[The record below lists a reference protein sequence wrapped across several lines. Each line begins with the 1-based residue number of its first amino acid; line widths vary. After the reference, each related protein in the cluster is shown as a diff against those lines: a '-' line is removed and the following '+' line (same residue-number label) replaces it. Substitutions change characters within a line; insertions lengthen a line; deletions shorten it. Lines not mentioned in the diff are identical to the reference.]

1 MNKQTDVKSG
11 ELRTGAQAA
20 AEKVELHE
28 MTIAQR
34 ELWLGENISKE
45 LSFNIWGYGQ
55 VDGPLDVKLL
65 RQVIDAIVEETPAL
79 QAHFV
84 EKDGE
89 LYQYRAPR
97 THEPLFTLDL
107 SKEPDPLQAARRWM
121 VADAALPRRAT
132 GEEPFSFYVITLAPQ
147 RYVLYRRF
155 HHMITDGRSAEEVM
169 RRIAAYYNALASG
182 GVIPEFANCN
192 FSLLYENDIKYRDS
206 SRFSSDQAF
215 WREYTA
221 AAPQSLSRRAI
232 LTPDAAMNRNTQLLE
247 KEALDQLQQQADNIG
262 VHRAH
267 ILAAA
272 VALCFYS
279 LTGSEYL
286 NFSMPVTGTRERN
299 SIGMTSN
306 VVPLIIK
313 VEPQLSL
320 AEFIQKVAAEIA
332 KVVRHQ
338 LYRGEDIR
346 RDNGATDSAWFGP
359 SINIVSF
366 DHGDPF
372 WGCRTRWYYGGNIP
386 SGDLQIMLYEDQQ
399 ANELDVTFSDADYAN
414 SLGDLD
420 VLQRRFQFILRA
432 LNASTAG
439 TIEALDRQ
447 VAALAD
453 AEAGGSFYTNR
464 RQPPA
469 GGIIRWDRP
478 AEALQRLV
486 SSLSH
491 GAGCAA
497 KMLLAERVLGV
508 TALQAVSDERQAEP
522 GTLLHV
528 EADGW
533 VIAANPGVVRVG
545 PFLRADGSAQ
555 PGDALAQACGLSV
568 GLVLPTINAAEA
580 SLLGAAYGAS
590 ADSAAFWQPR
600 LTRYYPAPFPPGP
613 GRQTDLPARWQAT
626 AWQRLEKIA
635 GEQVLAAATLYL
647 ARMCNE
653 TDFQLGWITPDDRN
667 WGRWAHLSARVL
679 PLQVS
684 VDHTGN
690 FQQALAAL
698 EQEYSQLRAHAD
710 YHPALLTRDAD
721 LRAPQT
727 WPTAVSIVSRR
738 SAQGLQPEDEGVAAI
753 MASGSRAVLQICKAD
768 SAFRWVYDAASVA
781 DEQMLRA
788 TQHLLMLL
796 NDAVRAG
803 SHRRTVGELSL
814 VSEEERAQL
823 LQGLNHT
830 VASHSPTACL
840 HRLFEA
846 QVKRTPEAI
855 AVTYGDDSLT
865 YAELNTQANRW
876 AHRLVQL
883 GVQPDSLVALCAG
896 RGLPMLVGLLGILK
910 AGGAYVPLDP
920 AYSGERLQY
929 ILADSAP
936 VLLLADELGR
946 QALGDCEVPV
956 LALEQPLRGESDD
969 LQDVGVRPAH
979 LAYVIYTS
987 GSTGKP
993 KGVMVEHRQVAR
1005 LFSATN
1011 AWFNFSAADRWCLFH
1026 SFAFDF
1032 SVWEIW
1038 GAWLYGGQLFI
1049 VPQAIARSA
1058 PDFYH
1063 FVCRSGITVL
1073 NQTPSAFKA
1082 FIQAQAHSEARQQ
1095 LREIVFG
1102 GEMLKPC
1109 DLAPWFARPENRQ
1122 TRLINMYGITETTV
1136 HVTYRPLSAQDTA
1149 ITTSPIGSRIPD
1161 LRLYLLG
1168 ADGEPVPMGAIGE
1181 LFVGGEGVAR
1191 GYLNRPELT
1200 AERFL
1205 DDPFNR
1211 APGARMYRTG
1221 DLARY
1226 LPGGDIEYL
1235 GRNDQQVKIR
1245 GFRIEC
1251 GEVEA
1256 QLSTDPRVRS
1266 VAVDAIDDGDGGKR
1280 LVAWVVP
1287 APEAERA
1294 TLATGLR
1301 QHLQARLPDYMV
1313 PVAYVWLEA
1322 LPLTGNGK
1330 LDKRALPVPQVDAYV
1345 REAYAP
1351 PQGEA
1356 ENLLAAIWRELL
1368 GIERVGRYDHFFE
1381 LGGHS
1386 LMAVRLANRVQQAGW
1401 QLPLQALFA
1410 SPVLHVLAQALEV
1423 APAQEPLP
1431 ILPVARDGDLPLSFA
1446 QQRLWFLTQL
1456 EGMSET
1462 YHIPLA
1468 LRLHGRLDRQALQHS
1483 LDALYARH
1491 ESLRSRF
1498 ITREDRPQVQILPA
1512 NGLPL
1517 AFHDLRRHPAQADKL
1532 CRQAATQPFDLT
1544 QGPLVRA
1551 ALIRLADEEH
1561 LFLLTCHHIISDGW
1575 STGILLRE
1583 LGALYGALRRGDADP
1598 LPPLTLQY
1606 PDYAAWQRR
1615 YLTPERLA
1623 AQAQYWRETLIGA
1636 PALLTLP
1643 TDRPRPTVQSF
1654 SGGEVPIAIDAELTQ
1669 ALRQFSRQHGGTLF
1683 MTVLAAWSLVL
1694 ARMAGQQELV
1704 IGTPEANRG
1713 RLETE
1718 SLVGFFVSTLALRID
1733 LRDDPDLPTLI
1744 ARIRHTVLTAQENR
1758 DLPFEQV
1765 VELVNP
1771 PRHLGYTPLFQVMLA
1786 WQDGSV
1792 RDIPLPG
1799 MQAELAGLEY
1809 SAAKFDLTLDLAD
1822 TGEGI
1827 SGTLNFAT
1835 ALFDRAT
1842 AERYGVYLVQALRAM
1857 TLNSPRSVSHID
1869 LLPPAEREHLLHGW
1883 NRTERDYP
1891 LDQTLAALFEQQVRR
1906 TPHATA
1912 LVSGTESLSYAQLNA
1927 RANRLAH
1934 ALIARG
1940 VGPDSRVAV
1949 CAERGLNMVTALFGI
1964 LKAGGAY
1971 VPLDPAYPGERLQY
1985 ILQDADP
1992 VLLLADAAGRAAL
2005 GEPATPQL
2013 ALEAV
2018 LPETLSAENPAP
2030 RAQASHLA
2038 YVIYTSGSTGKP
2050 KGAMNEHRGVVNRLV
2065 WMQEAYGLT
2074 AADTVLQKTP
2084 FGFDVSVW
2092 EFFWPL
2098 MVGARLVMAKP
2109 EGHKDPDYLSRAIE
2123 QYGVTTLHFVPS
2135 MLQSFLADGQAAT
2148 RCGQVVRVMCSGEAL
2163 PAALVAEFYRRLPQ
2177 AELHNLYG
2185 PTEAAVDVTAWHCSR
2200 EAERVSVPIGR
2211 PIANTRIYLL
2221 DERGQPVPLGAV
2233 GELYIGGVQVA
2244 RGYLNRPEL
2253 TAERF
2258 LSDPFAPGGRMYRT
2272 GDVARYLANG
2282 DIEYLGRNDQQVKI
2296 RGFRIEC
2303 GEIEAALA
2311 THPAVREAV
2320 VDARAV
2326 GDDKRLVAWVV
2337 PAADVAEETLAG
2349 ALRQHVSAALP
2360 DYMVPSAWVVVAA
2373 LPLSPNGKLD
2383 RRALPEPQGAQSQAA
2398 YEAPQGEHETL
2409 LAAIWRELLN
2419 VERVGRHDNFFEL
2432 GGHSLLA
2439 VKLMAQLR
2447 RAGWGANVQTLFS
2460 TPTLSALAQA
2470 MSAQGEV
2477 DIPENRILPGG
2488 ASITPEMLPLATLSQ
2503 PEIDTVVAQV
2513 PGGVANV
2520 QDIYALS
2527 PLQEGILFHHL
2538 LAERGDP
2545 YQLSAVLRFDS
2556 RARLDAWL
2564 AAVQQVI
2571 ERHDILRT
2579 AFITQGM
2586 SSPVQVVW
2594 RKAELALSE
2603 RRFDPADGPIWRQL
2617 AASFDPLQQRQDLT
2631 RAPLLNFTVTQE
2643 EDGSWCAL
2651 QQWHHL
2657 IGDHSTL
2664 AFMEQEIGEILAGR
2678 GAQLGVAQPFRN
2690 AVAQARL
2697 ALSEAEHESFFRDML
2712 ADISEPVLP
2721 FGLSDVHGEGR
2732 QIACRYQA
2740 LSSALNLRLRRQARR
2755 LGVSLASL
2763 CHLAWAQVLASV
2775 SGRDAVVFGTVL
2787 LGRLQGGEGAERAL
2801 GLFINTLPLRLDI
2814 DRRGVETAAR
2824 EAHVRL
2830 SGLLAHEHAPLAL
2843 AQRCSGVSPGAP
2855 LFSALL
2861 NYRHNNGEAVALP
2874 EGVSLLSAEERT
2886 NYPFV
2891 LSVEDGGDSLGV
2903 TAQVTETVDAQRV
2916 CDYMVQALSSLAQ
2929 ALEQAPET
2937 PVCSLAVVPEAE
2949 RELLLHGWNRTE
2961 RDYPL
2966 DQTLAALFEQQV
2978 RRTPNATALVSGAE
2992 SLSYAQL
2999 NARANRLAHA
3009 LIARGVG
3016 PDSRVAVCAER
3027 GLNMVTALFGI
3038 LKAGGA
3044 YVPLDPAYPGERLQ
3058 YILQDADP
3066 VLLLADAAGRAA
3078 LGEPVTPQLALEAAL
3093 PETLSAEN
3101 PAPRAQASHL
3111 AYVIY
3116 TSGSTGKPKGAM
3128 NEHRGVVNRL
3138 VWMQEAYGLT
3148 AADTVLQK
3156 TPFGFDVSVW
3166 EFFWPLMVGARL
3178 VMAKPEGHK
3187 DPDYLSRAIEQYG
3200 VTTLHFV
3207 PSMLQSFLADGQ
3219 AATRC
3224 GQVVRVMCSGEALP
3238 AALVAE
3244 FYRRLPQAE
3253 LHNLYG
3259 PTEAAVDVTAWHCS
3273 READRVSVP
3282 IGRPIA
3288 NTRIYLLDE
3297 RGQPVPLGAVG
3308 ELYIGG
3314 VQVARG
3320 YLNRPELTAERFL
3333 SDPFAPGG
3341 RMYRTGDVA
3350 RYLANGDIEYLGRN
3364 DQQVKIRGFR
3374 IECGE
3379 IEAAL
3384 ATHPAVREAV
3394 VDARAV
3400 GDDKRLVAWVVPAAD
3415 VAEETLAGAL
3425 RQHVSAALPDY
3436 MVPSAWVVVAA
3447 LPLSPNGKLD
3457 RRALPEPQGAQ
3468 SQAAYEAPQGEHETL
3483 LAAIWRELLNVE
3495 RVGRHDNF
3503 FELGGHSLLAVR
3515 LTNRLQQM
3523 EWQLPLQVLF
3533 ANPTLLAL
3541 AQQLRRTDEALPP
3554 IEAMPRGAA
3563 LPLSF
3568 AQQRLWFLTQLEG
3581 LSETYHIPLALSL
3594 RGELDLPAWRQSLDA
3609 LYARHEALR
3618 SRFVTV
3624 EGQPQAH
3631 ILPADAL
3638 PLTVHDLRGRQD
3650 AQSQARQLAQRLTEA
3665 PFDLTQGPLV
3675 RAALIR
3681 LADEE
3686 HLFLLTC
3693 HHIISDGWS
3702 TGILLRDLGALYGAL
3717 RRGDADPLPPLPPL
3731 TLQYAD
3737 YAAWQRRY
3745 LTPERL
3751 AAQAQYWRETLSDA
3765 PALLTLPTD
3774 RPRPTVQSFSGGE
3787 VPIAIDAELTQALRQ
3802 FSRQHGGT
3810 LFMTVLAAWSLVLAR
3825 MAGQQELVIGTPEA
3839 NRGRL
3844 ETESLV
3850 GFFVSTLALRI
3861 DLRDDPDLPTLIARI
3876 RHAVLAAR
3884 ENRDLPFEQVVEL
3897 VNPPR
3902 HLGYTPL
3909 FQVMLAWQDGS
3920 VRDISLPGLQAE
3932 SAELGYQIA
3941 KYDLTLDLAERDE
3954 QISGTLNFA
3963 TALFDRATAERYGV
3977 YLVQVLRAMATNA
3990 TQPASH
3996 LDLLPAAEREL
4007 LLYGWNRTAEVYPAQ
4022 SCAHVLFEQWVQ
4034 RTPDAVAV
4042 VNDRDSL
4049 SYAQL
4054 NAHANQLA
4062 HQLIA
4067 QGVRPGDR
4075 VATSLERSV
4084 SLVIAQLAILKAGAA
4099 YVPLDP
4105 HLPVARQAW
4114 IIGDSGASLI
4124 LCDRDIDRE
4133 IAGEIACLRIDRL
4146 RQNPTHDPAVPR
4158 AGGAPAYIMYTS
4170 GSTGTPK
4177 GVMVTHQGILRLAIN
4192 NRFASFERGD
4202 RFAFAANPAFDASTL
4217 EMWGALLNG
4226 ASLAIIAPEVLTEAE
4241 ALAAALARQGI
4252 NVLFLTTSL
4261 FNQYAHS
4268 IAATLAQ
4275 LKYLLSGGE
4284 AADPHA
4290 FARMLKE
4297 AGPVWLINAYGPT
4310 ECTVFATT
4318 ATIERVDPW
4327 QRLPIGRPIGN
4338 TRIYLLDEHGQ
4349 PVPLGATGEIYI
4361 AGPGVALGYLNRA
4374 ELTAERFLADPFNPG
4389 ERMYRTGDL
4398 ARYLADGNI
4407 DYLGRNDRQVKIRGF
4422 RIECGEIEARVAGH
4436 PAVREAVVDVL
4447 GEADN
4452 KRLVAWVVP
4461 EADADRQTLAV
4472 TLRQYLAGML
4482 PEFMLPAAWVALDTL
4497 PLTPN
4502 GKLDRR
4508 ALPEPQEDAYVR
4520 EVYAEPEGELETLL
4534 AGIWRELLGIER
4546 VGRHD
4551 NFFELGGHSLL
4562 AVKLMAQ
4569 LRRVG
4574 LSAGVKTLF
4583 TAPTL
4588 STLAQ
4593 TLVTQQEVSVPANGI
4608 LPGCVAITPEMLP
4621 LATLSQPEIDAVVA
4635 QVPGGVANVQDI
4647 YALSPLQEGILF
4659 HHLLAERGDPY
4670 QLSAVLRFDSRARL
4684 DAWLAA
4690 MQQVIDRHDILRTAF
4705 ITQGVSSP
4713 VQVVWRKAELSLR
4726 ELRLNPEEGEI
4737 GSRLTAL
4744 FDPRRVRPDLTRAP
4758 LLSFVA
4764 AQGEEGSWCVLQQWH
4779 HLIGDH
4785 STLAVMQEEINLIL
4799 AGRGDELAKA
4809 PPFRN
4814 AVAQA
4819 RLGVSKAEHE
4829 RFFRTMLADIDEPS
4843 LPFGLSD
4850 VHGEGRDI
4858 STAHLALP
4866 PALNQ
4871 QLRRQARRLGVSLA
4885 SLCHLAWAQVLARAT
4900 GRDEVVFGTV
4910 LLGRMQAGDGAER
4923 ALGLFINTLP
4933 LRLDVNEV
4941 GAESAVLQAHI
4952 RLSGLLAHEHAPL
4965 ALAQRCSGVAA
4976 GTPLFSALLNY
4987 RHNSGEDTAL
4997 PTGVTLLDSQER
5009 TNYPFVLS
5017 VEDGG
5022 DSLGLTA
5029 QVRQPIEAQ
5038 RVCGYMAQALSALAQ
5053 ALEQAPQ
5060 TPVCELEVMP
5070 DEEYALQL
5078 CRWNHTAEAY
5088 PADTC
5093 VHELFEQQARLTPQA
5108 IALIQDAQRLSYA
5121 QLNARANR
5129 LAHRLIE
5136 RGVQP
5141 GDRVAV
5147 RLARSIELVCA
5158 QLAVIKA
5165 GAAYVPIDPQLPA
5178 ARQAWIADDSG
5189 ACLML
5194 TDAIGDEEIPQLT
5207 VEDREAEDHNG
5218 NPALRVSS
5226 GATAY
5231 IMYTSGSTGTP
5242 KGVMTPHQGITR
5254 LVRNNRYAA
5263 FDADDRIA
5271 FAANPAFDAS
5281 TMEVWAALLNGG
5293 ALVVIAPEVMMEAER
5308 LAAELQRHR
5317 ITTLFLTTALF
5328 NQYVHSISG
5337 ALAQLKYLISG
5348 GEKEDP
5354 GAYARLL
5361 QERGP
5366 VHLIHAYGPTETTT
5380 FATTAR
5386 IERAEGEARL
5396 PIGKPIGNTRAYL
5409 LDARGRPVPMGAVGE
5424 LHIGGVG
5431 VALGYLNRPEL
5442 TAQRFLSDPF
5452 NPVGGGR
5459 MYRTGDLARYLPDG
5473 SLEYQGRCDQQIK
5486 LRGFRIEPGEIEVQL
5501 AASPWVREAV
5511 VQVCSTEHHP
5521 RLVAWIVPTADVD
5534 RSALQGQLRAY
5545 LSERLP
5551 EYMVPSAY
5559 VWLDALPLTAN
5570 GKLDRRALPEP
5581 ERAAVGTREYV
5592 APQGETETT
5601 LARVWCELL
5610 EIGQIGR
5617 HDNFFELGGHSLL
5630 AVRLS
5635 SQLRQQGI
5643 TLPVQAI
5650 FNHPILAEL
5659 AERIDRRTAEAPMRK
5674 AVPARSSGSRPPLFF
5689 VPTGFGDHSY
5699 VFELAKEIDK
5709 TFPVYAVPWP
5719 AMEEKPATMSD
5730 MAASAV
5736 ALIREVQPQGP
5747 YHLAGYSSGG
5757 VLAYAIAEQLQSAG
5771 EAVAFLGLIDTLRP
5785 VEAMHS
5791 PVQLLLNWVESTQER
5806 PDPQFC
5812 QQLAE
5817 LPLPEAIA
5825 AVQRA
5830 GIKTQREEVA
5840 DEAALWQQRHHYAKL
5855 VEATLVQPASLK
5867 IHLFKAKQEQVSVNS
5882 QNAQFQAYWQRIK
5895 QAGYCREDAS
5905 ALGWDKLLPPAT
5917 VRVSQVN
5924 GDHVSMMEHPVHRR
5938 ELGQHFNLALR
5949 ELGQA

>member
-65 RQVIDAIVEETPAL
+65 RQAIDAIVEETPAL

-453 AEAGGSFYTNR
+453 TEAGGSFYTNR

-568 GLVLPTINAAEA
+568 GSVLPTINAAEA

-613 GRQTDLPARWQAT
+613 GRQADLPARWQAT

-653 TDFQLGWITPDDRN
+653 TDFQLGWITPGDRN

-721 LRAPQT
+721 LRASQT

-768 SAFRWVYDAASVA
+768 GAFRWVYDAASVA

-946 QALGDCEVPV
+946 QSLGGCEVPV
-956 LALEQPLRGESDD
+956 LALEQPLTGESDD

-1181 LFVGGEGVAR
+1181 LYVGGEGVAR

-1431 ILPVARDGDLPLSFA
+1431 ILPVARDGELPLSFA

-1517 AFHDLRRHPAQADKL
+1517 AFHDLRRHPAQADTL

-1623 AQAQYWRETLIGA
+1623 AQAQYWRETLSGA

-1799 MQAELAGLEY
+1799 LQAELAGLEY
-1809 SAAKFDLTLDLAD
+1809 SAAKFDMTLDLAD

-1912 LVSGTESLSYAQLNA
+1912 LVSGAESLSYAQLNA

-2013 ALEAV
+2013 ALEAALPETLSAENPAPRAQASHLAYV
-2018 LPETLSAENPAP
+2018 IYTSGSTGKPKGAMNEHRGVVNRLVWMQEAYGLTAADTVLQKTPFGFDVSVWEFFWPLMVGARLVMAKPEGHKDPDYLSRAIEQYGVTTLHFVPSMLQSFLADGQAATRCGQVVRVMCSGEALPAALVAEFYRRLPQAELHNLYGPTEAAVDVTAWHCSREAERVSVPIGRPIANTRIYLLDERGQPVPLGAVGELYIGGVQVARGYLNRPELTAERFLSDPFAPGGRMYRTGDVARYLANGDIEYLGRNDQQVKIRGFRIECGEIEAVLATHPAVREAVVDARAVGDDKRLVAWVVPAADVAEETLAGALRQHLSAALPDYMVPSAWVVVAALPLSPNGKLDRRALPEPQGAQSQAAYEAPQGEHETLLAAIWRELLNVERVGRHDNFFELGGHSLLAVKLMAQLRRAGWGANVQTLFSTPTLSALAQAMSAQGEVDIPENRILPGGASITPEMLPLATLSQPEIDAVVAQVPGGVANVQDIYALSPLQEGILFHHLLAERGDPYQLSAVLRFDSRARLDAWLAAMQQVIDRHDILRTAFITQGMSSPVQVVWRKAELALSERRFDPADGPIWRQLAASFDPLQQRQDLTRAPLLNFTVTQEEDGSWCALQQWHHLIGDHSTLAFMEQEIGEILAGRGAQLGVAQPFRNAVAQARLALSEAEHESFFRDMLADIREPVLPFGLSDVHGEGRQIACRYQALSSALNLRLRRQARRLGVSLASLCHLAWAQVLASVSGRDAVVFGTVLLGRLQGGEGAERALGLFINTLPLRLDIDRRGVETAAREAHVRLSGLLAHEHAPLALAQRCSGVSPGAPLFSALLNYRHNNGEAVALPEGVSLLSAEERTNYPFVLSVEDGGDSLGLTAQVTETVDAQRVCDYMVQALSSLAQALEQAPETPVCSLAVVPEAERELLLHGWNRTERDYPLDQTLAALFEQQVHRTPDATALVSGAESLSYAQLNARANRLAHALIARGVGPDSRVAVCAERGLNMVTALFGILKAGGAYVPLDPAYPGERLQYILQDADPVLLLADAAGRAALGEPVTPQLALEAALPETLSAENPAP

-2337 PAADVAEETLAG
+2337 PAAGVAEETLAG
-2349 ALRQHVSAALP
+2349 ALRQHVSAALS

-2409 LAAIWRELLN
+2409 LAAIW
-2419 VERVGRHDNFFEL
+2419 
-2432 GGHSLLA
+2432 
-2439 VKLMAQLR
+2439 
-2447 RAGWGANVQTLFS
+2447 
-2460 TPTLSALAQA
+2460 
-2470 MSAQGEV
+2470 
-2477 DIPENRILPGG
+2477 
-2488 ASITPEMLPLATLSQ
+2488 
-2503 PEIDTVVAQV
+2503 
-2513 PGGVANV
+2513 
-2520 QDIYALS
+2520 
-2527 PLQEGILFHHL
+2527 
-2538 LAERGDP
+2538 
-2545 YQLSAVLRFDS
+2545 
-2556 RARLDAWL
+2556 
-2564 AAVQQVI
+2564 
-2571 ERHDILRT
+2571 
-2579 AFITQGM
+2579 
-2586 SSPVQVVW
+2586 
-2594 RKAELALSE
+2594 
-2603 RRFDPADGPIWRQL
+2603 
-2617 AASFDPLQQRQDLT
+2617 
-2631 RAPLLNFTVTQE
+2631 
-2643 EDGSWCAL
+2643 C
-2651 QQWHHL
+2651 
-2657 IGDHSTL
+2657 
-2664 AFMEQEIGEILAGR
+2664 
-2678 GAQLGVAQPFRN
+2678 
-2690 AVAQARL
+2690 
-2697 ALSEAEHESFFRDML
+2697 
-2712 ADISEPVLP
+2712 
-2721 FGLSDVHGEGR
+2721 
-2732 QIACRYQA
+2732 
-2740 LSSALNLRLRRQARR
+2740 
-2755 LGVSLASL
+2755 
-2763 CHLAWAQVLASV
+2763 
-2775 SGRDAVVFGTVL
+2775 
-2787 LGRLQGGEGAERAL
+2787 
-2801 GLFINTLPLRLDI
+2801 
-2814 DRRGVETAAR
+2814 
-2824 EAHVRL
+2824 
-2830 SGLLAHEHAPLAL
+2830 
-2843 AQRCSGVSPGAP
+2843 
-2855 LFSALL
+2855 
-2861 NYRHNNGEAVALP
+2861 
-2874 EGVSLLSAEERT
+2874 
-2886 NYPFV
+2886 
-2891 LSVEDGGDSLGV
+2891 
-2903 TAQVTETVDAQRV
+2903 
-2916 CDYMVQALSSLAQ
+2916 
-2929 ALEQAPET
+2929 
-2937 PVCSLAVVPEAE
+2937 
-2949 RELLLHGWNRTE
+2949 
-2961 RDYPL
+2961 
-2966 DQTLAALFEQQV
+2966 
-2978 RRTPNATALVSGAE
+2978 
-2992 SLSYAQL
+2992 
-2999 NARANRLAHA
+2999 
-3009 LIARGVG
+3009 
-3016 PDSRVAVCAER
+3016 
-3027 GLNMVTALFGI
+3027 
-3038 LKAGGA
+3038 
-3044 YVPLDPAYPGERLQ
+3044 
-3058 YILQDADP
+3058 
-3066 VLLLADAAGRAA
+3066 
-3078 LGEPVTPQLALEAAL
+3078 
-3093 PETLSAEN
+3093 
-3101 PAPRAQASHL
+3101 
-3111 AYVIY
+3111 
-3116 TSGSTGKPKGAM
+3116 
-3128 NEHRGVVNRL
+3128 
-3138 VWMQEAYGLT
+3138 
-3148 AADTVLQK
+3148 
-3156 TPFGFDVSVW
+3156 
-3166 EFFWPLMVGARL
+3166 
-3178 VMAKPEGHK
+3178 
-3187 DPDYLSRAIEQYG
+3187 
-3200 VTTLHFV
+3200 
-3207 PSMLQSFLADGQ
+3207 
-3219 AATRC
+3219 
-3224 GQVVRVMCSGEALP
+3224 
-3238 AALVAE
+3238 
-3244 FYRRLPQAE
+3244 
-3253 LHNLYG
+3253 
-3259 PTEAAVDVTAWHCS
+3259 
-3273 READRVSVP
+3273 
-3282 IGRPIA
+3282 
-3288 NTRIYLLDE
+3288 
-3297 RGQPVPLGAVG
+3297 
-3308 ELYIGG
+3308 
-3314 VQVARG
+3314 
-3320 YLNRPELTAERFL
+3320 
-3333 SDPFAPGG
+3333 
-3341 RMYRTGDVA
+3341 
-3350 RYLANGDIEYLGRN
+3350 
-3364 DQQVKIRGFR
+3364 
-3374 IECGE
+3374 
-3379 IEAAL
+3379 
-3384 ATHPAVREAV
+3384 
-3394 VDARAV
+3394 
-3400 GDDKRLVAWVVPAAD
+3400 
-3415 VAEETLAGAL
+3415 
-3425 RQHVSAALPDY
+3425 
-3436 MVPSAWVVVAA
+3436 
-3447 LPLSPNGKLD
+3447 
-3457 RRALPEPQGAQ
+3457 
-3468 SQAAYEAPQGEHETL
+3468 
-3483 LAAIWRELLNVE
+3483 ELLNVE

-3702 TGILLRDLGALYGAL
+3702 TGILLRELGALYGAL
-3717 RRGDADPLPPLPPL
+3717 RRGDADPLPPLP
-3731 TLQYAD
+3731 LQYPD

-4022 SCAHVLFEQWVQ
+4022 SSAHVLFEQWAQ

-4241 ALAAALARQGI
+4241 ALAAALVRQGI

-4297 AGPVWLINAYGPT
+4297 AGPVRLINAYGPT

-4398 ARYLADGNI
+4398 ARYLPDGNI

-4436 PAVREAVVDVL
+4436 SAVREAVVDVL

-4461 EADADRQTLAV
+4461 EADAERQTLAV

-4574 LSAGVKTLF
+4574 LSAGVQTLF

-4726 ELRLNPEEGEI
+4726 ELRLNPAEGEI

-4941 GAESAVLQAHI
+4941 GAESVVLQAHI

-5581 ERAAVGTREYV
+5581 ERAAVGIREYA

-5650 FNHPILAEL
+5650 FNHPILTEL
-5659 AERIDRRTAEAPMRK
+5659 AERIDRRTAEAPLRK

-5699 VFELAKEIDK
+5699 VFELAKEIDE

-5719 AMEEKPATMSD
+5719 AVEEKPATMSD

>member
-11 ELRTGAQAA
+11 EFRTDAQAA

-45 LSFNIWGYGQ
+45 LSFNIWGYGL

-65 RQVIDAIVEETPAL
+65 RQAIDAIVEETPAL

-132 GEEPFSFYVITLAPQ
+132 GEEPFSFHVITLAPQ

-320 AEFIQKVAAEIA
+320 AEFIQKVADEIA

-399 ANELDVTFSDADYAN
+399 ANELDVTFSDAAYAN

-497 KMLLAERVLGV
+497 KILLADRVLGV
-508 TALQAVSDERQAEP
+508 TALQAVSDERQAHP

-533 VIAANPGVVRVG
+533 VIAASPGVVHVG
-545 PFLRADGSAQ
+545 PFLRADGSTQ

-568 GLVLPTINAAEA
+568 GSVLPTINAAEA

-613 GRQTDLPARWQAT
+613 GRQADLPARWQAT

-653 TDFQLGWITPDDRN
+653 TDFQLGWISPDDRN

-679 PLQVS
+679 PLQIS
-684 VDHTGN
+684 VDHTSN

-727 WPTAVSIVSRR
+727 WPAAVSIVSRR

-768 SAFRWVYDAASVA
+768 GAFRWVYDAASVA

-830 VASHSPTACL
+830 VASHTPAACL

-846 QVKRTPEAI
+846 QVRRTPEAI

-946 QALGDCEVPV
+946 QALGDCEVPL
-956 LALEQPLRGESDD
+956 LALEQPLTGEGDD

-1102 GEMLKPC
+1102 GEMLKPS

-1181 LFVGGEGVAR
+1181 LYVGGEGVAR

-1368 GIERVGRYDHFFE
+1368 GVERVGRYDHFFE

-1431 ILPVARDGDLPLSFA
+1431 ILPVARDGELPLSFA

-1517 AFHDLRRHPAQADKL
+1517 AFHDLRRHPAQADTL

-1561 LFLLTCHHIISDGW
+1561 LFLLTCHHIVSDGW

-1583 LGALYGALRRGDADP
+1583 LGALYGAFRRGDADP
-1598 LPPLTLQY
+1598 LPLPTLQY

-1623 AQAQYWRETLIGA
+1623 AQAQYWRETLSDA

-1733 LRDDPDLPTLI
+1733 LRDDPDLPTLLE
-1744 ARIRHTVLTAQENR
+1744 RVRHTVLAAQENR

-1799 MQAELAGLEY
+1799 LQAELAGLEY

-1857 TLNSPRSVSHID
+1857 TLNNPRSVSHID
-1869 LLPPAEREHLLHGW
+1869 LLPLAEREHLLHGW

-1906 TPHATA
+1906 TPDATA
-1912 LVSGTESLSYAQLNA
+1912 LVSGAESLSYAQLNA

-1949 CAERGLNMVTALFGI
+1949 CAERGLHMVTALFGI

-2013 ALEAV
+2013 ALEAA
-2018 LPETLSAENPAP
+2018 LPDTLSAENPER

-2135 MLQSFLADGQAAT
+2135 MLQSFLADGQAAS

-2200 EAERVSVPIGR
+2200 EADRVSVPIGR

-2221 DERGQPVPLGAV
+2221 DDHGQPVPLGAV

-2303 GEIEAALA
+2303 GEIEAVLA

-2383 RRALPEPQGAQSQAA
+2383 RRALPEPQGTQSQAA

-2419 VERVGRHDNFFEL
+2419 VEQVGRHDNFFEL

-2447 RAGWGANVQTLFS
+2447 RAGWGTNVQTLFS

-2470 MSAQGEV
+2470 MSAPGEV

-2503 PEIDTVVAQV
+2503 PEIDAVVAQV

-2564 AAVQQVI
+2564 AAMQQVI
-2571 ERHDILRT
+2571 DRHDILRT

-2603 RRFDPADGPIWRQL
+2603 RRFDPADGPIWQQL

-2712 ADISEPVLP
+2712 ADIREPVLP

-2978 RRTPNATALVSGAE
+2978 RRTPDATALVSGAE

-3027 GLNMVTALFGI
+3027 GLHMVTALFGI

-3078 LGEPVTPQLALEAAL
+3078 LGEPATPQLALEAAL
-3093 PETLSAEN
+3093 PDTLSAEN
-3101 PAPRAQASHL
+3101 PERRAQASHL

-3288 NTRIYLLDE
+3288 NTRIYLLDDH
-3297 RGQPVPLGAVG
+3297 GQPVPLGAVG

-3379 IEAAL
+3379 IEAVL

-3483 LAAIWRELLNVE
+3483 LAGIWRELLNVE
-3495 RVGRHDNF
+3495 QVGRHDNF

-3515 LTNRLQQM
+3515 LTNRLQQV
-3523 EWQLPLQVLF
+3523 EWQLPLQTLF

-3581 LSETYHIPLALSL
+3581 LSETYHIPLALNL

-3609 LYARHEALR
+3609 LYVRHEALR

-3638 PLTVHDLRGRQD
+3638 PLTVHDLRGQQD

-3686 HLFLLTC
+3686 HLFLLIC

-3702 TGILLRDLGALYGAL
+3702 TGILLRELGALYGAF
-3717 RRGDADPLPPLPPL
+3717 RRSDADPLPPL
-3731 TLQYAD
+3731 TLQYPD

-3876 RHAVLAAR
+3876 RHTVLAAR

-4022 SCAHVLFEQWVQ
+4022 SSAHVLFEQWAQ

-4124 LCDRDIDRE
+4124 LCDRDLDRE

-4158 AGGAPAYIMYTS
+4158 AGDAPAYIMYTS

-4192 NRFASFERGD
+4192 NRFASFERDD

-4241 ALAAALARQGI
+4241 ALATALVRQRI

-4261 FNQYAHS
+4261 FNQYVHS

-4297 AGPVWLINAYGPT
+4297 AGPVRLINGYGPT
-4310 ECTVFATT
+4310 ESTVFATT

-4338 TRIYLLDEHGQ
+4338 TRIYLLDAHGQ

-4398 ARYLADGNI
+4398 ARYLPDGNI

-4461 EADADRQTLAV
+4461 EADADRQALAV

-4534 AGIWRELLGIER
+4534 AGIWRELLGLER

-4574 LSAGVKTLF
+4574 LSAGVQTLF

-4726 ELRLNPEEGEI
+4726 ELRLNPAEGEI
-4737 GSRLTAL
+4737 GSRLTAV

-4829 RFFRTMLADIDEPS
+4829 QFFRTMLADIDEPS

-4866 PALNQ
+4866 HALNQ

-5093 VHELFEQQARLTPQA
+5093 VHELFEQQARQTPQA

-5178 ARQAWIADDSG
+5178 ARQA
-5189 ACLML
+5189 
-5194 TDAIGDEEIPQLT
+5194 
-5207 VEDREAEDHNG
+5207 
-5218 NPALRVSS
+5218 
-5226 GATAY
+5226 
-5231 IMYTSGSTGTP
+5231 
-5242 KGVMTPHQGITR
+5242 
-5254 LVRNNRYAA
+5254 
-5263 FDADDRIA
+5263 
-5271 FAANPAFDAS
+5271 
-5281 TMEVWAALLNGG
+5281 
-5293 ALVVIAPEVMMEAER
+5293 
-5308 LAAELQRHR
+5308 
-5317 ITTLFLTTALF
+5317 
-5328 NQYVHSISG
+5328 
-5337 ALAQLKYLISG
+5337 
-5348 GEKEDP
+5348 
-5354 GAYARLL
+5354 
-5361 QERGP
+5361 
-5366 VHLIHAYGPTETTT
+5366 
-5380 FATTAR
+5380 
-5386 IERAEGEARL
+5386 
-5396 PIGKPIGNTRAYL
+5396 
-5409 LDARGRPVPMGAVGE
+5409 
-5424 LHIGGVG
+5424 
-5431 VALGYLNRPEL
+5431 
-5442 TAQRFLSDPF
+5442 
-5452 NPVGGGR
+5452 
-5459 MYRTGDLARYLPDG
+5459 
-5473 SLEYQGRCDQQIK
+5473 
-5486 LRGFRIEPGEIEVQL
+5486 
-5501 AASPWVREAV
+5501 
-5511 VQVCSTEHHP
+5511 
-5521 RLVAWIVPTADVD
+5521 
-5534 RSALQGQLRAY
+5534 
-5545 LSERLP
+5545 
-5551 EYMVPSAY
+5551 
-5559 VWLDALPLTAN
+5559 
-5570 GKLDRRALPEP
+5570 
-5581 ERAAVGTREYV
+5581 
-5592 APQGETETT
+5592 
-5601 LARVWCELL
+5601 
-5610 EIGQIGR
+5610 
-5617 HDNFFELGGHSLL
+5617 
-5630 AVRLS
+5630 
-5635 SQLRQQGI
+5635 
-5643 TLPVQAI
+5643 
-5650 FNHPILAEL
+5650 
-5659 AERIDRRTAEAPMRK
+5659 
-5674 AVPARSSGSRPPLFF
+5674 
-5689 VPTGFGDHSY
+5689 
-5699 VFELAKEIDK
+5699 
-5709 TFPVYAVPWP
+5709 
-5719 AMEEKPATMSD
+5719 
-5730 MAASAV
+5730 
-5736 ALIREVQPQGP
+5736 
-5747 YHLAGYSSGG
+5747 
-5757 VLAYAIAEQLQSAG
+5757 
-5771 EAVAFLGLIDTLRP
+5771 
-5785 VEAMHS
+5785 
-5791 PVQLLLNWVESTQER
+5791 
-5806 PDPQFC
+5806 
-5812 QQLAE
+5812 
-5817 LPLPEAIA
+5817 
-5825 AVQRA
+5825 
-5830 GIKTQREEVA
+5830 
-5840 DEAALWQQRHHYAKL
+5840 
-5855 VEATLVQPASLK
+5855 
-5867 IHLFKAKQEQVSVNS
+5867 
-5882 QNAQFQAYWQRIK
+5882 
-5895 QAGYCREDAS
+5895 
-5905 ALGWDKLLPPAT
+5905 
-5917 VRVSQVN
+5917 
-5924 GDHVSMMEHPVHRR
+5924 
-5938 ELGQHFNLALR
+5938 
-5949 ELGQA
+5949 

>member
-11 ELRTGAQAA
+11 EFRTDAQAA

-45 LSFNIWGYGQ
+45 LSFNIWGYGL

-65 RQVIDAIVEETPAL
+65 RQAIDAIVEETPAL

-132 GEEPFSFYVITLAPQ
+132 GEEPFSFHVITLAPQ

-399 ANELDVTFSDADYAN
+399 ANELDVTFSDAAYAN

-497 KMLLAERVLGV
+497 KILLADRVLGV
-508 TALQAVSDERQAEP
+508 TALQAVSDERQAHP

-533 VIAANPGVVRVG
+533 VIAASPGVVHVG
-545 PFLRADGSAQ
+545 PFLRADGSTQ

-568 GLVLPTINAAEA
+568 GSVLPTINAAEA

-613 GRQTDLPARWQAT
+613 GRQADLPARWQAT

-653 TDFQLGWITPDDRN
+653 TDFQLGWISPDDRN

-679 PLQVS
+679 PLQIS
-684 VDHTGN
+684 VDHTSN

-768 SAFRWVYDAASVA
+768 GAFRWVYDAASVA

-830 VASHSPTACL
+830 VASHTPAACL

-846 QVKRTPEAI
+846 QVRRTPEAI

-946 QALGDCEVPV
+946 QALGDCEVPL
-956 LALEQPLRGESDD
+956 LALEQPLTGEGDD

-1102 GEMLKPC
+1102 GEMLKPS

-1181 LFVGGEGVAR
+1181 LYVGGEGVAR

-1368 GIERVGRYDHFFE
+1368 GVERVGRYDHFFE

-1431 ILPVARDGDLPLSFA
+1431 ILPVARDGELPLSFA

-1498 ITREDRPQVQILPA
+1498 ITWEDRPQVQILPA

-1517 AFHDLRRHPAQADKL
+1517 AFHDLRRHPAQADTL

-1561 LFLLTCHHIISDGW
+1561 LFLLTCHHIVSDGW

-1583 LGALYGALRRGDADP
+1583 LGALYGAFRRGDADP
-1598 LPPLTLQY
+1598 LPLPTLQY

-1623 AQAQYWRETLIGA
+1623 AQAQYWRETLSDA

-1733 LRDDPDLPTLI
+1733 LRDDPDLPTLLE
-1744 ARIRHTVLTAQENR
+1744 RVRHTVLAAQENR

-1799 MQAELAGLEY
+1799 LQAELAGLEY

-1857 TLNSPRSVSHID
+1857 TLNNPRSVSHID
-1869 LLPPAEREHLLHGW
+1869 LLPLAEREHLLHGW

-1906 TPHATA
+1906 TPDATA
-1912 LVSGTESLSYAQLNA
+1912 LVSGAESLSYAQLNA

-1949 CAERGLNMVTALFGI
+1949 CAERGLHMVTALFGI

-2013 ALEAV
+2013 ALEAA
-2018 LPETLSAENPAP
+2018 LPDTLSAENPER

-2200 EAERVSVPIGR
+2200 EADRVSVPIGR

-2221 DERGQPVPLGAV
+2221 DDHGQPVPLGAV

-2303 GEIEAALA
+2303 GEIEAVLA

-2383 RRALPEPQGAQSQAA
+2383 RRALPEPQGTQSQAA

-2409 LAAIWRELLN
+2409 LAGIWRELLN
-2419 VERVGRHDNFFEL
+2419 VEQVGRHDNFFEL

-2447 RAGWGANVQTLFS
+2447 RAGWGTNVQTLFS

-2503 PEIDTVVAQV
+2503 PEIDAVVAQV

-2564 AAVQQVI
+2564 AAMQQVI
-2571 ERHDILRT
+2571 DRHDILRT
-2579 AFITQGM
+2579 AFITQGV

-2603 RRFDPADGPIWRQL
+2603 RRFDPADGPIWQQL

-2712 ADISEPVLP
+2712 ADIREPVLP

-2978 RRTPNATALVSGAE
+2978 RRTPDATALVSGAE

-3027 GLNMVTALFGI
+3027 GLHMVTALFGI

-3078 LGEPVTPQLALEAAL
+3078 LGEPATPQLALEAAL
-3093 PETLSAEN
+3093 PDTLSAEN
-3101 PAPRAQASHL
+3101 PERRAQASHL

-3288 NTRIYLLDE
+3288 NTRIYLLDDH
-3297 RGQPVPLGAVG
+3297 GQPVPLGAVG

-3333 SDPFAPGG
+3333 ADPFAPGG

-3379 IEAAL
+3379 IEAVL

-3483 LAAIWRELLNVE
+3483 LAGIWRELLNVE
-3495 RVGRHDNF
+3495 QVGRHDNF

-3515 LTNRLQQM
+3515 LTNRLQQV
-3523 EWQLPLQVLF
+3523 EWQLPLQTLF

-3581 LSETYHIPLALSL
+3581 LSETYHIPLALNL

-3609 LYARHEALR
+3609 LYVRHEALR

-3638 PLTVHDLRGRQD
+3638 PLTVHDLRGQQD

-3686 HLFLLTC
+3686 HLFLLIC

-3702 TGILLRDLGALYGAL
+3702 TGILLRELGALYGAF
-3717 RRGDADPLPPLPPL
+3717 RRSDADPLPPL
-3731 TLQYAD
+3731 TLQYPD

-3774 RPRPTVQSFSGGE
+3774 RPRPTVQSFNGGE

-3876 RHAVLAAR
+3876 RHTVLAAQ

-4022 SCAHVLFEQWVQ
+4022 SSAHVLFEQWAQ

-4124 LCDRDIDRE
+4124 LCDRDLDRE

-4146 RQNPTHDPAVPR
+4146 RQNPTHDPALPR
-4158 AGGAPAYIMYTS
+4158 AGDAPAYIMYTS

-4192 NRFASFERGD
+4192 NRFASFERDD

-4241 ALAAALARQGI
+4241 ALATALVRQRI

-4261 FNQYAHS
+4261 FNQYVHS

-4297 AGPVWLINAYGPT
+4297 AGPVRLINGYGPT
-4310 ECTVFATT
+4310 ESTVFATT

-4338 TRIYLLDEHGQ
+4338 TRIYLLDAHGQ

-4398 ARYLADGNI
+4398 ARYLPDGNI

-4461 EADADRQTLAV
+4461 EADADRQALAV

-4534 AGIWRELLGIER
+4534 AGIWRELLGLER

-4574 LSAGVKTLF
+4574 LSAGVQTLF

-4593 TLVTQQEVSVPANGI
+4593 TLVTQQEVSVPANAI

-4726 ELRLNPEEGEI
+4726 ELRLNPAEGEI
-4737 GSRLTAL
+4737 GSRLTAV

-4829 RFFRTMLADIDEPS
+4829 QFFRTMLADIDEPS

-4866 PALNQ
+4866 HALNQ

-5093 VHELFEQQARLTPQA
+5093 VHELFEQQARQTPQA

-5178 ARQAWIADDSG
+5178 VRQAWIADDSG

-5194 TDAIGDEEIPQLT
+5194 TDAVGDEGIPQLT
-5207 VEDREAEDHNG
+5207 VEDREAEGHDG

-5409 LDARGRPVPMGAVGE
+5409 LDARGRPVPMGAVGNCTSAAW
-5424 LHIGGVG
+5424 GGVG
-5431 VALGYLNRPEL
+5431 
-5442 TAQRFLSDPF
+5442 
-5452 NPVGGGR
+5452 
-5459 MYRTGDLARYLPDG
+5459 
-5473 SLEYQGRCDQQIK
+5473 
-5486 LRGFRIEPGEIEVQL
+5486 
-5501 AASPWVREAV
+5501 
-5511 VQVCSTEHHP
+5511 
-5521 RLVAWIVPTADVD
+5521 
-5534 RSALQGQLRAY
+5534 
-5545 LSERLP
+5545 LP
-5551 EYMVPSAY
+5551 EPTGT
-5559 VWLDALPLTAN
+5559 DGT
-5570 GKLDRRALPEP
+5570 ALPE
-5581 ERAAVGTREYV
+5581 RSV
-5592 APQGETETT
+5592 QS
-5601 LARVWCELL
+5601 
-5610 EIGQIGR
+5610 GR
-5617 HDNFFELGGHSLL
+5617 WRPHVSHRRSGALL
-5630 AVRLS
+5630 AG
-5635 SQLRQQGI
+5635 RQ
-5643 TLPVQAI
+5643 
-5650 FNHPILAEL
+5650 
-5659 AERIDRRTAEAPMRK
+5659 
-5674 AVPARSSGSRPPLFF
+5674 S
-5689 VPTGFGDHSY
+5689 
-5699 VFELAKEIDK
+5699 
-5709 TFPVYAVPWP
+5709 
-5719 AMEEKPATMSD
+5719 
-5730 MAASAV
+5730 
-5736 ALIREVQPQGP
+5736 
-5747 YHLAGYSSGG
+5747 
-5757 VLAYAIAEQLQSAG
+5757 
-5771 EAVAFLGLIDTLRP
+5771 
-5785 VEAMHS
+5785 
-5791 PVQLLLNWVESTQER
+5791 
-5806 PDPQFC
+5806 
-5812 QQLAE
+5812 
-5817 LPLPEAIA
+5817 
-5825 AVQRA
+5825 
-5830 GIKTQREEVA
+5830 
-5840 DEAALWQQRHHYAKL
+5840 
-5855 VEATLVQPASLK
+5855 
-5867 IHLFKAKQEQVSVNS
+5867 
-5882 QNAQFQAYWQRIK
+5882 
-5895 QAGYCREDAS
+5895 
-5905 ALGWDKLLPPAT
+5905 
-5917 VRVSQVN
+5917 
-5924 GDHVSMMEHPVHRR
+5924 
-5938 ELGQHFNLALR
+5938 
-5949 ELGQA
+5949 

>member
-11 ELRTGAQAA
+11 EFRTGAQAA

-65 RQVIDAIVEETPAL
+65 RQAIDAIVEETPAL

-399 ANELDVTFSDADYAN
+399 ANELDVTFSDAAYAN

-497 KMLLAERVLGV
+497 KILLAERVLGV
-508 TALQAVSDERQAEP
+508 TALQAVNDERQAEP

-545 PFLRADGSAQ
+545 PFLRADGSVQ

-568 GLVLPTINAAEA
+568 GSVLPTINAAEA

-613 GRQTDLPARWQAT
+613 GRQAELPARWQAT

-710 YHPALLTRDAD
+710 YHPALLMRDAD

-768 SAFRWVYDAASVA
+768 GAFRWVYDAASVA

-830 VASHSPTACL
+830 VASHSPAACL

-846 QVKRTPEAI
+846 QVRRTPEAI

-956 LALEQPLRGESDD
+956 LALEQPLTGESDD

-1102 GEMLKPC
+1102 GEMLKPS

-1181 LFVGGEGVAR
+1181 LYVGGEGVAR

-1266 VAVDAIDDGDGGKR
+1266 VAVDAIDDGDGDKR

-1368 GIERVGRYDHFFE
+1368 GVERVGRYDHFFE

-1401 QLPLQALFA
+1401 LLPLQALFA

-1431 ILPVARDGDLPLSFA
+1431 ILPVARDGELPLSFA

-1517 AFHDLRRHPAQADKL
+1517 AFHDLRRHPAQADTL

-1561 LFLLTCHHIISDGW
+1561 LFLLTCHHIVSDGW

-1583 LGALYGALRRGDADP
+1583 LGALYGAFRRGDADP
-1598 LPPLTLQY
+1598 LPLPTLQY

-1623 AQAQYWRETLIGA
+1623 AQAQYWRETLSGA

-1744 ARIRHTVLTAQENR
+1744 ARIRHTVLTARENR

-1799 MQAELAGLEY
+1799 LQAELAGLEY

-1842 AERYGVYLVQALRAM
+1842 AERYGVYLIQALRAM
-1857 TLNSPRSVSHID
+1857 TLNNPRSVSHID
-1869 LLPPAEREHLLHGW
+1869 LLPLAEREHLLHGW

-1906 TPHATA
+1906 TPDAIA
-1912 LVSGTESLSYAQLNA
+1912 LVSGTESLSYVQLNA

-1940 VGPDSRVAV
+1940 VGPDRRVAV

-2013 ALEAV
+2013 ALEAA
-2018 LPETLSAENPAP
+2018 LPETLSAENPER

-2148 RCGQVVRVMCSGEAL
+2148 RCDKVVRVMCSGEAL

-2200 EAERVSVPIGR
+2200 EADRVSVPIGR

-2221 DERGQPVPLGAV
+2221 DDHGQPVPLGAV

-2349 ALRQHVSAALP
+2349 VLRQHLSAALP

-2383 RRALPEPQGAQSQAA
+2383 RRALPEPQGTQSQAA

-2409 LAAIWRELLN
+2409 LAAIWRDLLN

-2470 MSAQGEV
+2470 MSAQGEIE
-2477 DIPENRILPGG
+2477 IPENRILPGG

-2503 PEIDTVVAQV
+2503 AEIDAVVAQV

-2538 LAERGDP
+2538 LAEQGDP

-2564 AAVQQVI
+2564 AAMQQVI
-2571 ERHDILRT
+2571 DRHDILRT
-2579 AFITQGM
+2579 AFITQGV

-2603 RRFDPADGPIWRQL
+2603 RRFDPADGPIWQQL

-2712 ADISEPVLP
+2712 ADIREPVLP

-2978 RRTPNATALVSGAE
+2978 RRTPDATALVSGAE

-3078 LGEPVTPQLALEAAL
+3078 LGEPATPQLALEAAL
-3093 PETLSAEN
+3093 PDTLSAEN
-3101 PAPRAQASHL
+3101 PERRAQASHL

-3282 IGRPIA
+3282 IGRPIT

-3297 RGQPVPLGAVG
+3297 HGQPVPLGAVG

-3415 VAEETLAGAL
+3415 VEEETLAGAL

-3447 LPLSPNGKLD
+3447 LPLSPNGKLE
-3457 RRALPEPQGAQ
+3457 RRALPEPQGVQ

-3495 RVGRHDNF
+3495 QVGRHDNF

-3515 LTNRLQQM
+3515 LTNRLQQV
-3523 EWQLPLQVLF
+3523 EWQLPLQTLF

-3554 IEAMPRGAA
+3554 IEAMPRGAE

-3693 HHIISDGWS
+3693 HHIVSDGWS
-3702 TGILLRDLGALYGAL
+3702 TGILLRELGALYGAF
-3717 RRGDADPLPPLPPL
+3717 RRSDGDPLPPL
-3731 TLQYAD
+3731 TLQYPD

-4022 SCAHVLFEQWVQ
+4022 SSAHVLFEQWAQ

-4124 LCDRDIDRE
+4124 LCDRDLDRE

-4158 AGGAPAYIMYTS
+4158 AGDAPAYIMYTS

-4241 ALAAALARQGI
+4241 ALAAALVRQGI

-4261 FNQYAHS
+4261 FNQYVHS

-4297 AGPVWLINAYGPT
+4297 AGPVRLINGYGPT

-4338 TRIYLLDEHGQ
+4338 TRIYLLDAHGQ

-4398 ARYLADGNI
+4398 ARYLPDGNI

-4447 GEADN
+4447 GEADT

-4534 AGIWRELLGIER
+4534 AGIWRELLGLER

-4574 LSAGVKTLF
+4574 LSAGVQTLF

-4726 ELRLNPEEGEI
+4726 ELRLNPAEGEI

-4764 AQGEEGSWCVLQQWH
+4764 AQEEEGSWCVLQQWH

-4829 RFFRTMLADIDEPS
+4829 QFFRTMLADIDEPS

-4866 PALNQ
+4866 HTLNQ

-5093 VHELFEQQARLTPQA
+5093 VHELFEQQARQTPQA

-5194 TDAIGDEEIPQLT
+5194 TDAVGDEGIPQLT
-5207 VEDREAEDHNG
+5207 VEDREAEGHVG

-5581 ERAAVGTREYV
+5581 ERAAVGTREYA

-5659 AERIDRRTAEAPMRK
+5659 AERIDRRTAEAPLRK

-5699 VFELAKEIDK
+5699 VFELAKEIDE

-5719 AMEEKPATMSD
+5719 AVEEKPATMSD

-5785 VEAMHS
+5785 VAAMHS

-5882 QNAQFQAYWQRIK
+5882 QNAQFQAYWQKIK

>member
-65 RQVIDAIVEETPAL
+65 RQAIDAIVEETPAL

-147 RYVLYRRF
+147 CYVLYRRF

-508 TALQAVSDERQAEP
+508 TALQAVSDEPQAEP

-568 GLVLPTINAAEA
+568 GSVLPTINAAEA

-613 GRQTDLPARWQAT
+613 GRQADLPARWQAT

-721 LRAPQT
+721 LRASQT

-768 SAFRWVYDAASVA
+768 GAFRWVYDAASVA

-876 AHRLVQL
+876 AHWLVQL

-956 LALEQPLRGESDD
+956 LALEQPLTGESDD

-1181 LFVGGEGVAR
+1181 LYVGGEGVAR

-1256 QLSTDPRVRS
+1256 QLSTDLRVRS

-1368 GIERVGRYDHFFE
+1368 GVERVGRYDHFFE

-1410 SPVLHVLAQALEV
+1410 SPVLHVLAQTLEV

-1431 ILPVARDGDLPLSFA
+1431 ILPVARDGELPLSFA

-1456 EGMSET
+1456 KGMSET

-1517 AFHDLRRHPAQADKL
+1517 AFHDLRRHPAQADTL

-1561 LFLLTCHHIISDGW
+1561 LFLLTCHHIVSDGW

-1606 PDYAAWQRR
+1606 ADYAAWQRR

-1623 AQAQYWRETLIGA
+1623 AQAQYWRETLSDA

-1744 ARIRHTVLTAQENR
+1744 ARIRHAVLAARENR

-1799 MQAELAGLEY
+1799 LQAELAGLEY

-1906 TPHATA
+1906 TPDATA
-1912 LVSGTESLSYAQLNA
+1912 LVSGAESLSYAQLNA

-2013 ALEAV
+2013 ALEAA

-2503 PEIDTVVAQV
+2503 PEIDAVVAQV

-2564 AAVQQVI
+2564 AAMQQVI
-2571 ERHDILRT
+2571 DRHDILRT

-2775 SGRDAVVFGTVL
+2775 SGRDSVVFGTVL

-2891 LSVEDGGDSLGV
+2891 LSVEDGGDSLGL

-2978 RRTPNATALVSGAE
+2978 RRTPDATALVSGAE

-3078 LGEPVTPQLALEAAL
+3078 LGEPATPQLALEAAL

-3273 READRVSVP
+3273 REAERVSVP

-3594 RGELDLPAWRQSLDA
+3594 RGELALPAWRQSLDV

-3665 PFDLTQGPLV
+3665 PFDLTQGLLV

-3702 TGILLRDLGALYGAL
+3702 TGILLRELGALYGAL
-3717 RRGDADPLPPLPPL
+3717 RRGDADPLPPL

-3996 LDLLPAAEREL
+3996 LDLLPVAEREL

-4022 SCAHVLFEQWVQ
+4022 SSAHVLFEQWAQ

-4114 IIGDSGASLI
+4114 IIGDSGALLI

-4146 RQNPTHDPAVPR
+4146 RQNPTHDPAVAR
-4158 AGGAPAYIMYTS
+4158 AGDAPAYIMYTS

-4241 ALAAALARQGI
+4241 ALAAALVRQGI

-4297 AGPVWLINAYGPT
+4297 AGPVRLINAYGPT

-4447 GEADN
+4447 GEVDN

-4574 LSAGVKTLF
+4574 LSAGVQTLF

-4726 ELRLNPEEGEI
+4726 ELRLNPAEGEI

-4866 PALNQ
+4866 HALNQ

-5581 ERAAVGTREYV
+5581 ERAAVGTREYA

-5659 AERIDRRTAEAPMRK
+5659 AERIDRRTAEAPLRK

-5699 VFELAKEIDK
+5699 VFELAKEIDE

-5719 AMEEKPATMSD
+5719 AVEEKPATMSD

>member
-11 ELRTGAQAA
+11 EFRTGAQAA

-65 RQVIDAIVEETPAL
+65 RQAIDAIVEETPAL

-320 AEFIQKVAAEIA
+320 AEFIQRVAAEIA

-399 ANELDVTFSDADYAN
+399 ANELDVTFSDAAYAN

-497 KMLLAERVLGV
+497 KILLAERVLGV

-545 PFLRADGSAQ
+545 PFLRADGSVQ

-568 GLVLPTINAAEA
+568 GSVLPTINAAEA

-613 GRQTDLPARWQAT
+613 GRQADLPARWQAT

-684 VDHTGN
+684 VDHTSN

-710 YHPALLTRDAD
+710 YHPALLMRDAD

-768 SAFRWVYDAASVA
+768 GAFRWVYDAASVA

-830 VASHSPTACL
+830 VASHSPAVCL

-846 QVKRTPEAI
+846 QVRRTPEAI

-956 LALEQPLRGESDD
+956 LALEQPLTGESDD

-1102 GEMLKPC
+1102 GEMLKPS

-1149 ITTSPIGSRIPD
+1149 ITTSPIGIRIPD

-1181 LFVGGEGVAR
+1181 LYVGGEGVAR

-1256 QLSTDPRVRS
+1256 QLSNDPRVRS

-1368 GIERVGRYDHFFE
+1368 GVERVGRYDHFFE

-1401 QLPLQALFA
+1401 LLPLQALFA

-1431 ILPVARDGDLPLSFA
+1431 ILPVARDGELPLSFA

-1517 AFHDLRRHPAQADKL
+1517 AFHDLRRHPAQADTL

-1561 LFLLTCHHIISDGW
+1561 LFLLTCHHIVSDGW

-1583 LGALYGALRRGDADP
+1583 LGALYGAFRRGDADP
-1598 LPPLTLQY
+1598 LPLPTLQY

-1623 AQAQYWRETLIGA
+1623 AQAQYWRETLSGA

-1799 MQAELAGLEY
+1799 LQAELAGLEY

-1869 LLPPAEREHLLHGW
+1869 LLPLAEREHLLHGW

-1906 TPHATA
+1906 TPDATA
-1912 LVSGTESLSYAQLNA
+1912 LVSGAESLSYAQLNA

-1949 CAERGLNMVTALFGI
+1949 CAERGLHMVTALFGI

-2013 ALEAV
+2013 ALEAA
-2018 LPETLSAENPAP
+2018 LPDTLSAENPER

-2200 EAERVSVPIGR
+2200 EADRVSVPIGR

-2221 DERGQPVPLGAV
+2221 DEHGQPVPLGAV

-2303 GEIEAALA
+2303 GEIEAVLA

-2337 PAADVAEETLAG
+2337 PAAGVAEETLAG

-2419 VERVGRHDNFFEL
+2419 VEQVGRHDNFFEL

-2470 MSAQGEV
+2470 MSAQGEI

-2503 PEIDTVVAQV
+2503 PEIDAVVAQV

-2564 AAVQQVI
+2564 AAMQQVI
-2571 ERHDILRT
+2571 DRHDILRT

-2603 RRFDPADGPIWRQL
+2603 RRFDPADGPIWQQL

-2712 ADISEPVLP
+2712 ADIREPVLP

-2732 QIACRYQA
+2732 QIVCRYQA

-2978 RRTPNATALVSGAE
+2978 RRTPDATALVSGAE

-3066 VLLLADAAGRAA
+3066 VLLLADAAGRVA
-3078 LGEPVTPQLALEAAL
+3078 LGEPATPQLALEAAL
-3093 PETLSAEN
+3093 PDTLSAEN
-3101 PAPRAQASHL
+3101 PERRAQASHL

-3297 RGQPVPLGAVG
+3297 HGQPVPLGAVG

-3333 SDPFAPGG
+3333 ADPFAPGG

-3379 IEAAL
+3379 IEAVL

-3400 GDDKRLVAWVVPAAD
+3400 GDDKRLVAWVVPAAG

-3447 LPLSPNGKLD
+3447 LPLSPNGKLE

-3495 RVGRHDNF
+3495 QVGRHDNF

-3515 LTNRLQQM
+3515 LTNRLQQV
-3523 EWQLPLQVLF
+3523 EWQLPLQTLF

-3631 ILPADAL
+3631 ILPADVL

-3702 TGILLRDLGALYGAL
+3702 TGILLRELGALYGAF
-3717 RRGDADPLPPLPPL
+3717 RRSDVDPLPPL
-3731 TLQYAD
+3731 TLQYPD

-3996 LDLLPAAEREL
+3996 LELLPAAEREL

-4022 SCAHVLFEQWVQ
+4022 SSAHVLFEQWAQ

-4124 LCDRDIDRE
+4124 LCDRDLDRE

-4158 AGGAPAYIMYTS
+4158 AGDAPAYIMYTS

-4241 ALAAALARQGI
+4241 ALAAALVRQGI

-4261 FNQYAHS
+4261 FNQYVHS

-4297 AGPVWLINAYGPT
+4297 AGPVRLINGYGPT

-4338 TRIYLLDEHGQ
+4338 TRIYLLDAHGQ

-4398 ARYLADGNI
+4398 ARYLPDGNI

-4447 GEADN
+4447 GEADT

-4534 AGIWRELLGIER
+4534 AGIWRELLGLER

-4574 LSAGVKTLF
+4574 LSAGVQTLF

-4726 ELRLNPEEGEI
+4726 ELRLNPAEGEI

-4764 AQGEEGSWCVLQQWH
+4764 AQEEEGSWCVLQQWH

-4809 PPFRN
+4809 PLFRN

-4829 RFFRTMLADIDEPS
+4829 QFFRTMLADIDEPS

-4866 PALNQ
+4866 HTLNQ

-5093 VHELFEQQARLTPQA
+5093 VHELFEQQARQTPQA

-5194 TDAIGDEEIPQLT
+5194 TDAVGDEGIPQLT
-5207 VEDREAEDHNG
+5207 VEDREAEGHVG

-5409 LDARGRPVPMGAVGE
+5409 LDARGRPVPMG
-5424 LHIGGVG
+5424 
-5431 VALGYLNRPEL
+5431 
-5442 TAQRFLSDPF
+5442 
-5452 NPVGGGR
+5452 
-5459 MYRTGDLARYLPDG
+5459 
-5473 SLEYQGRCDQQIK
+5473 
-5486 LRGFRIEPGEIEVQL
+5486 
-5501 AASPWVREAV
+5501 
-5511 VQVCSTEHHP
+5511 
-5521 RLVAWIVPTADVD
+5521 
-5534 RSALQGQLRAY
+5534 
-5545 LSERLP
+5545 
-5551 EYMVPSAY
+5551 
-5559 VWLDALPLTAN
+5559 
-5570 GKLDRRALPEP
+5570 
-5581 ERAAVGTREYV
+5581 
-5592 APQGETETT
+5592 
-5601 LARVWCELL
+5601 
-5610 EIGQIGR
+5610 
-5617 HDNFFELGGHSLL
+5617 
-5630 AVRLS
+5630 
-5635 SQLRQQGI
+5635 
-5643 TLPVQAI
+5643 
-5650 FNHPILAEL
+5650 
-5659 AERIDRRTAEAPMRK
+5659 
-5674 AVPARSSGSRPPLFF
+5674 
-5689 VPTGFGDHSY
+5689 
-5699 VFELAKEIDK
+5699 
-5709 TFPVYAVPWP
+5709 
-5719 AMEEKPATMSD
+5719 
-5730 MAASAV
+5730 
-5736 ALIREVQPQGP
+5736 
-5747 YHLAGYSSGG
+5747 
-5757 VLAYAIAEQLQSAG
+5757 
-5771 EAVAFLGLIDTLRP
+5771 
-5785 VEAMHS
+5785 
-5791 PVQLLLNWVESTQER
+5791 
-5806 PDPQFC
+5806 
-5812 QQLAE
+5812 
-5817 LPLPEAIA
+5817 
-5825 AVQRA
+5825 
-5830 GIKTQREEVA
+5830 
-5840 DEAALWQQRHHYAKL
+5840 
-5855 VEATLVQPASLK
+5855 
-5867 IHLFKAKQEQVSVNS
+5867 
-5882 QNAQFQAYWQRIK
+5882 
-5895 QAGYCREDAS
+5895 
-5905 ALGWDKLLPPAT
+5905 
-5917 VRVSQVN
+5917 
-5924 GDHVSMMEHPVHRR
+5924 
-5938 ELGQHFNLALR
+5938 
-5949 ELGQA
+5949 

>member
-65 RQVIDAIVEETPAL
+65 RQAIDAIVEETPAL

-568 GLVLPTINAAEA
+568 GSVLPTINAAEA

-613 GRQTDLPARWQAT
+613 GRQADLPARWQAT
-626 AWQRLEKIA
+626 AWQRMEKIA

-698 EQEYSQLRAHAD
+698 EQEYSQLRTHAD

-721 LRAPQT
+721 LRASQT

-768 SAFRWVYDAASVA
+768 GAFRWVYDAASVA

-830 VASHSPTACL
+830 VASHSPRACL

-956 LALEQPLRGESDD
+956 LALEQPLTGESDD

-1181 LFVGGEGVAR
+1181 LYVGGEGVAR

-1322 LPLTGNGK
+1322 LRLTGNGK

-1368 GIERVGRYDHFFE
+1368 GVERVGRYDHFFE

-1423 APAQEPLP
+1423 APAQEPQP
-1431 ILPVARDGDLPLSFA
+1431 ILPVARDGELPLSFA

-1517 AFHDLRRHPAQADKL
+1517 AFHDLRRHPAQADTL

-1561 LFLLTCHHIISDGW
+1561 LFLLTCHHIVSDGW

-1799 MQAELAGLEY
+1799 LQAELAGLEY

-1869 LLPPAEREHLLHGW
+1869 LLPLAEREHLLHGW

-1912 LVSGTESLSYAQLNA
+1912 LVSGAESLSYAQLNA

-2005 GEPATPQL
+2005 GEPVTPQL
-2013 ALEAV
+2013 ALEAA
-2018 LPETLSAENPAP
+2018 LPETLSAENPER

-2258 LSDPFAPGGRMYRT
+2258 LADPFAPGGRMYRT

-2503 PEIDTVVAQV
+2503 PEIDAVVAQV

-2571 ERHDILRT
+2571 DRHDILRT

-2631 RAPLLNFTVTQE
+2631 RAPLLNFTVTPE

-2712 ADISEPVLP
+2712 ADIREPVLP

-2891 LSVEDGGDSLGV
+2891 LSVEDGGDSLGL

-2978 RRTPNATALVSGAE
+2978 RRTPHATALVSGTE

-3101 PAPRAQASHL
+3101 PERRAQASHL

-3273 READRVSVP
+3273 REAERVSVP

-3333 SDPFAPGG
+3333 ADPFAPGG

-3693 HHIISDGWS
+3693 HHIVSDGWS

-3717 RRGDADPLPPLPPL
+3717 RRGDADPLPPLP
-3731 TLQYAD
+3731 LQYAD

-3751 AAQAQYWRETLSDA
+3751 AAQAQYWRETLSGA

-3861 DLRDDPDLPTLIARI
+3861 DLSDDPDLPTLIARI

-3963 TALFDRATAERYGV
+3963 TALFDRTTAERYGV

-4022 SCAHVLFEQWVQ
+4022 SSAHVLFEQWAQ

-4133 IAGEIACLRIDRL
+4133 IAGEIACLRVDRL

-4241 ALAAALARQGI
+4241 ALAAALVRQGI

-4297 AGPVWLINAYGPT
+4297 AGPVRLINAYGPT

-4574 LSAGVKTLF
+4574 LSAGVQTLF

-4713 VQVVWRKAELSLR
+4713 VQVVWRKAQLSLR

-5581 ERAAVGTREYV
+5581 ERAAVGTREYA
-5592 APQGETETT
+5592 APQGKTETT

-5659 AERIDRRTAEAPMRK
+5659 AERIDRRTAEAPLRK

-5699 VFELAKEIDK
+5699 VFELAKEIDE

-5719 AMEEKPATMSD
+5719 AVEEKPATMSD

>member
-65 RQVIDAIVEETPAL
+65 RQAIDAIVEETPAL

-147 RYVLYRRF
+147 CYVLYRRF

-508 TALQAVSDERQAEP
+508 TALQAVSDEPQAEP

-568 GLVLPTINAAEA
+568 GSVLPTINAAEA

-613 GRQTDLPARWQAT
+613 GRQADLPARWQAT

-721 LRAPQT
+721 LRASQT

-768 SAFRWVYDAASVA
+768 GAFRWVYDAASVA

-876 AHRLVQL
+876 AHWLVQL

-956 LALEQPLRGESDD
+956 LALEQPLTGESDD

-1181 LFVGGEGVAR
+1181 LYVGGEGVAR

-1256 QLSTDPRVRS
+1256 QLSTDLRVRS

-1368 GIERVGRYDHFFE
+1368 GVERVGRYDHFFE

-1410 SPVLHVLAQALEV
+1410 SPVLHVLAQTLEV

-1431 ILPVARDGDLPLSFA
+1431 ILPVARDGELPLSFA

-1456 EGMSET
+1456 KGMSET

-1517 AFHDLRRHPAQADKL
+1517 AFHDLRRHPAQADTL

-1561 LFLLTCHHIISDGW
+1561 LFLLTCHHIVSDGW

-1799 MQAELAGLEY
+1799 LQAELAGLEY

-2005 GEPATPQL
+2005 GEPA
-2013 ALEAV
+2013 
-2018 LPETLSAENPAP
+2018 
-2030 RAQASHLA
+2030 
-2038 YVIYTSGSTGKP
+2038 
-2050 KGAMNEHRGVVNRLV
+2050 
-2065 WMQEAYGLT
+2065 
-2074 AADTVLQKTP
+2074 
-2084 FGFDVSVW
+2084 
-2092 EFFWPL
+2092 
-2098 MVGARLVMAKP
+2098 
-2109 EGHKDPDYLSRAIE
+2109 
-2123 QYGVTTLHFVPS
+2123 
-2135 MLQSFLADGQAAT
+2135 
-2148 RCGQVVRVMCSGEAL
+2148 
-2163 PAALVAEFYRRLPQ
+2163 
-2177 AELHNLYG
+2177 
-2185 PTEAAVDVTAWHCSR
+2185 
-2200 EAERVSVPIGR
+2200 
-2211 PIANTRIYLL
+2211 
-2221 DERGQPVPLGAV
+2221 
-2233 GELYIGGVQVA
+2233 
-2244 RGYLNRPEL
+2244 
-2253 TAERF
+2253 
-2258 LSDPFAPGGRMYRT
+2258 
-2272 GDVARYLANG
+2272 
-2282 DIEYLGRNDQQVKI
+2282 
-2296 RGFRIEC
+2296 
-2303 GEIEAALA
+2303 
-2311 THPAVREAV
+2311 
-2320 VDARAV
+2320 
-2326 GDDKRLVAWVV
+2326 
-2337 PAADVAEETLAG
+2337 
-2349 ALRQHVSAALP
+2349 
-2360 DYMVPSAWVVVAA
+2360 
-2373 LPLSPNGKLD
+2373 
-2383 RRALPEPQGAQSQAA
+2383 
-2398 YEAPQGEHETL
+2398 
-2409 LAAIWRELLN
+2409 
-2419 VERVGRHDNFFEL
+2419 
-2432 GGHSLLA
+2432 
-2439 VKLMAQLR
+2439 
-2447 RAGWGANVQTLFS
+2447 
-2460 TPTLSALAQA
+2460 
-2470 MSAQGEV
+2470 
-2477 DIPENRILPGG
+2477 
-2488 ASITPEMLPLATLSQ
+2488 
-2503 PEIDTVVAQV
+2503 
-2513 PGGVANV
+2513 
-2520 QDIYALS
+2520 
-2527 PLQEGILFHHL
+2527 
-2538 LAERGDP
+2538 
-2545 YQLSAVLRFDS
+2545 
-2556 RARLDAWL
+2556 
-2564 AAVQQVI
+2564 
-2571 ERHDILRT
+2571 
-2579 AFITQGM
+2579 
-2586 SSPVQVVW
+2586 
-2594 RKAELALSE
+2594 
-2603 RRFDPADGPIWRQL
+2603 
-2617 AASFDPLQQRQDLT
+2617 
-2631 RAPLLNFTVTQE
+2631 
-2643 EDGSWCAL
+2643 
-2651 QQWHHL
+2651 
-2657 IGDHSTL
+2657 
-2664 AFMEQEIGEILAGR
+2664 
-2678 GAQLGVAQPFRN
+2678 
-2690 AVAQARL
+2690 
-2697 ALSEAEHESFFRDML
+2697 
-2712 ADISEPVLP
+2712 
-2721 FGLSDVHGEGR
+2721 
-2732 QIACRYQA
+2732 
-2740 LSSALNLRLRRQARR
+2740 
-2755 LGVSLASL
+2755 
-2763 CHLAWAQVLASV
+2763 
-2775 SGRDAVVFGTVL
+2775 
-2787 LGRLQGGEGAERAL
+2787 
-2801 GLFINTLPLRLDI
+2801 
-2814 DRRGVETAAR
+2814 
-2824 EAHVRL
+2824 
-2830 SGLLAHEHAPLAL
+2830 
-2843 AQRCSGVSPGAP
+2843 
-2855 LFSALL
+2855 
-2861 NYRHNNGEAVALP
+2861 
-2874 EGVSLLSAEERT
+2874 
-2886 NYPFV
+2886 
-2891 LSVEDGGDSLGV
+2891 
-2903 TAQVTETVDAQRV
+2903 
-2916 CDYMVQALSSLAQ
+2916 
-2929 ALEQAPET
+2929 
-2937 PVCSLAVVPEAE
+2937 
-2949 RELLLHGWNRTE
+2949 
-2961 RDYPL
+2961 
-2966 DQTLAALFEQQV
+2966 
-2978 RRTPNATALVSGAE
+2978 
-2992 SLSYAQL
+2992 
-2999 NARANRLAHA
+2999 
-3009 LIARGVG
+3009 
-3016 PDSRVAVCAER
+3016 
-3027 GLNMVTALFGI
+3027 
-3038 LKAGGA
+3038 
-3044 YVPLDPAYPGERLQ
+3044 
-3058 YILQDADP
+3058 
-3066 VLLLADAAGRAA
+3066 
-3078 LGEPVTPQLALEAAL
+3078 TPQLALEAAL

-3333 SDPFAPGG
+3333 ADPFAPGG

-3503 FELGGHSLLAVR
+3503 FELGGHSLLAVKLMAQLRRAGWGANVQTLFSTPTLSALAQAMSAQGEVDIPENRILPGGASITPEMLPLATLSQPEIDAVVAQVPGGVANVQDIYALSPLQEGILFHHLLAERGDPYQLSAVLRFDSRARLDAWLAAMQQVIDRHDILRTAFITQGMSSPVQVVWRKAELALSERRFDPADGPIWRQLAASFDPLQQRQDLTRAPLLNFTVTQEEDGSWCALQQWHHLIGDHSTLAFMEQEIGEILAGRGAQLGVAQPFRNAVAQARLALSEAEHESFFRDMLADISEPVLPFGLSDVHGEGRQIACRYQALSSALNLRLRRQARRLGVSLASLCHLAWAQVLASVSGRDSVVFGTVLLGRLQGGEGAERALGLFINTLPLRLDIDRRGVETAAREAHVRLSGLLAHEHAPLALAQRCSGVSPGAPLFSALLNYRHNNGEAVALPEGVSLLSAEERTNYPFVLSVEDGGDSLGLTAQVTETVDAQRVCDYMVQALSSLAQALEQAPETPVCSLAVVPEAERELLLHGWNRTERDYPLDQTLAALFEQQVRRTPDATALVSGAESLSYAQLNARANRLAHALIARGVGPDSRVAVCAERGLNMVTALFGILKAGGAYVPLDPAYPGERLQYILQDADPVLLLADAAGRAALGEPATPQLALEAALPETLSAENPAPRAQASHLAYVIYTSGSTGKPKGAMNEHRGVVNRLVWMQEAYGLTAADTVLQKTPFGFDVSVWEFFWPLMVGARLVMAKPEGHKDPDYLSRAIEQYGVTTLHFVPSMLQSFLADGQAATRCGQVVRVMCSGEALPAALVAEFYRRLPQAELHNLYGPTEAAVDVTAWHCSREADRVSVPIGRPIANTRIYLLDERGQPVPLGAVGELYIGGVQVARGYLNRPELTAERFLADPFAPGGRMYRTGDVARYLANGDIEYLGRNDQQVKIRGFRIECGEIEAVLATHPAVREAVVDARAVGDDKRLVAWVVPAADVAEEALAGALRQHVSAALPDYMVPSAWVVVVALPLSPNGKLDRRALPEPQGAQSQAAYEAPQGEHETLLAAIWRELLNVERVGRHDNFFELGGHSLLAVR

-3594 RGELDLPAWRQSLDA
+3594 RGELALPAWRQSLDV

-3665 PFDLTQGPLV
+3665 PFDLTQGLLV

-3702 TGILLRDLGALYGAL
+3702 TGILLRELGALYGAL
-3717 RRGDADPLPPLPPL
+3717 RRGDADPLPPL

-3996 LDLLPAAEREL
+3996 LDLLPVAEREL

-4022 SCAHVLFEQWVQ
+4022 SSAHVLFEQWAQ

-4114 IIGDSGASLI
+4114 IIGDSGALLI

-4146 RQNPTHDPAVPR
+4146 RQNPTHDPAVAR
-4158 AGGAPAYIMYTS
+4158 AGDAPAYIMYTS

-4241 ALAAALARQGI
+4241 ALAAALVRQGI

-4297 AGPVWLINAYGPT
+4297 AGPVRLINAYGPT

-4447 GEADN
+4447 GEVDN

-4574 LSAGVKTLF
+4574 LSAGVQTLF

-4726 ELRLNPEEGEI
+4726 ELRLNPAEGEI

-4866 PALNQ
+4866 HALNQ

-5581 ERAAVGTREYV
+5581 ERAAVGTREYA

-5659 AERIDRRTAEAPMRK
+5659 AERIDRRTAEAPLRK

-5699 VFELAKEIDK
+5699 VFELAKEIDE

-5719 AMEEKPATMSD
+5719 AVEEKPATMSD

>member
-65 RQVIDAIVEETPAL
+65 RQAIDAIVEETPAL

-366 DHGDPF
+366 DHGAPF

-508 TALQAVSDERQAEP
+508 TALQAMSDERQAEP

-555 PGDALAQACGLSV
+555 PGAALAQACGLSV
-568 GLVLPTINAAEA
+568 GSVLPTINAAEA

-613 GRQTDLPARWQAT
+613 GRQADLPARWQAT
-626 AWQRLEKIA
+626 AWQRMEKIA

-721 LRAPQT
+721 LRASQT

-768 SAFRWVYDAASVA
+768 GAFRWVYDAASVA

-1181 LFVGGEGVAR
+1181 LYVGGEGVAR

-1368 GIERVGRYDHFFE
+1368 GVERVGRYDHFFE

-1423 APAQEPLP
+1423 APAQEPQP
-1431 ILPVARDGDLPLSFA
+1431 ILPVARDGELPLSFA

-1517 AFHDLRRHPAQADKL
+1517 AFHDLRRHPAQADTL

-1561 LFLLTCHHIISDGW
+1561 LFLLICHHIVSDGW

-1771 PRHLGYTPLFQVMLA
+1771 PRLLGYTPLFQVMLA

-1799 MQAELAGLEY
+1799 LQAELAGLEY

-1869 LLPPAEREHLLHGW
+1869 LLPLAEREHLLHGW

-1912 LVSGTESLSYAQLNA
+1912 LVSGT
-1927 RANRLAH
+1927 
-1934 ALIARG
+1934 
-1940 VGPDSRVAV
+1940 
-1949 CAERGLNMVTALFGI
+1949 
-1964 LKAGGAY
+1964 
-1971 VPLDPAYPGERLQY
+1971 
-1985 ILQDADP
+1985 
-1992 VLLLADAAGRAAL
+1992 
-2005 GEPATPQL
+2005 
-2013 ALEAV
+2013 
-2018 LPETLSAENPAP
+2018 
-2030 RAQASHLA
+2030 
-2038 YVIYTSGSTGKP
+2038 
-2050 KGAMNEHRGVVNRLV
+2050 
-2065 WMQEAYGLT
+2065 
-2074 AADTVLQKTP
+2074 
-2084 FGFDVSVW
+2084 
-2092 EFFWPL
+2092 
-2098 MVGARLVMAKP
+2098 
-2109 EGHKDPDYLSRAIE
+2109 
-2123 QYGVTTLHFVPS
+2123 
-2135 MLQSFLADGQAAT
+2135 
-2148 RCGQVVRVMCSGEAL
+2148 
-2163 PAALVAEFYRRLPQ
+2163 
-2177 AELHNLYG
+2177 
-2185 PTEAAVDVTAWHCSR
+2185 
-2200 EAERVSVPIGR
+2200 
-2211 PIANTRIYLL
+2211 
-2221 DERGQPVPLGAV
+2221 
-2233 GELYIGGVQVA
+2233 
-2244 RGYLNRPEL
+2244 
-2253 TAERF
+2253 
-2258 LSDPFAPGGRMYRT
+2258 
-2272 GDVARYLANG
+2272 
-2282 DIEYLGRNDQQVKI
+2282 
-2296 RGFRIEC
+2296 
-2303 GEIEAALA
+2303 
-2311 THPAVREAV
+2311 
-2320 VDARAV
+2320 
-2326 GDDKRLVAWVV
+2326 
-2337 PAADVAEETLAG
+2337 
-2349 ALRQHVSAALP
+2349 
-2360 DYMVPSAWVVVAA
+2360 
-2373 LPLSPNGKLD
+2373 
-2383 RRALPEPQGAQSQAA
+2383 
-2398 YEAPQGEHETL
+2398 
-2409 LAAIWRELLN
+2409 
-2419 VERVGRHDNFFEL
+2419 
-2432 GGHSLLA
+2432 
-2439 VKLMAQLR
+2439 
-2447 RAGWGANVQTLFS
+2447 
-2460 TPTLSALAQA
+2460 
-2470 MSAQGEV
+2470 
-2477 DIPENRILPGG
+2477 
-2488 ASITPEMLPLATLSQ
+2488 
-2503 PEIDTVVAQV
+2503 
-2513 PGGVANV
+2513 
-2520 QDIYALS
+2520 
-2527 PLQEGILFHHL
+2527 
-2538 LAERGDP
+2538 
-2545 YQLSAVLRFDS
+2545 
-2556 RARLDAWL
+2556 
-2564 AAVQQVI
+2564 
-2571 ERHDILRT
+2571 
-2579 AFITQGM
+2579 
-2586 SSPVQVVW
+2586 
-2594 RKAELALSE
+2594 
-2603 RRFDPADGPIWRQL
+2603 
-2617 AASFDPLQQRQDLT
+2617 
-2631 RAPLLNFTVTQE
+2631 
-2643 EDGSWCAL
+2643 
-2651 QQWHHL
+2651 
-2657 IGDHSTL
+2657 
-2664 AFMEQEIGEILAGR
+2664 
-2678 GAQLGVAQPFRN
+2678 
-2690 AVAQARL
+2690 
-2697 ALSEAEHESFFRDML
+2697 
-2712 ADISEPVLP
+2712 
-2721 FGLSDVHGEGR
+2721 
-2732 QIACRYQA
+2732 
-2740 LSSALNLRLRRQARR
+2740 
-2755 LGVSLASL
+2755 
-2763 CHLAWAQVLASV
+2763 
-2775 SGRDAVVFGTVL
+2775 
-2787 LGRLQGGEGAERAL
+2787 
-2801 GLFINTLPLRLDI
+2801 
-2814 DRRGVETAAR
+2814 
-2824 EAHVRL
+2824 
-2830 SGLLAHEHAPLAL
+2830 
-2843 AQRCSGVSPGAP
+2843 
-2855 LFSALL
+2855 
-2861 NYRHNNGEAVALP
+2861 
-2874 EGVSLLSAEERT
+2874 
-2886 NYPFV
+2886 
-2891 LSVEDGGDSLGV
+2891 
-2903 TAQVTETVDAQRV
+2903 
-2916 CDYMVQALSSLAQ
+2916 
-2929 ALEQAPET
+2929 
-2937 PVCSLAVVPEAE
+2937 
-2949 RELLLHGWNRTE
+2949 
-2961 RDYPL
+2961 
-2966 DQTLAALFEQQV
+2966 
-2978 RRTPNATALVSGAE
+2978 E

-3273 READRVSVP
+3273 REAERVSVP

-3320 YLNRPELTAERFL
+3320 YLHRPELTAERFL
-3333 SDPFAPGG
+3333 ADPFAPGG

-3483 LAAIWRELLNVE
+3483 LAAIWRELLNVERVGRHDNFFELGGHSLLAVKLMAQLRRAGWGANVQTLFSTPTLSALAQAMSTQGEVDIPENRILPGGTSITPEMLPLATLSQPEIDAVVAQVPGGVANVQDIYALSPLQEGILFHHLLAERGDPYQLSAVLRFDSRARLDAWLAAVQQVIDRHDILRTAFITQGMSSPVQVVWRKAELALSERRFDPADGPIWRQLAASFDPLQQRQDLTRAPLLNFTVTQEEDGSWCALQQWHHLIGDHSTLAFMEQEIGEILAGRGAQLGVAQPFRNAVAQARLALSEAEHESFFRDMLADIREPVLPFGLSDVHGEGRQIACRYQALSSALNLRLRRQARRLGVSLASLCHLAWAQVLASVSGRDAVVFGTVLLGRLQGGEGAERALGLFINTLPLRLDIDRRGVETAAREAHVRLSGLLAHEHAPLALVQRCSGVSPGAPLFSALLNYRHNNGEAVALPEGVSLLSAEERTNYPFVLSVEDGGDSLGVTAQVTETVDAQRVCDYMVQALSSLAQALEQAPETPVCSLAVVPEAERELLLHGWNRTERDYPLDQTLAALFEQQVRRTPHATALVSGAESLSYAQLNARANRLAHVLIARGVGPDSRVAVCAERGLNMVTALFGILKAGGAYVPLDPAYPGERLQYILQDADPVLLLADAAGRAALGEPATPQLALEAALPETLSAENPAPRAQASHLAYVIYTSGSTGKPKGAMNEHRGVVNRLVWMQEAYGLTAADTVLQKTPFGFDVSVWEFFWPLMVGARLVMAKPEGHKDPDYLSRAIEQYGVTTLHFVPSMLQSFLADGQAATRCGQVVRVMCSGEALPAALVAEFYRRLPQAELHNLYGPTEAAVDVTAWHCSREAERVSVPIGRPIANTRIYLLDERGQPVPLGAVGELYIGGVQVARGYLHRPELTAERFLADPFAPGGRMYRTGDVARYLANGDIEYLGRNDQQVKIRGFRIECGEIEAALATHPAVREAVVDARAVGDDKRLVAWVVPAADVAEETLAGALRQHVSAALPDYMVPSAWVVVAALPLSPNGKLDRRALPEPQGAQSQAAYEAPQGEHETLLAAIWRELLYVE

-3717 RRGDADPLPPLPPL
+3717 RRGDADPLPPLP
-3731 TLQYAD
+3731 LQYPD

-4022 SCAHVLFEQWVQ
+4022 SSAHVLFEQWAQ

-4049 SYAQL
+4049 SYGQL

-4158 AGGAPAYIMYTS
+4158 AGDAPAYIMYTS

-4241 ALAAALARQGI
+4241 ALAAALVRQGI

-4297 AGPVWLINAYGPT
+4297 AGPVRLINAYGPT

-4398 ARYLADGNI
+4398 ARYLPDGNI

-4436 PAVREAVVDVL
+4436 SAVREAVVDVL

-4461 EADADRQTLAV
+4461 EADAERQTLAV

-4574 LSAGVKTLF
+4574 LSAGVQTLF

-4713 VQVVWRKAELSLR
+4713 VQVVWRKAQLSLR
-4726 ELRLNPEEGEI
+4726 ELRLNPAEGEI

-5581 ERAAVGTREYV
+5581 ERAAVGTREYA

-5659 AERIDRRTAEAPMRK
+5659 AERIDRRTAEAPLRK

-5699 VFELAKEIDK
+5699 VFELAKEIDE

-5719 AMEEKPATMSD
+5719 AVEEKPATMSD

>member
-11 ELRTGAQAA
+11 EFRTGAQAA

-65 RQVIDAIVEETPAL
+65 RQAIDAIVEETPAL

-320 AEFIQKVAAEIA
+320 AEFIQRVAAEIA

-399 ANELDVTFSDADYAN
+399 ANELDVTFSDAAYAN

-533 VIAANPGVVRVG
+533 EIAANPGVVRVG
-545 PFLRADGSAQ
+545 PFLRADGSVQ
-555 PGDALAQACGLSV
+555 PGDALAQVCGLSV
-568 GLVLPTINAAEA
+568 GSVLPTINAAEA

-613 GRQTDLPARWQAT
+613 GRQADLPARWQAT

-768 SAFRWVYDAASVA
+768 GAFRWVYDAASVA

-830 VASHSPTACL
+830 VASHSPAVCL

-846 QVKRTPEAI
+846 QVRRTPEAI

-956 LALEQPLRGESDD
+956 LALEQPLTGESDD
-969 LQDVGVRPAH
+969 LQDVGVCPAH

-1102 GEMLKPC
+1102 GEMLKPS

-1181 LFVGGEGVAR
+1181 LYVGGEGVAR

-1313 PVAYVWLEA
+1313 PVAYVWLEV

-1368 GIERVGRYDHFFE
+1368 GVERVGRYDHFFE

-1431 ILPVARDGDLPLSFA
+1431 ILPVARDGELPLSFA

-1517 AFHDLRRHPAQADKL
+1517 AFHDLRRHPAQADTL

-1561 LFLLTCHHIISDGW
+1561 LFLLTCHHIVSDGW

-1583 LGALYGALRRGDADP
+1583 LGALYGAFRRGDADP
-1598 LPPLTLQY
+1598 LPLPTLQY

-1623 AQAQYWRETLIGA
+1623 AQAQYWRETLSGA

-1799 MQAELAGLEY
+1799 LQAELAGLEY

-1822 TGEGI
+1822 TGESI

-1869 LLPPAEREHLLHGW
+1869 LLPLAEREHLLHGW

-1891 LDQTLAALFEQQVRR
+1891 LDQTLAALFEQQVCR
-1906 TPHATA
+1906 TPDATA
-1912 LVSGTESLSYAQLNA
+1912 LVSGAESLSYAQLNA
-1927 RANRLAH
+1927 CANRLAH

-1949 CAERGLNMVTALFGI
+1949 CAERGLHMVTALFGI

-2013 ALEAV
+2013 ALEAA
-2018 LPETLSAENPAP
+2018 LPDTLSAENPER

-2200 EAERVSVPIGR
+2200 EADRVSVPIGR

-2221 DERGQPVPLGAV
+2221 DEHGQPVPLGAV

-2258 LSDPFAPGGRMYRT
+2258 LADPFAPGGRMYRT
-2272 GDVARYLANG
+2272 GDVARYLASG

-2303 GEIEAALA
+2303 GEIEAVLA
-2311 THPAVREAV
+2311 AHPAVREAV

-2337 PAADVAEETLAG
+2337 PAAGVAEETLAG

-2383 RRALPEPQGAQSQAA
+2383 RRALPEPLGAQSQAA

-2419 VERVGRHDNFFEL
+2419 VEQVGRHDNFFEL

-2470 MSAQGEV
+2470 MSAQGEI

-2503 PEIDTVVAQV
+2503 PEIDAVVAQV

-2564 AAVQQVI
+2564 AAMQQVI
-2571 ERHDILRT
+2571 DRHDILRT
-2579 AFITQGM
+2579 AFITQGV

-2603 RRFDPADGPIWRQL
+2603 RRFDPADGPIWQQL

-2712 ADISEPVLP
+2712 ADIREPVLP

-2978 RRTPNATALVSGAE
+2978 RRTPDATALVSGAE

-3078 LGEPVTPQLALEAAL
+3078 LGEPATPQLALEAAL
-3093 PETLSAEN
+3093 PDTLSAEN
-3101 PAPRAQASHL
+3101 PERRAQASHL

-3297 RGQPVPLGAVG
+3297 HGQPVPLGAVG

-3379 IEAAL
+3379 IEAVL
-3384 ATHPAVREAV
+3384 AAHPAVREAV

-3400 GDDKRLVAWVVPAAD
+3400 GDDKRLVAWVVPAAG

-3495 RVGRHDNF
+3495 QVGRHDNF

-3515 LTNRLQQM
+3515 LTNRLQQV
-3523 EWQLPLQVLF
+3523 EWQLPLQTLF

-3702 TGILLRDLGALYGAL
+3702 TGILLRELGALYGAF
-3717 RRGDADPLPPLPPL
+3717 RRGDADPLPPL
-3731 TLQYAD
+3731 TLQYPD

-3876 RHAVLAAR
+3876 RHTVLAAR

-4022 SCAHVLFEQWVQ
+4022 SSAHVLFEQWAQ

-4124 LCDRDIDRE
+4124 LCDRDLDRE

-4158 AGGAPAYIMYTS
+4158 AGDAPAYVMYTS

-4241 ALAAALARQGI
+4241 ALAAALVRQGI

-4261 FNQYAHS
+4261 FNQYVHS

-4297 AGPVWLINAYGPT
+4297 AGPVRLINGYGPT

-4338 TRIYLLDEHGQ
+4338 TRIYLLDAHGQ

-4398 ARYLADGNI
+4398 ARYLPDGNI

-4447 GEADN
+4447 GEADT

-4534 AGIWRELLGIER
+4534 AGIWRELLGLER

-4574 LSAGVKTLF
+4574 LSAGVQTLF

-4726 ELRLNPEEGEI
+4726 ELRLNPAEGEI

-4829 RFFRTMLADIDEPS
+4829 QFFRTMLADIDEPS

-4866 PALNQ
+4866 HALNQ

-5093 VHELFEQQARLTPQA
+5093 VHELFEQQARQTPQA

-5194 TDAIGDEEIPQLT
+5194 TDAVGDEGIPQLT
-5207 VEDREAEDHNG
+5207 VEDREAEGHVG

-5386 IERAEGEARL
+5386 IEWAEGEARL

-5521 RLVAWIVPTADVD
+5521 RLVAWIVPTADAD
-5534 RSALQGQLRAY
+5534 RSVLQGQLRAY

-5581 ERAAVGTREYV
+5581 ERAAVGTREYA

-5659 AERIDRRTAEAPMRK
+5659 AERIDRRTAEAPLRK

-5699 VFELAKEIDK
+5699 VFELAKEIDE

-5719 AMEEKPATMSD
+5719 AVEEKPATMSD

-5785 VEAMHS
+5785 VAAMHS

-5882 QNAQFQAYWQRIK
+5882 QNAQFQAYWQKIK

>member
-65 RQVIDAIVEETPAL
+65 RQAIDAIVEETPAL

-497 KMLLAERVLGV
+497 KVLLAERVLGV

-568 GLVLPTINAAEA
+568 GSVLPTINAAEA

-613 GRQTDLPARWQAT
+613 GRQADLPARWQAT

-635 GEQVLAAATLYL
+635 GEHVLAAATLYL

-721 LRAPQT
+721 LRASQT

-768 SAFRWVYDAASVA
+768 GAFRWVYDAASVA

-1431 ILPVARDGDLPLSFA
+1431 ILPVARDGELPLSFA

-1517 AFHDLRRHPAQADKL
+1517 AFHDLRRHPAQADTL

-1575 STGILLRE
+1575 STGILLRD

-1606 PDYAAWQRR
+1606 ADYAAWQRR

-1623 AQAQYWRETLIGA
+1623 AQAQYWRETLSDA

-1799 MQAELAGLEY
+1799 LQAELAGLEY

-2013 ALEAV
+2013 ALEAA
-2018 LPETLSAENPAP
+2018 LPDTLSAENPER

-2503 PEIDTVVAQV
+2503 PEIDAVVAQV

-2564 AAVQQVI
+2564 AAMQQVI
-2571 ERHDILRT
+2571 DRHDILRT

-2697 ALSEAEHESFFRDML
+2697 ALNEAEHESFFRDML

-2740 LSSALNLRLRRQARR
+2740 LSSALNLRLRQQARR

-2891 LSVEDGGDSLGV
+2891 LSVEDGGDSLGL

-2978 RRTPNATALVSGAE
+2978 RRTPHATALVSGTE

-3078 LGEPVTPQLALEAAL
+3078 LGEPATPQLALEAAL
-3093 PETLSAEN
+3093 PDTLSAEN
-3101 PAPRAQASHL
+3101 PERRAQASHL

-3273 READRVSVP
+3273 REAERVSVP

-3717 RRGDADPLPPLPPL
+3717 RRGDADPLPPL

-4297 AGPVWLINAYGPT
+4297 AGPVRLINAYGPT

-4574 LSAGVKTLF
+4574 LSAGVQTLF

-5581 ERAAVGTREYV
+5581 ERAAVGTREYA

>member
-65 RQVIDAIVEETPAL
+65 RQAIDAIVEETPAL

-420 VLQRRFQFILRA
+420 VLQRRFQFVLRA

-439 TIEALDRQ
+439 TIETLDRQ

-453 AEAGGSFYTNR
+453 TEAGGSFYTNR

-497 KMLLAERVLGV
+497 KMLLAERMLGV

-528 EADGW
+528 EAGGW

-568 GLVLPTINAAEA
+568 GSVLPTINAAEA
-580 SLLGAAYGAS
+580 SLLGAAYSAS

-613 GRQTDLPARWQAT
+613 GRQADLPARWQAT

-721 LRAPQT
+721 LRASQT

-738 SAQGLQPEDEGVAAI
+738 SAQGLQPEDEGGAAI

-768 SAFRWVYDAASVA
+768 GAFRWVYDAASVA

-946 QALGDCEVPV
+946 QALGGCEVPV
-956 LALEQPLRGESDD
+956 LALEQPLTGESDD

-1168 ADGEPVPMGAIGE
+1168 TDGEPVPMGAIGE
-1181 LFVGGEGVAR
+1181 LYVGGEGVAR

-1368 GIERVGRYDHFFE
+1368 GVERVGRYDHFFE

-1517 AFHDLRRHPAQADKL
+1517 AFHDLRRHPAQADTL

-1799 MQAELAGLEY
+1799 LQAELAGLEY

-1891 LDQTLAALFEQQVRR
+1891 LDQTLTALFEQQVRR
-1906 TPHATA
+1906 TPDATA

-2013 ALEAV
+2013 ALEAA

-2030 RAQASHLA
+2030 RAQASHLAYVIYTSGSTGKPKGAMNEHRGVVNRLVWMQEAYGLTAADTVLQKTPFGFDVSVWEFFWPLMVGARLVMAKPEGHKDPDYLSRAIEQYGVTTLHFVPSMLQSFLADGQAATRCGQVVRVMCSGEALPAALVAEFYRRLPQAELHNLYGPTEAAVDVTAWHCSREADRVSVPIGRPIANTRIYLLDERGQPVPLGAVGELYIGGVQVARGYLNRPELTAERFLSDPFAPGGRMYRTGDVARYLANGDIEYLGRNDQQVKIRGFRIECGEIEAALATHPAVREAVVDARAVGDDKRLVAWVVPAAGVAEETLAGALRQHVSAALPDYMVPSAWVVVAALPLSPNGKLDRRALPEPQGAQSQAAYEAPQGEHETLLAAIWRDLLNVEQVGRHDNFFELGGHSLLAVKLMAQLRRAGWGANVQTLFSTPTLSALAQAMSAQGEIDIPENRILPGGASITPEMLPLATLSQPEIDAVVAQVPGGVANVQDIYALSPLQEGILFHHLLAERGDPYQLSAVLRFDSRARLDAWLAAMQQVIDRHDILRTAFITQGMSSPVQVVWRKAELALSERRFDPADGPIWQQLAASFDPLQQRQDLTRAPLLNFTVTQEEDGSWCALQQWHHLIGDHSTLAFMEQEIGEILAGRGAQLGVAQPFRNAVAQARLALSEAEHESFFRDMLADIREPVLPFGLSDVHGEGRQIACRYQALSSALNLRLRRQARRLGVSLASLCHLAWAQVLASVSGRDAVVFGTVLLGRLQGGEGAERALGLFINTLPLRLDIDRRGVETAAREAHVRLSGLLAHEHAPLALAQRCSGVSPGAPLFSALLNYRHNNGEAVALPEGVSLLSAEERTNYPFVLSVEDGGDSLGVTAQVTETVDAQRVCDYMVQALSSLAQALEQAPETPVCSLAVVPEAERELLLHGWNRTERDYPLDQTLAALFEQQVRRTPDATALVSGAESLSYAQLNARANRLAHALIARGVGPDSRVAVCAERGLNMVTALFGILKAGGAYVPLDPAYPGERLQYILQDADPVLLLADAAGRAALGEPATPQLALEAALPDTLSAENPERRAQASHLA

-2383 RRALPEPQGAQSQAA
+2383 RRALPEPQGAQSQA
-2398 YEAPQGEHETL
+2398 T
-2409 LAAIWRELLN
+2409 
-2419 VERVGRHDNFFEL
+2419 
-2432 GGHSLLA
+2432 
-2439 VKLMAQLR
+2439 
-2447 RAGWGANVQTLFS
+2447 
-2460 TPTLSALAQA
+2460 
-2470 MSAQGEV
+2470 
-2477 DIPENRILPGG
+2477 
-2488 ASITPEMLPLATLSQ
+2488 
-2503 PEIDTVVAQV
+2503 
-2513 PGGVANV
+2513 
-2520 QDIYALS
+2520 
-2527 PLQEGILFHHL
+2527 
-2538 LAERGDP
+2538 
-2545 YQLSAVLRFDS
+2545 
-2556 RARLDAWL
+2556 
-2564 AAVQQVI
+2564 
-2571 ERHDILRT
+2571 
-2579 AFITQGM
+2579 
-2586 SSPVQVVW
+2586 
-2594 RKAELALSE
+2594 
-2603 RRFDPADGPIWRQL
+2603 
-2617 AASFDPLQQRQDLT
+2617 
-2631 RAPLLNFTVTQE
+2631 
-2643 EDGSWCAL
+2643 
-2651 QQWHHL
+2651 
-2657 IGDHSTL
+2657 
-2664 AFMEQEIGEILAGR
+2664 
-2678 GAQLGVAQPFRN
+2678 
-2690 AVAQARL
+2690 
-2697 ALSEAEHESFFRDML
+2697 
-2712 ADISEPVLP
+2712 
-2721 FGLSDVHGEGR
+2721 
-2732 QIACRYQA
+2732 
-2740 LSSALNLRLRRQARR
+2740 
-2755 LGVSLASL
+2755 
-2763 CHLAWAQVLASV
+2763 
-2775 SGRDAVVFGTVL
+2775 
-2787 LGRLQGGEGAERAL
+2787 
-2801 GLFINTLPLRLDI
+2801 
-2814 DRRGVETAAR
+2814 
-2824 EAHVRL
+2824 
-2830 SGLLAHEHAPLAL
+2830 
-2843 AQRCSGVSPGAP
+2843 
-2855 LFSALL
+2855 
-2861 NYRHNNGEAVALP
+2861 
-2874 EGVSLLSAEERT
+2874 
-2886 NYPFV
+2886 
-2891 LSVEDGGDSLGV
+2891 
-2903 TAQVTETVDAQRV
+2903 
-2916 CDYMVQALSSLAQ
+2916 
-2929 ALEQAPET
+2929 
-2937 PVCSLAVVPEAE
+2937 
-2949 RELLLHGWNRTE
+2949 
-2961 RDYPL
+2961 
-2966 DQTLAALFEQQV
+2966 
-2978 RRTPNATALVSGAE
+2978 
-2992 SLSYAQL
+2992 
-2999 NARANRLAHA
+2999 
-3009 LIARGVG
+3009 
-3016 PDSRVAVCAER
+3016 
-3027 GLNMVTALFGI
+3027 
-3038 LKAGGA
+3038 
-3044 YVPLDPAYPGERLQ
+3044 
-3058 YILQDADP
+3058 
-3066 VLLLADAAGRAA
+3066 
-3078 LGEPVTPQLALEAAL
+3078 
-3093 PETLSAEN
+3093 
-3101 PAPRAQASHL
+3101 
-3111 AYVIY
+3111 
-3116 TSGSTGKPKGAM
+3116 
-3128 NEHRGVVNRL
+3128 
-3138 VWMQEAYGLT
+3138 
-3148 AADTVLQK
+3148 
-3156 TPFGFDVSVW
+3156 
-3166 EFFWPLMVGARL
+3166 
-3178 VMAKPEGHK
+3178 
-3187 DPDYLSRAIEQYG
+3187 
-3200 VTTLHFV
+3200 
-3207 PSMLQSFLADGQ
+3207 
-3219 AATRC
+3219 
-3224 GQVVRVMCSGEALP
+3224 
-3238 AALVAE
+3238 
-3244 FYRRLPQAE
+3244 
-3253 LHNLYG
+3253 
-3259 PTEAAVDVTAWHCS
+3259 
-3273 READRVSVP
+3273 
-3282 IGRPIA
+3282 
-3288 NTRIYLLDE
+3288 
-3297 RGQPVPLGAVG
+3297 
-3308 ELYIGG
+3308 
-3314 VQVARG
+3314 
-3320 YLNRPELTAERFL
+3320 
-3333 SDPFAPGG
+3333 
-3341 RMYRTGDVA
+3341 
-3350 RYLANGDIEYLGRN
+3350 
-3364 DQQVKIRGFR
+3364 
-3374 IECGE
+3374 
-3379 IEAAL
+3379 
-3384 ATHPAVREAV
+3384 
-3394 VDARAV
+3394 
-3400 GDDKRLVAWVVPAAD
+3400 
-3415 VAEETLAGAL
+3415 
-3425 RQHVSAALPDY
+3425 
-3436 MVPSAWVVVAA
+3436 
-3447 LPLSPNGKLD
+3447 
-3457 RRALPEPQGAQ
+3457 
-3468 SQAAYEAPQGEHETL
+3468 YEAPQGEHETL

-3717 RRGDADPLPPLPPL
+3717 RRGDADPLPPL

-4099 YVPLDP
+4099 YVPLDR

-4297 AGPVWLINAYGPT
+4297 AGPVRLINAYGPT

-4398 ARYLADGNI
+4398 ARYLPDGNI

-4461 EADADRQTLAV
+4461 EADAARQTLAV

-4574 LSAGVKTLF
+4574 LSAGVQTLF

-4997 PTGVTLLDSQER
+4997 PTGVSLLDSQER

-5141 GDRVAV
+5141 GDRIAV

-5409 LDARGRPVPMGAVGE
+5409 LDAR
-5424 LHIGGVG
+5424 
-5431 VALGYLNRPEL
+5431 
-5442 TAQRFLSDPF
+5442 
-5452 NPVGGGR
+5452 
-5459 MYRTGDLARYLPDG
+5459 
-5473 SLEYQGRCDQQIK
+5473 
-5486 LRGFRIEPGEIEVQL
+5486 
-5501 AASPWVREAV
+5501 
-5511 VQVCSTEHHP
+5511 
-5521 RLVAWIVPTADVD
+5521 
-5534 RSALQGQLRAY
+5534 
-5545 LSERLP
+5545 
-5551 EYMVPSAY
+5551 
-5559 VWLDALPLTAN
+5559 
-5570 GKLDRRALPEP
+5570 
-5581 ERAAVGTREYV
+5581 
-5592 APQGETETT
+5592 
-5601 LARVWCELL
+5601 
-5610 EIGQIGR
+5610 
-5617 HDNFFELGGHSLL
+5617 
-5630 AVRLS
+5630 
-5635 SQLRQQGI
+5635 
-5643 TLPVQAI
+5643 
-5650 FNHPILAEL
+5650 
-5659 AERIDRRTAEAPMRK
+5659 
-5674 AVPARSSGSRPPLFF
+5674 
-5689 VPTGFGDHSY
+5689 
-5699 VFELAKEIDK
+5699 
-5709 TFPVYAVPWP
+5709 
-5719 AMEEKPATMSD
+5719 
-5730 MAASAV
+5730 
-5736 ALIREVQPQGP
+5736 
-5747 YHLAGYSSGG
+5747 
-5757 VLAYAIAEQLQSAG
+5757 
-5771 EAVAFLGLIDTLRP
+5771 
-5785 VEAMHS
+5785 
-5791 PVQLLLNWVESTQER
+5791 
-5806 PDPQFC
+5806 
-5812 QQLAE
+5812 
-5817 LPLPEAIA
+5817 
-5825 AVQRA
+5825 
-5830 GIKTQREEVA
+5830 
-5840 DEAALWQQRHHYAKL
+5840 
-5855 VEATLVQPASLK
+5855 
-5867 IHLFKAKQEQVSVNS
+5867 
-5882 QNAQFQAYWQRIK
+5882 
-5895 QAGYCREDAS
+5895 
-5905 ALGWDKLLPPAT
+5905 
-5917 VRVSQVN
+5917 
-5924 GDHVSMMEHPVHRR
+5924 
-5938 ELGQHFNLALR
+5938 
-5949 ELGQA
+5949 

>member
-65 RQVIDAIVEETPAL
+65 RQAIDAIVEETPAL

-497 KMLLAERVLGV
+497 KVLLAERVLGV

-568 GLVLPTINAAEA
+568 GSVLPTINAAEA

-613 GRQTDLPARWQAT
+613 GRQADLPARWQAT

-635 GEQVLAAATLYL
+635 GEHVLAAATLYL

-721 LRAPQT
+721 LRASQT

-768 SAFRWVYDAASVA
+768 GAFRWVYDAASVA

-1011 AWFNFSAADRWCLFH
+1011 AWFNFSVADRWCLFH

-1161 LRLYLLG
+1161 LRMYLLG

-1181 LFVGGEGVAR
+1181 LYVGGEGVAR

-1287 APEAERA
+1287 AQEAERA

-1368 GIERVGRYDHFFE
+1368 GVERVGRYDHFFE

-1517 AFHDLRRHPAQADKL
+1517 AFHDLRRHPAQADTL

-1799 MQAELAGLEY
+1799 LQAELAGLEY

-1891 LDQTLAALFEQQVRR
+1891 LDQTLTALFEQQVRR
-1906 TPHATA
+1906 TPDATA

-2005 GEPATPQL
+2005 GEPA
-2013 ALEAV
+2013 
-2018 LPETLSAENPAP
+2018 
-2030 RAQASHLA
+2030 
-2038 YVIYTSGSTGKP
+2038 
-2050 KGAMNEHRGVVNRLV
+2050 
-2065 WMQEAYGLT
+2065 
-2074 AADTVLQKTP
+2074 
-2084 FGFDVSVW
+2084 
-2092 EFFWPL
+2092 
-2098 MVGARLVMAKP
+2098 
-2109 EGHKDPDYLSRAIE
+2109 
-2123 QYGVTTLHFVPS
+2123 
-2135 MLQSFLADGQAAT
+2135 
-2148 RCGQVVRVMCSGEAL
+2148 
-2163 PAALVAEFYRRLPQ
+2163 
-2177 AELHNLYG
+2177 
-2185 PTEAAVDVTAWHCSR
+2185 
-2200 EAERVSVPIGR
+2200 
-2211 PIANTRIYLL
+2211 
-2221 DERGQPVPLGAV
+2221 
-2233 GELYIGGVQVA
+2233 
-2244 RGYLNRPEL
+2244 
-2253 TAERF
+2253 
-2258 LSDPFAPGGRMYRT
+2258 
-2272 GDVARYLANG
+2272 
-2282 DIEYLGRNDQQVKI
+2282 
-2296 RGFRIEC
+2296 
-2303 GEIEAALA
+2303 
-2311 THPAVREAV
+2311 
-2320 VDARAV
+2320 
-2326 GDDKRLVAWVV
+2326 
-2337 PAADVAEETLAG
+2337 
-2349 ALRQHVSAALP
+2349 
-2360 DYMVPSAWVVVAA
+2360 
-2373 LPLSPNGKLD
+2373 
-2383 RRALPEPQGAQSQAA
+2383 
-2398 YEAPQGEHETL
+2398 
-2409 LAAIWRELLN
+2409 
-2419 VERVGRHDNFFEL
+2419 
-2432 GGHSLLA
+2432 
-2439 VKLMAQLR
+2439 
-2447 RAGWGANVQTLFS
+2447 
-2460 TPTLSALAQA
+2460 
-2470 MSAQGEV
+2470 
-2477 DIPENRILPGG
+2477 
-2488 ASITPEMLPLATLSQ
+2488 
-2503 PEIDTVVAQV
+2503 
-2513 PGGVANV
+2513 
-2520 QDIYALS
+2520 
-2527 PLQEGILFHHL
+2527 
-2538 LAERGDP
+2538 
-2545 YQLSAVLRFDS
+2545 
-2556 RARLDAWL
+2556 
-2564 AAVQQVI
+2564 
-2571 ERHDILRT
+2571 
-2579 AFITQGM
+2579 
-2586 SSPVQVVW
+2586 
-2594 RKAELALSE
+2594 
-2603 RRFDPADGPIWRQL
+2603 
-2617 AASFDPLQQRQDLT
+2617 
-2631 RAPLLNFTVTQE
+2631 
-2643 EDGSWCAL
+2643 
-2651 QQWHHL
+2651 
-2657 IGDHSTL
+2657 
-2664 AFMEQEIGEILAGR
+2664 
-2678 GAQLGVAQPFRN
+2678 
-2690 AVAQARL
+2690 
-2697 ALSEAEHESFFRDML
+2697 
-2712 ADISEPVLP
+2712 
-2721 FGLSDVHGEGR
+2721 
-2732 QIACRYQA
+2732 
-2740 LSSALNLRLRRQARR
+2740 
-2755 LGVSLASL
+2755 
-2763 CHLAWAQVLASV
+2763 
-2775 SGRDAVVFGTVL
+2775 
-2787 LGRLQGGEGAERAL
+2787 
-2801 GLFINTLPLRLDI
+2801 
-2814 DRRGVETAAR
+2814 
-2824 EAHVRL
+2824 
-2830 SGLLAHEHAPLAL
+2830 
-2843 AQRCSGVSPGAP
+2843 
-2855 LFSALL
+2855 
-2861 NYRHNNGEAVALP
+2861 
-2874 EGVSLLSAEERT
+2874 
-2886 NYPFV
+2886 
-2891 LSVEDGGDSLGV
+2891 
-2903 TAQVTETVDAQRV
+2903 
-2916 CDYMVQALSSLAQ
+2916 
-2929 ALEQAPET
+2929 
-2937 PVCSLAVVPEAE
+2937 
-2949 RELLLHGWNRTE
+2949 
-2961 RDYPL
+2961 
-2966 DQTLAALFEQQV
+2966 
-2978 RRTPNATALVSGAE
+2978 
-2992 SLSYAQL
+2992 
-2999 NARANRLAHA
+2999 
-3009 LIARGVG
+3009 
-3016 PDSRVAVCAER
+3016 
-3027 GLNMVTALFGI
+3027 
-3038 LKAGGA
+3038 
-3044 YVPLDPAYPGERLQ
+3044 
-3058 YILQDADP
+3058 
-3066 VLLLADAAGRAA
+3066 
-3078 LGEPVTPQLALEAAL
+3078 TPQLALEAAL

-3320 YLNRPELTAERFL
+3320 YLHRPELTAERFL

-3400 GDDKRLVAWVVPAAD
+3400 GDDKRLVAWVVPAVD

-3436 MVPSAWVVVAA
+3436 MVPSAWVVVVA

-3503 FELGGHSLLAVR
+3503 FELGGHSLLAV
-3515 LTNRLQQM
+3515 
-3523 EWQLPLQVLF
+3523 
-3533 ANPTLLAL
+3533 
-3541 AQQLRRTDEALPP
+3541 
-3554 IEAMPRGAA
+3554 
-3563 LPLSF
+3563 
-3568 AQQRLWFLTQLEG
+3568 
-3581 LSETYHIPLALSL
+3581 
-3594 RGELDLPAWRQSLDA
+3594 
-3609 LYARHEALR
+3609 
-3618 SRFVTV
+3618 
-3624 EGQPQAH
+3624 
-3631 ILPADAL
+3631 
-3638 PLTVHDLRGRQD
+3638 
-3650 AQSQARQLAQRLTEA
+3650 
-3665 PFDLTQGPLV
+3665 
-3675 RAALIR
+3675 
-3681 LADEE
+3681 
-3686 HLFLLTC
+3686 
-3693 HHIISDGWS
+3693 
-3702 TGILLRDLGALYGAL
+3702 
-3717 RRGDADPLPPLPPL
+3717 
-3731 TLQYAD
+3731 
-3737 YAAWQRRY
+3737 
-3745 LTPERL
+3745 
-3751 AAQAQYWRETLSDA
+3751 
-3765 PALLTLPTD
+3765 
-3774 RPRPTVQSFSGGE
+3774 
-3787 VPIAIDAELTQALRQ
+3787 
-3802 FSRQHGGT
+3802 
-3810 LFMTVLAAWSLVLAR
+3810 
-3825 MAGQQELVIGTPEA
+3825 
-3839 NRGRL
+3839 
-3844 ETESLV
+3844 
-3850 GFFVSTLALRI
+3850 
-3861 DLRDDPDLPTLIARI
+3861 
-3876 RHAVLAAR
+3876 
-3884 ENRDLPFEQVVEL
+3884 
-3897 VNPPR
+3897 
-3902 HLGYTPL
+3902 
-3909 FQVMLAWQDGS
+3909 
-3920 VRDISLPGLQAE
+3920 
-3932 SAELGYQIA
+3932 
-3941 KYDLTLDLAERDE
+3941 
-3954 QISGTLNFA
+3954 
-3963 TALFDRATAERYGV
+3963 
-3977 YLVQVLRAMATNA
+3977 
-3990 TQPASH
+3990 
-3996 LDLLPAAEREL
+3996 
-4007 LLYGWNRTAEVYPAQ
+4007 
-4022 SCAHVLFEQWVQ
+4022 
-4034 RTPDAVAV
+4034 
-4042 VNDRDSL
+4042 
-4049 SYAQL
+4049 
-4054 NAHANQLA
+4054 
-4062 HQLIA
+4062 
-4067 QGVRPGDR
+4067 
-4075 VATSLERSV
+4075 
-4084 SLVIAQLAILKAGAA
+4084 
-4099 YVPLDP
+4099 
-4105 HLPVARQAW
+4105 
-4114 IIGDSGASLI
+4114 
-4124 LCDRDIDRE
+4124 
-4133 IAGEIACLRIDRL
+4133 
-4146 RQNPTHDPAVPR
+4146 
-4158 AGGAPAYIMYTS
+4158 
-4170 GSTGTPK
+4170 
-4177 GVMVTHQGILRLAIN
+4177 
-4192 NRFASFERGD
+4192 
-4202 RFAFAANPAFDASTL
+4202 
-4217 EMWGALLNG
+4217 
-4226 ASLAIIAPEVLTEAE
+4226 
-4241 ALAAALARQGI
+4241 
-4252 NVLFLTTSL
+4252 
-4261 FNQYAHS
+4261 
-4268 IAATLAQ
+4268 
-4275 LKYLLSGGE
+4275 
-4284 AADPHA
+4284 
-4290 FARMLKE
+4290 
-4297 AGPVWLINAYGPT
+4297 
-4310 ECTVFATT
+4310 
-4318 ATIERVDPW
+4318 
-4327 QRLPIGRPIGN
+4327 
-4338 TRIYLLDEHGQ
+4338 
-4349 PVPLGATGEIYI
+4349 
-4361 AGPGVALGYLNRA
+4361 
-4374 ELTAERFLADPFNPG
+4374 
-4389 ERMYRTGDL
+4389 
-4398 ARYLADGNI
+4398 
-4407 DYLGRNDRQVKIRGF
+4407 
-4422 RIECGEIEARVAGH
+4422 
-4436 PAVREAVVDVL
+4436 
-4447 GEADN
+4447 
-4452 KRLVAWVVP
+4452 
-4461 EADADRQTLAV
+4461 
-4472 TLRQYLAGML
+4472 
-4482 PEFMLPAAWVALDTL
+4482 
-4497 PLTPN
+4497 
-4502 GKLDRR
+4502 
-4508 ALPEPQEDAYVR
+4508 
-4520 EVYAEPEGELETLL
+4520 
-4534 AGIWRELLGIER
+4534 
-4546 VGRHD
+4546 
-4551 NFFELGGHSLL
+4551 
-4562 AVKLMAQ
+4562 KLMAQ
-4569 LRRVG
+4569 LRR
-4574 LSAGVKTLF
+4574 AGWGANVQTLF
-4583 TAPTL
+4583 STPTL
-4588 STLAQ
+4588 SALAQ
-4593 TLVTQQEVSVPANGI
+4593 AMSAQGEVDIPENRI
-4608 LPGCVAITPEMLP
+4608 LPGGASITPEMLP

-4705 ITQGVSSP
+4705 ITQGMSSP
-4713 VQVVWRKAELSLR
+4713 VQVVWRKAEL
-4726 ELRLNPEEGEI
+4726 
-4737 GSRLTAL
+4737 AL
-4744 FDPRRVRPDLTRAP
+4744 SERRFDPADGPIWRQLAASFDPLQQRQDLTRAP
-4758 LLSFVA
+4758 LLNFTVT
-4764 AQGEEGSWCVLQQWH
+4764 QEEDGSWCALQKWH

-4785 STLAVMQEEINLIL
+4785 STLAFMEQEIGEIL
-4799 AGRGDELAKA
+4799 AGRGAQLGVAQ
-4809 PPFRN
+4809 PFRN

-4819 RLGVSKAEHE
+4819 RLALSEAELE
-4829 RFFRTMLADIDEPS
+4829 SFFRDMLADIREPV

-4850 VHGEGRDI
+4850 VHGEGRQI
-4858 STAHLALP
+4858 ACRYQALSS
-4866 PALNQ
+4866 ALN
-4871 QLRRQARRLGVSLA
+4871 LRLRQQARRLGVSLA
-4885 SLCHLAWAQVLARAT
+4885 SLCHLAWAQVLASVS
-4900 GRDEVVFGTV
+4900 GRDAVVFGTV
-4910 LLGRMQAGDGAER
+4910 LLGRLQGGEGAER

-4933 LRLDVNEV
+4933 LRLDIDRRGVET
-4941 GAESAVLQAHI
+4941 AAREAHV

-4965 ALAQRCSGVAA
+4965 ALAQRCSGVSPGA
-4976 GTPLFSALLNY
+4976 PLFSALLNY
-4987 RHNSGEDTAL
+4987 RHNNGEAVAL
-4997 PTGVTLLDSQER
+4997 PEGVSLLSAEER

-5022 DSLGLTA
+5022 DSLGVTA
-5029 QVRQPIEAQ
+5029 QVTETVDAQ
-5038 RVCGYMAQALSALAQ
+5038 RVCDYMVQALSSLAQ
-5053 ALEQAPQ
+5053 ALEQAPE
-5060 TPVCELEVMP
+5060 TPVCSLAVVPEAEREL
-5070 DEEYALQL
+5070 LL
-5078 CRWNHTAEAY
+5078 HGWNRTERDY
-5088 PADTC
+5088 PLDQTLAA
-5093 VHELFEQQARLTPQA
+5093 LFEQQVRRTPHA
-5108 IALIQDAQRLSYA
+5108 TALVSGAESLSYA

-5129 LAHRLIE
+5129 LAHALIA
-5136 RGVQP
+5136 RGVGP
-5141 GDRVAV
+5141 DSRVAV
-5147 RLARSIELVCA
+5147 C
-5158 QLAVIKA
+5158 
-5165 GAAYVPIDPQLPA
+5165 
-5178 ARQAWIADDSG
+5178 
-5189 ACLML
+5189 
-5194 TDAIGDEEIPQLT
+5194 
-5207 VEDREAEDHNG
+5207 
-5218 NPALRVSS
+5218 
-5226 GATAY
+5226 
-5231 IMYTSGSTGTP
+5231 
-5242 KGVMTPHQGITR
+5242 
-5254 LVRNNRYAA
+5254 
-5263 FDADDRIA
+5263 
-5271 FAANPAFDAS
+5271 
-5281 TMEVWAALLNGG
+5281 
-5293 ALVVIAPEVMMEAER
+5293 AER
-5308 LAAELQRHR
+5308 GLNMV
-5317 ITTLFLTTALF
+5317 TALF
-5328 NQYVHSISG
+5328 GI
-5337 ALAQLKYLISG
+5337 LK
-5348 GEKEDP
+5348 
-5354 GAYARLL
+5354 
-5361 QERGP
+5361 
-5366 VHLIHAYGPTETTT
+5366 
-5380 FATTAR
+5380 
-5386 IERAEGEARL
+5386 
-5396 PIGKPIGNTRAYL
+5396 
-5409 LDARGRPVPMGAVGE
+5409 
-5424 LHIGGVG
+5424 
-5431 VALGYLNRPEL
+5431 
-5442 TAQRFLSDPF
+5442 
-5452 NPVGGGR
+5452 
-5459 MYRTGDLARYLPDG
+5459 
-5473 SLEYQGRCDQQIK
+5473 
-5486 LRGFRIEPGEIEVQL
+5486 
-5501 AASPWVREAV
+5501 
-5511 VQVCSTEHHP
+5511 
-5521 RLVAWIVPTADVD
+5521 
-5534 RSALQGQLRAY
+5534 
-5545 LSERLP
+5545 
-5551 EYMVPSAY
+5551 
-5559 VWLDALPLTAN
+5559 
-5570 GKLDRRALPEP
+5570 
-5581 ERAAVGTREYV
+5581 
-5592 APQGETETT
+5592 
-5601 LARVWCELL
+5601 
-5610 EIGQIGR
+5610 
-5617 HDNFFELGGHSLL
+5617 
-5630 AVRLS
+5630 
-5635 SQLRQQGI
+5635 
-5643 TLPVQAI
+5643 
-5650 FNHPILAEL
+5650 
-5659 AERIDRRTAEAPMRK
+5659 
-5674 AVPARSSGSRPPLFF
+5674 
-5689 VPTGFGDHSY
+5689 
-5699 VFELAKEIDK
+5699 
-5709 TFPVYAVPWP
+5709 
-5719 AMEEKPATMSD
+5719 
-5730 MAASAV
+5730 
-5736 ALIREVQPQGP
+5736 
-5747 YHLAGYSSGG
+5747 
-5757 VLAYAIAEQLQSAG
+5757 
-5771 EAVAFLGLIDTLRP
+5771 
-5785 VEAMHS
+5785 
-5791 PVQLLLNWVESTQER
+5791 
-5806 PDPQFC
+5806 
-5812 QQLAE
+5812 
-5817 LPLPEAIA
+5817 
-5825 AVQRA
+5825 
-5830 GIKTQREEVA
+5830 
-5840 DEAALWQQRHHYAKL
+5840 
-5855 VEATLVQPASLK
+5855 
-5867 IHLFKAKQEQVSVNS
+5867 
-5882 QNAQFQAYWQRIK
+5882 
-5895 QAGYCREDAS
+5895 
-5905 ALGWDKLLPPAT
+5905 
-5917 VRVSQVN
+5917 
-5924 GDHVSMMEHPVHRR
+5924 
-5938 ELGQHFNLALR
+5938 
-5949 ELGQA
+5949 

>member
-65 RQVIDAIVEETPAL
+65 RQAIDAIVEETPAL

-568 GLVLPTINAAEA
+568 GSVLPTINAAEA

-613 GRQTDLPARWQAT
+613 GRQADLPARWQAT
-626 AWQRLEKIA
+626 AWQRMEKIA

-698 EQEYSQLRAHAD
+698 EQEYSQLRTHAD

-721 LRAPQT
+721 LRASQT

-768 SAFRWVYDAASVA
+768 GAFRWVYDAASVA

-830 VASHSPTACL
+830 VASHSPRACL

-956 LALEQPLRGESDD
+956 LALEQPLTGESDD

-1181 LFVGGEGVAR
+1181 LYVGGEGVAR

-1322 LPLTGNGK
+1322 LRLTGNGK

-1368 GIERVGRYDHFFE
+1368 GVERVGRYDHFFE

-1423 APAQEPLP
+1423 APAQEPQP
-1431 ILPVARDGDLPLSFA
+1431 ILPVARDGELPLSFA

-1517 AFHDLRRHPAQADKL
+1517 AFHDLRRHPAQADTL

-1561 LFLLTCHHIISDGW
+1561 LFLLTCHHIVSDGW

-1799 MQAELAGLEY
+1799 LQAELAGLEY

-1869 LLPPAEREHLLHGW
+1869 LLPLAEREHLLHGW

-1906 TPHATA
+1906 TPH
-1912 LVSGTESLSYAQLNA
+1912 
-1927 RANRLAH
+1927 
-1934 ALIARG
+1934 
-1940 VGPDSRVAV
+1940 
-1949 CAERGLNMVTALFGI
+1949 
-1964 LKAGGAY
+1964 
-1971 VPLDPAYPGERLQY
+1971 
-1985 ILQDADP
+1985 
-1992 VLLLADAAGRAAL
+1992 
-2005 GEPATPQL
+2005 
-2013 ALEAV
+2013 
-2018 LPETLSAENPAP
+2018 
-2030 RAQASHLA
+2030 
-2038 YVIYTSGSTGKP
+2038 
-2050 KGAMNEHRGVVNRLV
+2050 
-2065 WMQEAYGLT
+2065 
-2074 AADTVLQKTP
+2074 
-2084 FGFDVSVW
+2084 
-2092 EFFWPL
+2092 
-2098 MVGARLVMAKP
+2098 
-2109 EGHKDPDYLSRAIE
+2109 
-2123 QYGVTTLHFVPS
+2123 
-2135 MLQSFLADGQAAT
+2135 
-2148 RCGQVVRVMCSGEAL
+2148 
-2163 PAALVAEFYRRLPQ
+2163 
-2177 AELHNLYG
+2177 
-2185 PTEAAVDVTAWHCSR
+2185 
-2200 EAERVSVPIGR
+2200 
-2211 PIANTRIYLL
+2211 
-2221 DERGQPVPLGAV
+2221 
-2233 GELYIGGVQVA
+2233 
-2244 RGYLNRPEL
+2244 
-2253 TAERF
+2253 
-2258 LSDPFAPGGRMYRT
+2258 
-2272 GDVARYLANG
+2272 
-2282 DIEYLGRNDQQVKI
+2282 
-2296 RGFRIEC
+2296 
-2303 GEIEAALA
+2303 
-2311 THPAVREAV
+2311 
-2320 VDARAV
+2320 
-2326 GDDKRLVAWVV
+2326 
-2337 PAADVAEETLAG
+2337 
-2349 ALRQHVSAALP
+2349 
-2360 DYMVPSAWVVVAA
+2360 
-2373 LPLSPNGKLD
+2373 
-2383 RRALPEPQGAQSQAA
+2383 
-2398 YEAPQGEHETL
+2398 
-2409 LAAIWRELLN
+2409 
-2419 VERVGRHDNFFEL
+2419 
-2432 GGHSLLA
+2432 
-2439 VKLMAQLR
+2439 
-2447 RAGWGANVQTLFS
+2447 
-2460 TPTLSALAQA
+2460 
-2470 MSAQGEV
+2470 
-2477 DIPENRILPGG
+2477 
-2488 ASITPEMLPLATLSQ
+2488 
-2503 PEIDTVVAQV
+2503 
-2513 PGGVANV
+2513 
-2520 QDIYALS
+2520 
-2527 PLQEGILFHHL
+2527 
-2538 LAERGDP
+2538 
-2545 YQLSAVLRFDS
+2545 
-2556 RARLDAWL
+2556 
-2564 AAVQQVI
+2564 
-2571 ERHDILRT
+2571 
-2579 AFITQGM
+2579 
-2586 SSPVQVVW
+2586 
-2594 RKAELALSE
+2594 
-2603 RRFDPADGPIWRQL
+2603 
-2617 AASFDPLQQRQDLT
+2617 
-2631 RAPLLNFTVTQE
+2631 
-2643 EDGSWCAL
+2643 
-2651 QQWHHL
+2651 
-2657 IGDHSTL
+2657 
-2664 AFMEQEIGEILAGR
+2664 
-2678 GAQLGVAQPFRN
+2678 
-2690 AVAQARL
+2690 
-2697 ALSEAEHESFFRDML
+2697 
-2712 ADISEPVLP
+2712 
-2721 FGLSDVHGEGR
+2721 
-2732 QIACRYQA
+2732 
-2740 LSSALNLRLRRQARR
+2740 
-2755 LGVSLASL
+2755 
-2763 CHLAWAQVLASV
+2763 
-2775 SGRDAVVFGTVL
+2775 
-2787 LGRLQGGEGAERAL
+2787 
-2801 GLFINTLPLRLDI
+2801 
-2814 DRRGVETAAR
+2814 
-2824 EAHVRL
+2824 
-2830 SGLLAHEHAPLAL
+2830 
-2843 AQRCSGVSPGAP
+2843 
-2855 LFSALL
+2855 
-2861 NYRHNNGEAVALP
+2861 
-2874 EGVSLLSAEERT
+2874 
-2886 NYPFV
+2886 
-2891 LSVEDGGDSLGV
+2891 
-2903 TAQVTETVDAQRV
+2903 
-2916 CDYMVQALSSLAQ
+2916 
-2929 ALEQAPET
+2929 
-2937 PVCSLAVVPEAE
+2937 
-2949 RELLLHGWNRTE
+2949 
-2961 RDYPL
+2961 
-2966 DQTLAALFEQQV
+2966 
-2978 RRTPNATALVSGAE
+2978 ATALVSGAE

-3038 LKAGGA
+3038 LKAGGC
-3044 YVPLDPAYPGERLQ
+3044 
-3058 YILQDADP
+3058 
-3066 VLLLADAAGRAA
+3066 
-3078 LGEPVTPQLALEAAL
+3078 
-3093 PETLSAEN
+3093 
-3101 PAPRAQASHL
+3101 
-3111 AYVIY
+3111 
-3116 TSGSTGKPKGAM
+3116 STICWRNG
-3128 NEHRGVVNRL
+3128 
-3138 VWMQEAYGLT
+3138 
-3148 AADTVLQK
+3148 
-3156 TPFGFDVSVW
+3156 
-3166 EFFWPLMVGARL
+3166 
-3178 VMAKPEGHK
+3178 
-3187 DPDYLSRAIEQYG
+3187 
-3200 VTTLHFV
+3200 
-3207 PSMLQSFLADGQ
+3207 
-3219 AATRC
+3219 ATRTSC
-3224 GQVVRVMCSGEALP
+3224 PRCCVSTAVRAWTPGW
-3238 AALVAE
+3238 
-3244 FYRRLPQAE
+3244 RR
-3253 LHNLYG
+3253 
-3259 PTEAAVDVTAWHCS
+3259 CS
-3273 READRVSVP
+3273 R
-3282 IGRPIA
+3282 
-3288 NTRIYLLDE
+3288 
-3297 RGQPVPLGAVG
+3297 
-3308 ELYIGG
+3308 
-3314 VQVARG
+3314 
-3320 YLNRPELTAERFL
+3320 
-3333 SDPFAPGG
+3333 
-3341 RMYRTGDVA
+3341 
-3350 RYLANGDIEYLGRN
+3350 
-3364 DQQVKIRGFR
+3364 
-3374 IECGE
+3374 
-3379 IEAAL
+3379 
-3384 ATHPAVREAV
+3384 
-3394 VDARAV
+3394 
-3400 GDDKRLVAWVVPAAD
+3400 
-3415 VAEETLAGAL
+3415 
-3425 RQHVSAALPDY
+3425 
-3436 MVPSAWVVVAA
+3436 
-3447 LPLSPNGKLD
+3447 
-3457 RRALPEPQGAQ
+3457 
-3468 SQAAYEAPQGEHETL
+3468 
-3483 LAAIWRELLNVE
+3483 
-3495 RVGRHDNF
+3495 
-3503 FELGGHSLLAVR
+3503 
-3515 LTNRLQQM
+3515 
-3523 EWQLPLQVLF
+3523 
-3533 ANPTLLAL
+3533 
-3541 AQQLRRTDEALPP
+3541 
-3554 IEAMPRGAA
+3554 
-3563 LPLSF
+3563 
-3568 AQQRLWFLTQLEG
+3568 
-3581 LSETYHIPLALSL
+3581 
-3594 RGELDLPAWRQSLDA
+3594 
-3609 LYARHEALR
+3609 
-3618 SRFVTV
+3618 
-3624 EGQPQAH
+3624 
-3631 ILPADAL
+3631 
-3638 PLTVHDLRGRQD
+3638 
-3650 AQSQARQLAQRLTEA
+3650 
-3665 PFDLTQGPLV
+3665 
-3675 RAALIR
+3675 
-3681 LADEE
+3681 
-3686 HLFLLTC
+3686 
-3693 HHIISDGWS
+3693 
-3702 TGILLRDLGALYGAL
+3702 
-3717 RRGDADPLPPLPPL
+3717 
-3731 TLQYAD
+3731 
-3737 YAAWQRRY
+3737 
-3745 LTPERL
+3745 
-3751 AAQAQYWRETLSDA
+3751 
-3765 PALLTLPTD
+3765 
-3774 RPRPTVQSFSGGE
+3774 
-3787 VPIAIDAELTQALRQ
+3787 
-3802 FSRQHGGT
+3802 
-3810 LFMTVLAAWSLVLAR
+3810 
-3825 MAGQQELVIGTPEA
+3825 
-3839 NRGRL
+3839 
-3844 ETESLV
+3844 
-3850 GFFVSTLALRI
+3850 
-3861 DLRDDPDLPTLIARI
+3861 
-3876 RHAVLAAR
+3876 
-3884 ENRDLPFEQVVEL
+3884 
-3897 VNPPR
+3897 
-3902 HLGYTPL
+3902 
-3909 FQVMLAWQDGS
+3909 
-3920 VRDISLPGLQAE
+3920 
-3932 SAELGYQIA
+3932 
-3941 KYDLTLDLAERDE
+3941 
-3954 QISGTLNFA
+3954 
-3963 TALFDRATAERYGV
+3963 
-3977 YLVQVLRAMATNA
+3977 
-3990 TQPASH
+3990 
-3996 LDLLPAAEREL
+3996 
-4007 LLYGWNRTAEVYPAQ
+4007 
-4022 SCAHVLFEQWVQ
+4022 
-4034 RTPDAVAV
+4034 
-4042 VNDRDSL
+4042 
-4049 SYAQL
+4049 
-4054 NAHANQLA
+4054 
-4062 HQLIA
+4062 
-4067 QGVRPGDR
+4067 
-4075 VATSLERSV
+4075 
-4084 SLVIAQLAILKAGAA
+4084 
-4099 YVPLDP
+4099 
-4105 HLPVARQAW
+4105 
-4114 IIGDSGASLI
+4114 
-4124 LCDRDIDRE
+4124 
-4133 IAGEIACLRIDRL
+4133 
-4146 RQNPTHDPAVPR
+4146 
-4158 AGGAPAYIMYTS
+4158 
-4170 GSTGTPK
+4170 
-4177 GVMVTHQGILRLAIN
+4177 
-4192 NRFASFERGD
+4192 
-4202 RFAFAANPAFDASTL
+4202 
-4217 EMWGALLNG
+4217 
-4226 ASLAIIAPEVLTEAE
+4226 
-4241 ALAAALARQGI
+4241 
-4252 NVLFLTTSL
+4252 
-4261 FNQYAHS
+4261 
-4268 IAATLAQ
+4268 
-4275 LKYLLSGGE
+4275 
-4284 AADPHA
+4284 
-4290 FARMLKE
+4290 
-4297 AGPVWLINAYGPT
+4297 
-4310 ECTVFATT
+4310 
-4318 ATIERVDPW
+4318 
-4327 QRLPIGRPIGN
+4327 
-4338 TRIYLLDEHGQ
+4338 
-4349 PVPLGATGEIYI
+4349 
-4361 AGPGVALGYLNRA
+4361 
-4374 ELTAERFLADPFNPG
+4374 
-4389 ERMYRTGDL
+4389 
-4398 ARYLADGNI
+4398 
-4407 DYLGRNDRQVKIRGF
+4407 
-4422 RIECGEIEARVAGH
+4422 
-4436 PAVREAVVDVL
+4436 
-4447 GEADN
+4447 
-4452 KRLVAWVVP
+4452 
-4461 EADADRQTLAV
+4461 
-4472 TLRQYLAGML
+4472 
-4482 PEFMLPAAWVALDTL
+4482 
-4497 PLTPN
+4497 
-4502 GKLDRR
+4502 
-4508 ALPEPQEDAYVR
+4508 
-4520 EVYAEPEGELETLL
+4520 
-4534 AGIWRELLGIER
+4534 
-4546 VGRHD
+4546 
-4551 NFFELGGHSLL
+4551 
-4562 AVKLMAQ
+4562 
-4569 LRRVG
+4569 
-4574 LSAGVKTLF
+4574 
-4583 TAPTL
+4583 
-4588 STLAQ
+4588 
-4593 TLVTQQEVSVPANGI
+4593 
-4608 LPGCVAITPEMLP
+4608 
-4621 LATLSQPEIDAVVA
+4621 
-4635 QVPGGVANVQDI
+4635 
-4647 YALSPLQEGILF
+4647 
-4659 HHLLAERGDPY
+4659 
-4670 QLSAVLRFDSRARL
+4670 
-4684 DAWLAA
+4684 
-4690 MQQVIDRHDILRTAF
+4690 
-4705 ITQGVSSP
+4705 
-4713 VQVVWRKAELSLR
+4713 
-4726 ELRLNPEEGEI
+4726 
-4737 GSRLTAL
+4737 
-4744 FDPRRVRPDLTRAP
+4744 
-4758 LLSFVA
+4758 
-4764 AQGEEGSWCVLQQWH
+4764 
-4779 HLIGDH
+4779 
-4785 STLAVMQEEINLIL
+4785 
-4799 AGRGDELAKA
+4799 
-4809 PPFRN
+4809 
-4814 AVAQA
+4814 
-4819 RLGVSKAEHE
+4819 
-4829 RFFRTMLADIDEPS
+4829 
-4843 LPFGLSD
+4843 
-4850 VHGEGRDI
+4850 
-4858 STAHLALP
+4858 
-4866 PALNQ
+4866 
-4871 QLRRQARRLGVSLA
+4871 
-4885 SLCHLAWAQVLARAT
+4885 
-4900 GRDEVVFGTV
+4900 
-4910 LLGRMQAGDGAER
+4910 
-4923 ALGLFINTLP
+4923 
-4933 LRLDVNEV
+4933 
-4941 GAESAVLQAHI
+4941 
-4952 RLSGLLAHEHAPL
+4952 
-4965 ALAQRCSGVAA
+4965 
-4976 GTPLFSALLNY
+4976 
-4987 RHNSGEDTAL
+4987 
-4997 PTGVTLLDSQER
+4997 
-5009 TNYPFVLS
+5009 
-5017 VEDGG
+5017 
-5022 DSLGLTA
+5022 
-5029 QVRQPIEAQ
+5029 
-5038 RVCGYMAQALSALAQ
+5038 
-5053 ALEQAPQ
+5053 
-5060 TPVCELEVMP
+5060 
-5070 DEEYALQL
+5070 
-5078 CRWNHTAEAY
+5078 
-5088 PADTC
+5088 
-5093 VHELFEQQARLTPQA
+5093 
-5108 IALIQDAQRLSYA
+5108 
-5121 QLNARANR
+5121 
-5129 LAHRLIE
+5129 
-5136 RGVQP
+5136 
-5141 GDRVAV
+5141 
-5147 RLARSIELVCA
+5147 
-5158 QLAVIKA
+5158 
-5165 GAAYVPIDPQLPA
+5165 
-5178 ARQAWIADDSG
+5178 
-5189 ACLML
+5189 
-5194 TDAIGDEEIPQLT
+5194 
-5207 VEDREAEDHNG
+5207 
-5218 NPALRVSS
+5218 
-5226 GATAY
+5226 
-5231 IMYTSGSTGTP
+5231 
-5242 KGVMTPHQGITR
+5242 
-5254 LVRNNRYAA
+5254 
-5263 FDADDRIA
+5263 
-5271 FAANPAFDAS
+5271 
-5281 TMEVWAALLNGG
+5281 
-5293 ALVVIAPEVMMEAER
+5293 
-5308 LAAELQRHR
+5308 
-5317 ITTLFLTTALF
+5317 
-5328 NQYVHSISG
+5328 
-5337 ALAQLKYLISG
+5337 
-5348 GEKEDP
+5348 
-5354 GAYARLL
+5354 
-5361 QERGP
+5361 
-5366 VHLIHAYGPTETTT
+5366 
-5380 FATTAR
+5380 
-5386 IERAEGEARL
+5386 
-5396 PIGKPIGNTRAYL
+5396 
-5409 LDARGRPVPMGAVGE
+5409 
-5424 LHIGGVG
+5424 
-5431 VALGYLNRPEL
+5431 
-5442 TAQRFLSDPF
+5442 
-5452 NPVGGGR
+5452 
-5459 MYRTGDLARYLPDG
+5459 
-5473 SLEYQGRCDQQIK
+5473 
-5486 LRGFRIEPGEIEVQL
+5486 
-5501 AASPWVREAV
+5501 
-5511 VQVCSTEHHP
+5511 
-5521 RLVAWIVPTADVD
+5521 
-5534 RSALQGQLRAY
+5534 
-5545 LSERLP
+5545 
-5551 EYMVPSAY
+5551 
-5559 VWLDALPLTAN
+5559 
-5570 GKLDRRALPEP
+5570 
-5581 ERAAVGTREYV
+5581 
-5592 APQGETETT
+5592 
-5601 LARVWCELL
+5601 
-5610 EIGQIGR
+5610 
-5617 HDNFFELGGHSLL
+5617 
-5630 AVRLS
+5630 
-5635 SQLRQQGI
+5635 
-5643 TLPVQAI
+5643 
-5650 FNHPILAEL
+5650 
-5659 AERIDRRTAEAPMRK
+5659 
-5674 AVPARSSGSRPPLFF
+5674 
-5689 VPTGFGDHSY
+5689 
-5699 VFELAKEIDK
+5699 
-5709 TFPVYAVPWP
+5709 
-5719 AMEEKPATMSD
+5719 
-5730 MAASAV
+5730 
-5736 ALIREVQPQGP
+5736 
-5747 YHLAGYSSGG
+5747 
-5757 VLAYAIAEQLQSAG
+5757 
-5771 EAVAFLGLIDTLRP
+5771 
-5785 VEAMHS
+5785 
-5791 PVQLLLNWVESTQER
+5791 
-5806 PDPQFC
+5806 
-5812 QQLAE
+5812 
-5817 LPLPEAIA
+5817 
-5825 AVQRA
+5825 
-5830 GIKTQREEVA
+5830 
-5840 DEAALWQQRHHYAKL
+5840 
-5855 VEATLVQPASLK
+5855 
-5867 IHLFKAKQEQVSVNS
+5867 
-5882 QNAQFQAYWQRIK
+5882 
-5895 QAGYCREDAS
+5895 
-5905 ALGWDKLLPPAT
+5905 
-5917 VRVSQVN
+5917 
-5924 GDHVSMMEHPVHRR
+5924 
-5938 ELGQHFNLALR
+5938 
-5949 ELGQA
+5949 

>member
-11 ELRTGAQAA
+11 EFRTGAQAA

-65 RQVIDAIVEETPAL
+65 RQAIDAIVEETPAL

-508 TALQAVSDERQAEP
+508 TALQAMSDERQAEP

-545 PFLRADGSAQ
+545 PFLRADGSTQ

-568 GLVLPTINAAEA
+568 GSVLPTINAAEA

-613 GRQTDLPARWQAT
+613 GRQADLPARWQAT

-721 LRAPQT
+721 LRASQT

-768 SAFRWVYDAASVA
+768 GAFRWVYDAASVA

-956 LALEQPLRGESDD
+956 LALEQPLTGESGD

-1161 LRLYLLG
+1161 LRMYLLG

-1181 LFVGGEGVAR
+1181 LYVGGEGVAR

-1287 APEAERA
+1287 AQEAERA

-1517 AFHDLRRHPAQADKL
+1517 AFHDLRRHPAQADTL

-1799 MQAELAGLEY
+1799 LQAELAGLEY

-1891 LDQTLAALFEQQVRR
+1891 LDQTLTALFEQQVHR
-1906 TPHATA
+1906 TPDATA

-2005 GEPATPQL
+2005 GEPVTPQL
-2013 ALEAV
+2013 ALEAA

-2200 EAERVSVPIGR
+2200 EADRVSVPIGR

-2337 PAADVAEETLAG
+2337 PAVDVAEETLAG

-2360 DYMVPSAWVVVAA
+2360 DYMVPSAWVVVVA

-2503 PEIDTVVAQV
+2503 PEIDAVVAQV

-2564 AAVQQVI
+2564 AAMQQVI
-2571 ERHDILRT
+2571 DRHDILRT

-2651 QQWHHL
+2651 QKWHHL

-2712 ADISEPVLP
+2712 ADIREPVLP

-2740 LSSALNLRLRRQARR
+2740 LSSALNLRLRQQARR

-3078 LGEPVTPQLALEAAL
+3078 LGEPATPQLALEAAL

-3273 READRVSVP
+3273 REAERVSVP

-3717 RRGDADPLPPLPPL
+3717 RRGDADPLPPL

-3825 MAGQQELVIGTPEA
+3825 MAWQQELVIGTPEA

-3884 ENRDLPFEQVVEL
+3884 ENRELPFEQVVEL

-3963 TALFDRATAERYGV
+3963 TALFDRTTAERYGV

-4022 SCAHVLFEQWVQ
+4022 SCAHVLFEKWAQ

-4084 SLVIAQLAILKAGAA
+4084 SLVIAQLAILKAGGA

-4158 AGGAPAYIMYTS
+4158 AGDAPAYIMYTS

-4241 ALAAALARQGI
+4241 ALAAALVRQGI

-4297 AGPVWLINAYGPT
+4297 AGPVRLINAYGPT

-4508 ALPEPQEDAYVR
+4508 VLPEPQEDAYVR

-4574 LSAGVKTLF
+4574 LSAGVQTLF

-4726 ELRLNPEEGEI
+4726 ELRLNPAEGEI

-5141 GDRVAV
+5141 GDRIAV

-5659 AERIDRRTAEAPMRK
+5659 AERIDRRTAEAPLRK

-5699 VFELAKEIDK
+5699 VFELAKEIDE

-5719 AMEEKPATMSD
+5719 AVEEKPATMSD

-5757 VLAYAIAEQLQSAG
+5757 VLAYAIAEQLQSVG

>member
-11 ELRTGAQAA
+11 EFRTGAQAA

-65 RQVIDAIVEETPAL
+65 RQAIDAIVEETPAL

-508 TALQAVSDERQAEP
+508 TALQAMSDERQAEP

-545 PFLRADGSAQ
+545 PFLRADGSTQ

-568 GLVLPTINAAEA
+568 GSVLPTINAAEA

-613 GRQTDLPARWQAT
+613 GRQADLPARWQAT

-721 LRAPQT
+721 LRASQT

-768 SAFRWVYDAASVA
+768 GAFRWVYDAASVA

-956 LALEQPLRGESDD
+956 LALEQPLTGESGD

-1161 LRLYLLG
+1161 LRMYLLG

-1181 LFVGGEGVAR
+1181 LYVGGEGVAR

-1287 APEAERA
+1287 AQEAERA

-1517 AFHDLRRHPAQADKL
+1517 AFHDLRRHPAQADTL

-1799 MQAELAGLEY
+1799 LQAELAGLEY

-1891 LDQTLAALFEQQVRR
+1891 LDQTLTALFEQQVHR
-1906 TPHATA
+1906 TPDATA

-2005 GEPATPQL
+2005 GEPVTPQL
-2013 ALEAV
+2013 ALEAA

-2200 EAERVSVPIGR
+2200 EADRVSVPIGR

-2337 PAADVAEETLAG
+2337 PAVDVAEETLAG

-2360 DYMVPSAWVVVAA
+2360 DYMVPSAWVVVVA

-2503 PEIDTVVAQV
+2503 PEIDAVVAQV

-2564 AAVQQVI
+2564 AAMQQVI
-2571 ERHDILRT
+2571 DRHDILRT

-2651 QQWHHL
+2651 QKWHHL

-2712 ADISEPVLP
+2712 ADIREPVLP

-2740 LSSALNLRLRRQARR
+2740 LSSALNLRLRQQARR

-3717 RRGDADPLPPLPPL
+3717 RRGDADPLPPL

-3884 ENRDLPFEQVVEL
+3884 ENRELPFEQVVEL

-3963 TALFDRATAERYGV
+3963 TALFDRTTAERYGV

-4022 SCAHVLFEQWVQ
+4022 SCAHVLFEQWAQ

-4084 SLVIAQLAILKAGAA
+4084 SLVIAQLAILKAGGA

-4158 AGGAPAYIMYTS
+4158 AGDAPAYIMYTS

-4241 ALAAALARQGI
+4241 ALAAALVRQGI

-4297 AGPVWLINAYGPT
+4297 AGPVRLINAYGPT

-4508 ALPEPQEDAYVR
+4508 VLPEPQEDAYVR

-4574 LSAGVKTLF
+4574 LSAGVQTLF

-4726 ELRLNPEEGEI
+4726 ELRLNPAEGEI

-5141 GDRVAV
+5141 GDRIAV

-5659 AERIDRRTAEAPMRK
+5659 AERIDRRTAEAPLRK

-5699 VFELAKEIDK
+5699 VFELAKEIDE

-5719 AMEEKPATMSD
+5719 AVEEKPATMSD

-5757 VLAYAIAEQLQSAG
+5757 VLAYAIAEQLQSVG

>member
-11 ELRTGAQAA
+11 EFRTGAQAA

-65 RQVIDAIVEETPAL
+65 RQAIDAIVEETPAL

-399 ANELDVTFSDADYAN
+399 ANELDVTFSDAAYAN

-497 KMLLAERVLGV
+497 KILLAERVLGV
-508 TALQAVSDERQAEP
+508 TALQAVNDERQAEP

-545 PFLRADGSAQ
+545 PFLRADGSVQ

-568 GLVLPTINAAEA
+568 GSVLPTINAAEA

-613 GRQTDLPARWQAT
+613 GRQAELPARWQAT

-710 YHPALLTRDAD
+710 YHPALLMRDAD

-768 SAFRWVYDAASVA
+768 GAFRWVYDAASVA

-830 VASHSPTACL
+830 VASHSPAACL

-846 QVKRTPEAI
+846 QVRRTPEAI

-956 LALEQPLRGESDD
+956 LALEQPLTGESDD
-969 LQDVGVRPAH
+969 LQDIGVRPAH

-1102 GEMLKPC
+1102 GEMLKPS

-1181 LFVGGEGVAR
+1181 LYVGGEGVAR

-1313 PVAYVWLEA
+1313 PVAYVWLEV

-1368 GIERVGRYDHFFE
+1368 GVERVGRYDHFFE

-1431 ILPVARDGDLPLSFA
+1431 ILPVARDGELPLSFA

-1517 AFHDLRRHPAQADKL
+1517 AFHDLRRHPAQADTL

-1561 LFLLTCHHIISDGW
+1561 LFLLTCHHIVSDGW

-1583 LGALYGALRRGDADP
+1583 LGALYGAFRRGDADP
-1598 LPPLTLQY
+1598 LPLPTLQY

-1623 AQAQYWRETLIGA
+1623 AQAQYWRETLSGA

-1799 MQAELAGLEY
+1799 LQAELAGLEY

-1869 LLPPAEREHLLHGW
+1869 LLPLAEREHLLHGW

-1906 TPHATA
+1906 TPDATA
-1912 LVSGTESLSYAQLNA
+1912 LVSGAESLSYAQLNA

-1949 CAERGLNMVTALFGI
+1949 CAERGLHMVTALFGI

-2013 ALEAV
+2013 ALEAA
-2018 LPETLSAENPAP
+2018 LPDTLSAENPER

-2135 MLQSFLADGQAAT
+2135 MLQSFLADGQATT

-2200 EAERVSVPIGR
+2200 EADRVSVPIGR

-2221 DERGQPVPLGAV
+2221 DEHGQPVPLGAV

-2258 LSDPFAPGGRMYRT
+2258 LADPFAPGGRMYRT

-2303 GEIEAALA
+2303 GEIEAVLA

-2337 PAADVAEETLAG
+2337 PAAGVAEETLAG

-2419 VERVGRHDNFFEL
+2419 VEQVGRHDNFFEL

-2470 MSAQGEV
+2470 MSAQGEI

-2503 PEIDTVVAQV
+2503 PEIDAVVAQV

-2564 AAVQQVI
+2564 AAMQQVI
-2571 ERHDILRT
+2571 DRHDILRT

-2603 RRFDPADGPIWRQL
+2603 RRFDPADGPIWQQL

-2712 ADISEPVLP
+2712 ADIREPVLP

-2903 TAQVTETVDAQRV
+2903 TVQVTETVDAQRV

-2937 PVCSLAVVPEAE
+2937 SVCSLAVVPEAE

-2978 RRTPNATALVSGAE
+2978 RRTPDATALVSGAE

-3078 LGEPVTPQLALEAAL
+3078 LGEPATPQLALEAAL
-3093 PETLSAEN
+3093 PDTLSAEN
-3101 PAPRAQASHL
+3101 PERRAQASHL

-3297 RGQPVPLGAVG
+3297 HGQPVPLGAVG

-3333 SDPFAPGG
+3333 ADPFAPGG

-3379 IEAAL
+3379 IEAVL

-3400 GDDKRLVAWVVPAAD
+3400 GDDKRLVAWVVPAAG

-3495 RVGRHDNF
+3495 QVGRHDNF

-3515 LTNRLQQM
+3515 LTNRLQQV
-3523 EWQLPLQVLF
+3523 EWQLPLQTLF

-3554 IEAMPRGAA
+3554 IEAMPRGAE

-3693 HHIISDGWS
+3693 HHIVSDGWS
-3702 TGILLRDLGALYGAL
+3702 TGILLRELGALYGAF
-3717 RRGDADPLPPLPPL
+3717 RRSDVDPLPPL
-3731 TLQYAD
+3731 TLQYPD

-4022 SCAHVLFEQWVQ
+4022 SSAHVLFEQWAQ

-4124 LCDRDIDRE
+4124 LCDRDLDRE

-4158 AGGAPAYIMYTS
+4158 AGDAPAYIMYTS

-4241 ALAAALARQGI
+4241 ALAAALVRQGI

-4261 FNQYAHS
+4261 FNQYVHS

-4297 AGPVWLINAYGPT
+4297 AGPVRLINGYGPT

-4398 ARYLADGNI
+4398 ARYLPDGNI

-4447 GEADN
+4447 GEADT

-4574 LSAGVKTLF
+4574 LSAGVQTLF

-4726 ELRLNPEEGEI
+4726 ELRLNPAEGEI

-4829 RFFRTMLADIDEPS
+4829 QFFRTLLADIDEPS

-4866 PALNQ
+4866 HTLNQ

-5093 VHELFEQQARLTPQA
+5093 VHELFEQQARQTPQA

-5129 LAHRLIE
+5129 LAHRLVE

-5194 TDAIGDEEIPQLT
+5194 TDAVGDEGIPQLT
-5207 VEDREAEDHNG
+5207 VEDREAEGHDG

-5293 ALVVIAPEVMMEAER
+5293 ALVVVAPEVMMEAER
-5308 LAAELQRHR
+5308 LAAELQHHR

-5486 LRGFRIEPGEIEVQL
+5486 LRGFRIEPGEIEVLL

-5581 ERAAVGTREYV
+5581 ERAAVGTREYA

-5659 AERIDRRTAEAPMRK
+5659 AERIDRRTAEAPLRK

-5699 VFELAKEIDK
+5699 VFELAKEIDE

-5719 AMEEKPATMSD
+5719 AVEEKPATMSD

-5785 VEAMHS
+5785 VAAMHS

-5882 QNAQFQAYWQRIK
+5882 QNAQFQAYWQKIK

>member
-65 RQVIDAIVEETPAL
+65 RQAIDAIVEETPAL

-635 GEQVLAAATLYL
+635 GEHVLAAATLYL

-1561 LFLLTCHHIISDGW
+1561 LFLLTCHHIVSDGW

-1623 AQAQYWRETLIGA
+1623 AQAQYWRETLSDA

-1799 MQAELAGLEY
+1799 LQAELAGLEY

-1906 TPHATA
+1906 TPHVTA
-1912 LVSGTESLSYAQLNA
+1912 LVSGAESLSYAQLNA

-2005 GEPATPQL
+2005 GEPVTPQL
-2013 ALEAV
+2013 ALEAA

-2200 EAERVSVPIGR
+2200 EADRVSVPIGR

-2303 GEIEAALA
+2303 GEIEAVLA

-2337 PAADVAEETLAG
+2337 PAAGVAEETLAG

-2383 RRALPEPQGAQSQAA
+2383 RRALPEPQGAQSQVA

-2978 RRTPNATALVSGAE
+2978 RRTPHVTALVSGAE

-3379 IEAAL
+3379 IEAVL

-3400 GDDKRLVAWVVPAAD
+3400 GDDKRLVAWVVPAAG

-3468 SQAAYEAPQGEHETL
+3468 SQVAYEAPQGEHETL

-3693 HHIISDGWS
+3693 HHIVSDGWS
-3702 TGILLRDLGALYGAL
+3702 TGILLRELGALYGAL
-3717 RRGDADPLPPLPPL
+3717 RRGDADPLPPL
-3731 TLQYAD
+3731 TLQYPD

-3876 RHAVLAAR
+3876 RHTVLAAR

-3963 TALFDRATAERYGV
+3963 TALFDRTTAERYGV
-3977 YLVQVLRAMATNA
+3977 YLVQMLRAMATNA

-4007 LLYGWNRTAEVYPAQ
+4007 LLYDWNRTAEVYPAQ
-4022 SCAHVLFEQWVQ
+4022 SCAHVLFEQWAQ

-4084 SLVIAQLAILKAGAA
+4084 SLVIAQLAILKAGGA

-4241 ALAAALARQGI
+4241 ALAAALVRQGI

-4297 AGPVWLINAYGPT
+4297 AGPVRLINAYGPT

-4574 LSAGVKTLF
+4574 LSAGVQTLF

-4713 VQVVWRKAELSLR
+4713 VQVVWRKAQLSLR
-4726 ELRLNPEEGEI
+4726 ELRLNPAEGEI

-4829 RFFRTMLADIDEPS
+4829 RFFRTMLADISEPV

-5038 RVCGYMAQALSALAQ
+5038 RVCGYMAQALSTLAQ

-5070 DEEYALQL
+5070 DEEYAMQL

-5194 TDAIGDEEIPQLT
+5194 TDAIGDEEIPQLA

-5534 RSALQGQLRAY
+5534 RSALQGQLRTY

-5581 ERAAVGTREYV
+5581 ERAAVGTREYA

-5659 AERIDRRTAEAPMRK
+5659 AERIDRRTAEAPLRK
-5674 AVPARSSGSRPPLFF
+5674 AVPARSSGRRPPLFF

-5699 VFELAKEIDK
+5699 VFELAKEIDE

-5719 AMEEKPATMSD
+5719 AVEEKPATMSD

>member
-11 ELRTGAQAA
+11 EFRTGAQAA

-65 RQVIDAIVEETPAL
+65 RQAIDAIVEETPAL

-107 SKEPDPLQAARRWM
+107 SQKPDPLQAARRWM

-399 ANELDVTFSDADYAN
+399 ANELDVTFSDAAYAN

-497 KMLLAERVLGV
+497 KILLAERVLGV
-508 TALQAVSDERQAEP
+508 TALQAVNDERQAEP

-545 PFLRADGSAQ
+545 PFLRADGSVQ

-568 GLVLPTINAAEA
+568 GSVLPTINAAEA

-613 GRQTDLPARWQAT
+613 GRQAELPARWQAT

-710 YHPALLTRDAD
+710 YHPALLMRDAD

-768 SAFRWVYDAASVA
+768 GAFRWVYDAASVA

-830 VASHSPTACL
+830 VASHSPAACL

-846 QVKRTPEAI
+846 QVRRTPEAI

-956 LALEQPLRGESDD
+956 LALEQPLTGESDD

-1102 GEMLKPC
+1102 GEMLKPS

-1181 LFVGGEGVAR
+1181 LYVGGEGVAR

-1368 GIERVGRYDHFFE
+1368 GVERVGRYDHFFE

-1401 QLPLQALFA
+1401 LLPLQALFA

-1431 ILPVARDGDLPLSFA
+1431 ILPVARDGELPLSFA

-1517 AFHDLRRHPAQADKL
+1517 AFHDLRRHPAQADTL

-1561 LFLLTCHHIISDGW
+1561 LFLLTCHHIVSDGW

-1583 LGALYGALRRGDADP
+1583 LGALYGAFRRGDADP
-1598 LPPLTLQY
+1598 LPLPTLQY

-1623 AQAQYWRETLIGA
+1623 AQAQYWRETLSDA

-1799 MQAELAGLEY
+1799 LQAELAGLEY

-1869 LLPPAEREHLLHGW
+1869 LLPLAEREHLLHGW

-1906 TPHATA
+1906 TPDATA
-1912 LVSGTESLSYAQLNA
+1912 LVSGAESLSYAQLNA
-1927 RANRLAH
+1927 CANRLAH

-1940 VGPDSRVAV
+1940 VGPDRRVAV

-2013 ALEAV
+2013 ALEA
-2018 LPETLSAENPAP
+2018 
-2030 RAQASHLA
+2030 
-2038 YVIYTSGSTGKP
+2038 
-2050 KGAMNEHRGVVNRLV
+2050 
-2065 WMQEAYGLT
+2065 
-2074 AADTVLQKTP
+2074 
-2084 FGFDVSVW
+2084 
-2092 EFFWPL
+2092 
-2098 MVGARLVMAKP
+2098 
-2109 EGHKDPDYLSRAIE
+2109 
-2123 QYGVTTLHFVPS
+2123 
-2135 MLQSFLADGQAAT
+2135 
-2148 RCGQVVRVMCSGEAL
+2148 
-2163 PAALVAEFYRRLPQ
+2163 
-2177 AELHNLYG
+2177 
-2185 PTEAAVDVTAWHCSR
+2185 
-2200 EAERVSVPIGR
+2200 
-2211 PIANTRIYLL
+2211 
-2221 DERGQPVPLGAV
+2221 
-2233 GELYIGGVQVA
+2233 
-2244 RGYLNRPEL
+2244 
-2253 TAERF
+2253 
-2258 LSDPFAPGGRMYRT
+2258 
-2272 GDVARYLANG
+2272 
-2282 DIEYLGRNDQQVKI
+2282 
-2296 RGFRIEC
+2296 
-2303 GEIEAALA
+2303 
-2311 THPAVREAV
+2311 
-2320 VDARAV
+2320 
-2326 GDDKRLVAWVV
+2326 
-2337 PAADVAEETLAG
+2337 
-2349 ALRQHVSAALP
+2349 
-2360 DYMVPSAWVVVAA
+2360 
-2373 LPLSPNGKLD
+2373 
-2383 RRALPEPQGAQSQAA
+2383 
-2398 YEAPQGEHETL
+2398 
-2409 LAAIWRELLN
+2409 
-2419 VERVGRHDNFFEL
+2419 
-2432 GGHSLLA
+2432 
-2439 VKLMAQLR
+2439 
-2447 RAGWGANVQTLFS
+2447 
-2460 TPTLSALAQA
+2460 
-2470 MSAQGEV
+2470 
-2477 DIPENRILPGG
+2477 
-2488 ASITPEMLPLATLSQ
+2488 
-2503 PEIDTVVAQV
+2503 
-2513 PGGVANV
+2513 
-2520 QDIYALS
+2520 
-2527 PLQEGILFHHL
+2527 
-2538 LAERGDP
+2538 
-2545 YQLSAVLRFDS
+2545 
-2556 RARLDAWL
+2556 
-2564 AAVQQVI
+2564 
-2571 ERHDILRT
+2571 
-2579 AFITQGM
+2579 
-2586 SSPVQVVW
+2586 
-2594 RKAELALSE
+2594 
-2603 RRFDPADGPIWRQL
+2603 
-2617 AASFDPLQQRQDLT
+2617 
-2631 RAPLLNFTVTQE
+2631 
-2643 EDGSWCAL
+2643 
-2651 QQWHHL
+2651 
-2657 IGDHSTL
+2657 
-2664 AFMEQEIGEILAGR
+2664 
-2678 GAQLGVAQPFRN
+2678 
-2690 AVAQARL
+2690 
-2697 ALSEAEHESFFRDML
+2697 
-2712 ADISEPVLP
+2712 
-2721 FGLSDVHGEGR
+2721 
-2732 QIACRYQA
+2732 
-2740 LSSALNLRLRRQARR
+2740 
-2755 LGVSLASL
+2755 
-2763 CHLAWAQVLASV
+2763 
-2775 SGRDAVVFGTVL
+2775 
-2787 LGRLQGGEGAERAL
+2787 
-2801 GLFINTLPLRLDI
+2801 
-2814 DRRGVETAAR
+2814 
-2824 EAHVRL
+2824 
-2830 SGLLAHEHAPLAL
+2830 
-2843 AQRCSGVSPGAP
+2843 
-2855 LFSALL
+2855 
-2861 NYRHNNGEAVALP
+2861 
-2874 EGVSLLSAEERT
+2874 
-2886 NYPFV
+2886 
-2891 LSVEDGGDSLGV
+2891 
-2903 TAQVTETVDAQRV
+2903 
-2916 CDYMVQALSSLAQ
+2916 
-2929 ALEQAPET
+2929 
-2937 PVCSLAVVPEAE
+2937 
-2949 RELLLHGWNRTE
+2949 
-2961 RDYPL
+2961 
-2966 DQTLAALFEQQV
+2966 
-2978 RRTPNATALVSGAE
+2978 
-2992 SLSYAQL
+2992 
-2999 NARANRLAHA
+2999 
-3009 LIARGVG
+3009 
-3016 PDSRVAVCAER
+3016 
-3027 GLNMVTALFGI
+3027 
-3038 LKAGGA
+3038 
-3044 YVPLDPAYPGERLQ
+3044 
-3058 YILQDADP
+3058 
-3066 VLLLADAAGRAA
+3066 
-3078 LGEPVTPQLALEAAL
+3078 AL

-3101 PAPRAQASHL
+3101 PERRAQASHL

-3297 RGQPVPLGAVG
+3297 HGQPVPLGAVG

-3333 SDPFAPGG
+3333 ADPFAPGG

-3415 VAEETLAGAL
+3415 VAEETLAGVL

-3457 RRALPEPQGAQ
+3457 RRALPEPQGTQ
-3468 SQAAYEAPQGEHETL
+3468 SQAVYEAPQGEHETL

-3503 FELGGHSLLAVR
+3503 FELGGHSLLAVKLMAQLRRAGWGANVQTLFSTPTLSALAQAMSAQGEIEIPENRILPGGASITPEMLPLATLSQPEIDAVVAQVPGGVANVQDIYALSPLQEGILFHHLLAERGDPYQLSAVLRFDSRARLDAWLAAMQQVIDRHDILRTAFITQGMSSPVQVVWRKAELALSERRFDPADGPIWQQLAASFDPLQQRQDLTRAPLLNFTVTQEEDGSWCALQQWHHLIGDHSTLAFMEQEIGEILAGRGAQLGAAQPFRNAVAQARLTLSEAEHESFFRDMLADISEPVLPFGLSDVHGEGRQIVSRYQALSSALNLRLRRQARRLGVSLASLCHLAWAQVLARVSGRDAVVFGTVLLGRLQGGEGAERALGLFINTLPLRLDIDRRGAEAAAREAHVRLSGLLAHEHAPLALAQRCSGVSPGAPLFSALLNYRHNNGEAVSLPEGVSLLSAEERTNYPFVLSVEDGGDSLGITAQVTETVDAQRVCDYMAQALGSLAQALEQAPETPVCSLAVVPEAERELLLHGWNRTERDYPLDQTLAALFEQQVRRTPDAIALVSGTESLSYAQLNARANRLAHALIARGVGPDRRVAVCAERGLNMVTALFGILKAGGAYVPLDPAYPGERLQYILQDADPVLLLADAAGRAALGEPATPQLALEAALPETLSAENPERRAQASHLAYVIYTSGSTGKPKGAMNEHRGVVNRLVWMQEAYGLTAADTVLQKTPFGFDVSVWEFFWPLMVGARLVMAKPEGHKDPDYLSRAIEQYGVTTLHFVPSMLQSFLADGQAATRCGKVVRVMCSGEALPAALVAEFYRRLPQAELHNLYGPTEAAVDVTAWHCSREADRVSVPIGRPIANTRIYLLDEHGQPVPLGAVGELYIGGVQVARGYLNRPELTAERFLADPFAPGGRMYRTGDVARYLANGDIEYLGRNDQQVKIRGFRIECGEIEAVLATHPAVREAVVDARAVGDDKRLVAWVVPAADVEEETLAGVLRQHVSAALPDYMVPSAWVVVAALPLSPNGKLDRRALPEPQGTQSQAVYEAPQGEHETLLAAIWRDLLNVERVGRHDNFFELGGHSLLAVR
-3515 LTNRLQQM
+3515 LTNRLQQV
-3523 EWQLPLQVLF
+3523 EWQLPLQTLF
-3533 ANPTLLAL
+3533 ANPTLHVL

-3554 IEAMPRGAA
+3554 IEAMPRDAA

-3693 HHIISDGWS
+3693 HHIVSDGWS
-3702 TGILLRDLGALYGAL
+3702 TGILLRELGALYGAF
-3717 RRGDADPLPPLPPL
+3717 RRSDVDPLPPL
-3731 TLQYAD
+3731 TLQYPD

-3876 RHAVLAAR
+3876 RHTVLAAR

-3996 LDLLPAAEREL
+3996 LELLPAAEREL

-4022 SCAHVLFEQWVQ
+4022 SSAHVLFEQWAQ

-4124 LCDRDIDRE
+4124 LCDRDLDRE
-4133 IAGEIACLRIDRL
+4133 IAGEIACLRVDRL

-4158 AGGAPAYIMYTS
+4158 AGDAPAYVMYTS

-4241 ALAAALARQGI
+4241 ALAAALVRQGI

-4261 FNQYAHS
+4261 FNQYVHS

-4297 AGPVWLINAYGPT
+4297 AGPVRLINGYGPT

-4338 TRIYLLDEHGQ
+4338 TRIYLLDAHGQ

-4398 ARYLADGNI
+4398 ARYLPDGNI

-4447 GEADN
+4447 GEADT

-4534 AGIWRELLGIER
+4534 AGIWRELLGLER

-4574 LSAGVKTLF
+4574 LSAGVQTLF

-4593 TLVTQQEVSVPANGI
+4593 TLVTQQEVSVPVNGI

-4726 ELRLNPEEGEI
+4726 ELRLNPAEGEI

-4829 RFFRTMLADIDEPS
+4829 QFFRTMLADIDEPS

-4866 PALNQ
+4866 HALNQ

-5093 VHELFEQQARLTPQA
+5093 VHELFEQQARQTPQA

-5194 TDAIGDEEIPQLT
+5194 TDAVGDEGIPQLT
-5207 VEDREAEDHNG
+5207 VEDREAEGHVG

-5521 RLVAWIVPTADVD
+5521 RLVAWIVPTADAD
-5534 RSALQGQLRAY
+5534 RSVLQGQLRAY

-5581 ERAAVGTREYV
+5581 ERAAVGTREYA

-5659 AERIDRRTAEAPMRK
+5659 AERIDRRTAEAPLRK

-5699 VFELAKEIDK
+5699 VFELAKEIDE

-5719 AMEEKPATMSD
+5719 AVEEKPATMSD

-5785 VEAMHS
+5785 VAAMHS

-5882 QNAQFQAYWQRIK
+5882 QNAQFQAYWQKIK

>member
-65 RQVIDAIVEETPAL
+65 RQAIDAIVEETPAL

-956 LALEQPLRGESDD
+956 LALEQPLTGESDD

-1561 LFLLTCHHIISDGW
+1561 LFLLTCHHIVSDGW

-1799 MQAELAGLEY
+1799 LQAELAGLEY

-2978 RRTPNATALVSGAE
+2978 RRTPDATALVSGAE

-3078 LGEPVTPQLALEAAL
+3078 LGEPATPQLALEAAL
-3093 PETLSAEN
+3093 PDTLSAEN

-3273 READRVSVP
+3273 REAERVSVP

-3288 NTRIYLLDE
+3288 
-3297 RGQPVPLGAVG
+3297 
-3308 ELYIGG
+3308 
-3314 VQVARG
+3314 
-3320 YLNRPELTAERFL
+3320 
-3333 SDPFAPGG
+3333 
-3341 RMYRTGDVA
+3341 
-3350 RYLANGDIEYLGRN
+3350 
-3364 DQQVKIRGFR
+3364 
-3374 IECGE
+3374 
-3379 IEAAL
+3379 
-3384 ATHPAVREAV
+3384 
-3394 VDARAV
+3394 
-3400 GDDKRLVAWVVPAAD
+3400 
-3415 VAEETLAGAL
+3415 
-3425 RQHVSAALPDY
+3425 
-3436 MVPSAWVVVAA
+3436 
-3447 LPLSPNGKLD
+3447 
-3457 RRALPEPQGAQ
+3457 
-3468 SQAAYEAPQGEHETL
+3468 
-3483 LAAIWRELLNVE
+3483 
-3495 RVGRHDNF
+3495 
-3503 FELGGHSLLAVR
+3503 
-3515 LTNRLQQM
+3515 
-3523 EWQLPLQVLF
+3523 
-3533 ANPTLLAL
+3533 
-3541 AQQLRRTDEALPP
+3541 
-3554 IEAMPRGAA
+3554 
-3563 LPLSF
+3563 
-3568 AQQRLWFLTQLEG
+3568 
-3581 LSETYHIPLALSL
+3581 
-3594 RGELDLPAWRQSLDA
+3594 
-3609 LYARHEALR
+3609 
-3618 SRFVTV
+3618 
-3624 EGQPQAH
+3624 
-3631 ILPADAL
+3631 
-3638 PLTVHDLRGRQD
+3638 
-3650 AQSQARQLAQRLTEA
+3650 
-3665 PFDLTQGPLV
+3665 
-3675 RAALIR
+3675 
-3681 LADEE
+3681 
-3686 HLFLLTC
+3686 
-3693 HHIISDGWS
+3693 
-3702 TGILLRDLGALYGAL
+3702 
-3717 RRGDADPLPPLPPL
+3717 
-3731 TLQYAD
+3731 
-3737 YAAWQRRY
+3737 
-3745 LTPERL
+3745 
-3751 AAQAQYWRETLSDA
+3751 
-3765 PALLTLPTD
+3765 
-3774 RPRPTVQSFSGGE
+3774 
-3787 VPIAIDAELTQALRQ
+3787 
-3802 FSRQHGGT
+3802 
-3810 LFMTVLAAWSLVLAR
+3810 
-3825 MAGQQELVIGTPEA
+3825 
-3839 NRGRL
+3839 
-3844 ETESLV
+3844 
-3850 GFFVSTLALRI
+3850 
-3861 DLRDDPDLPTLIARI
+3861 
-3876 RHAVLAAR
+3876 
-3884 ENRDLPFEQVVEL
+3884 
-3897 VNPPR
+3897 
-3902 HLGYTPL
+3902 
-3909 FQVMLAWQDGS
+3909 
-3920 VRDISLPGLQAE
+3920 
-3932 SAELGYQIA
+3932 
-3941 KYDLTLDLAERDE
+3941 
-3954 QISGTLNFA
+3954 
-3963 TALFDRATAERYGV
+3963 
-3977 YLVQVLRAMATNA
+3977 
-3990 TQPASH
+3990 
-3996 LDLLPAAEREL
+3996 
-4007 LLYGWNRTAEVYPAQ
+4007 
-4022 SCAHVLFEQWVQ
+4022 
-4034 RTPDAVAV
+4034 
-4042 VNDRDSL
+4042 
-4049 SYAQL
+4049 
-4054 NAHANQLA
+4054 
-4062 HQLIA
+4062 
-4067 QGVRPGDR
+4067 
-4075 VATSLERSV
+4075 
-4084 SLVIAQLAILKAGAA
+4084 
-4099 YVPLDP
+4099 
-4105 HLPVARQAW
+4105 
-4114 IIGDSGASLI
+4114 
-4124 LCDRDIDRE
+4124 
-4133 IAGEIACLRIDRL
+4133 
-4146 RQNPTHDPAVPR
+4146 
-4158 AGGAPAYIMYTS
+4158 
-4170 GSTGTPK
+4170 
-4177 GVMVTHQGILRLAIN
+4177 
-4192 NRFASFERGD
+4192 
-4202 RFAFAANPAFDASTL
+4202 
-4217 EMWGALLNG
+4217 
-4226 ASLAIIAPEVLTEAE
+4226 
-4241 ALAAALARQGI
+4241 
-4252 NVLFLTTSL
+4252 
-4261 FNQYAHS
+4261 
-4268 IAATLAQ
+4268 
-4275 LKYLLSGGE
+4275 
-4284 AADPHA
+4284 
-4290 FARMLKE
+4290 
-4297 AGPVWLINAYGPT
+4297 
-4310 ECTVFATT
+4310 
-4318 ATIERVDPW
+4318 
-4327 QRLPIGRPIGN
+4327 
-4338 TRIYLLDEHGQ
+4338 
-4349 PVPLGATGEIYI
+4349 
-4361 AGPGVALGYLNRA
+4361 
-4374 ELTAERFLADPFNPG
+4374 
-4389 ERMYRTGDL
+4389 
-4398 ARYLADGNI
+4398 
-4407 DYLGRNDRQVKIRGF
+4407 
-4422 RIECGEIEARVAGH
+4422 
-4436 PAVREAVVDVL
+4436 
-4447 GEADN
+4447 
-4452 KRLVAWVVP
+4452 
-4461 EADADRQTLAV
+4461 
-4472 TLRQYLAGML
+4472 
-4482 PEFMLPAAWVALDTL
+4482 
-4497 PLTPN
+4497 
-4502 GKLDRR
+4502 
-4508 ALPEPQEDAYVR
+4508 
-4520 EVYAEPEGELETLL
+4520 
-4534 AGIWRELLGIER
+4534 
-4546 VGRHD
+4546 
-4551 NFFELGGHSLL
+4551 
-4562 AVKLMAQ
+4562 
-4569 LRRVG
+4569 
-4574 LSAGVKTLF
+4574 
-4583 TAPTL
+4583 
-4588 STLAQ
+4588 
-4593 TLVTQQEVSVPANGI
+4593 
-4608 LPGCVAITPEMLP
+4608 
-4621 LATLSQPEIDAVVA
+4621 
-4635 QVPGGVANVQDI
+4635 
-4647 YALSPLQEGILF
+4647 
-4659 HHLLAERGDPY
+4659 
-4670 QLSAVLRFDSRARL
+4670 
-4684 DAWLAA
+4684 
-4690 MQQVIDRHDILRTAF
+4690 
-4705 ITQGVSSP
+4705 
-4713 VQVVWRKAELSLR
+4713 
-4726 ELRLNPEEGEI
+4726 
-4737 GSRLTAL
+4737 
-4744 FDPRRVRPDLTRAP
+4744 
-4758 LLSFVA
+4758 
-4764 AQGEEGSWCVLQQWH
+4764 
-4779 HLIGDH
+4779 
-4785 STLAVMQEEINLIL
+4785 
-4799 AGRGDELAKA
+4799 
-4809 PPFRN
+4809 
-4814 AVAQA
+4814 
-4819 RLGVSKAEHE
+4819 
-4829 RFFRTMLADIDEPS
+4829 
-4843 LPFGLSD
+4843 
-4850 VHGEGRDI
+4850 
-4858 STAHLALP
+4858 
-4866 PALNQ
+4866 
-4871 QLRRQARRLGVSLA
+4871 
-4885 SLCHLAWAQVLARAT
+4885 
-4900 GRDEVVFGTV
+4900 
-4910 LLGRMQAGDGAER
+4910 
-4923 ALGLFINTLP
+4923 
-4933 LRLDVNEV
+4933 
-4941 GAESAVLQAHI
+4941 
-4952 RLSGLLAHEHAPL
+4952 
-4965 ALAQRCSGVAA
+4965 
-4976 GTPLFSALLNY
+4976 
-4987 RHNSGEDTAL
+4987 
-4997 PTGVTLLDSQER
+4997 
-5009 TNYPFVLS
+5009 
-5017 VEDGG
+5017 
-5022 DSLGLTA
+5022 
-5029 QVRQPIEAQ
+5029 
-5038 RVCGYMAQALSALAQ
+5038 
-5053 ALEQAPQ
+5053 
-5060 TPVCELEVMP
+5060 
-5070 DEEYALQL
+5070 
-5078 CRWNHTAEAY
+5078 
-5088 PADTC
+5088 
-5093 VHELFEQQARLTPQA
+5093 
-5108 IALIQDAQRLSYA
+5108 
-5121 QLNARANR
+5121 
-5129 LAHRLIE
+5129 
-5136 RGVQP
+5136 
-5141 GDRVAV
+5141 
-5147 RLARSIELVCA
+5147 
-5158 QLAVIKA
+5158 
-5165 GAAYVPIDPQLPA
+5165 
-5178 ARQAWIADDSG
+5178 
-5189 ACLML
+5189 
-5194 TDAIGDEEIPQLT
+5194 
-5207 VEDREAEDHNG
+5207 
-5218 NPALRVSS
+5218 
-5226 GATAY
+5226 
-5231 IMYTSGSTGTP
+5231 
-5242 KGVMTPHQGITR
+5242 
-5254 LVRNNRYAA
+5254 
-5263 FDADDRIA
+5263 
-5271 FAANPAFDAS
+5271 
-5281 TMEVWAALLNGG
+5281 
-5293 ALVVIAPEVMMEAER
+5293 
-5308 LAAELQRHR
+5308 
-5317 ITTLFLTTALF
+5317 
-5328 NQYVHSISG
+5328 
-5337 ALAQLKYLISG
+5337 
-5348 GEKEDP
+5348 
-5354 GAYARLL
+5354 
-5361 QERGP
+5361 
-5366 VHLIHAYGPTETTT
+5366 
-5380 FATTAR
+5380 
-5386 IERAEGEARL
+5386 
-5396 PIGKPIGNTRAYL
+5396 
-5409 LDARGRPVPMGAVGE
+5409 
-5424 LHIGGVG
+5424 
-5431 VALGYLNRPEL
+5431 
-5442 TAQRFLSDPF
+5442 
-5452 NPVGGGR
+5452 
-5459 MYRTGDLARYLPDG
+5459 
-5473 SLEYQGRCDQQIK
+5473 
-5486 LRGFRIEPGEIEVQL
+5486 
-5501 AASPWVREAV
+5501 
-5511 VQVCSTEHHP
+5511 
-5521 RLVAWIVPTADVD
+5521 
-5534 RSALQGQLRAY
+5534 
-5545 LSERLP
+5545 
-5551 EYMVPSAY
+5551 
-5559 VWLDALPLTAN
+5559 
-5570 GKLDRRALPEP
+5570 
-5581 ERAAVGTREYV
+5581 
-5592 APQGETETT
+5592 
-5601 LARVWCELL
+5601 
-5610 EIGQIGR
+5610 
-5617 HDNFFELGGHSLL
+5617 
-5630 AVRLS
+5630 
-5635 SQLRQQGI
+5635 
-5643 TLPVQAI
+5643 
-5650 FNHPILAEL
+5650 
-5659 AERIDRRTAEAPMRK
+5659 
-5674 AVPARSSGSRPPLFF
+5674 
-5689 VPTGFGDHSY
+5689 
-5699 VFELAKEIDK
+5699 
-5709 TFPVYAVPWP
+5709 
-5719 AMEEKPATMSD
+5719 
-5730 MAASAV
+5730 
-5736 ALIREVQPQGP
+5736 
-5747 YHLAGYSSGG
+5747 
-5757 VLAYAIAEQLQSAG
+5757 
-5771 EAVAFLGLIDTLRP
+5771 
-5785 VEAMHS
+5785 
-5791 PVQLLLNWVESTQER
+5791 
-5806 PDPQFC
+5806 
-5812 QQLAE
+5812 
-5817 LPLPEAIA
+5817 
-5825 AVQRA
+5825 
-5830 GIKTQREEVA
+5830 
-5840 DEAALWQQRHHYAKL
+5840 
-5855 VEATLVQPASLK
+5855 
-5867 IHLFKAKQEQVSVNS
+5867 
-5882 QNAQFQAYWQRIK
+5882 
-5895 QAGYCREDAS
+5895 
-5905 ALGWDKLLPPAT
+5905 
-5917 VRVSQVN
+5917 
-5924 GDHVSMMEHPVHRR
+5924 
-5938 ELGQHFNLALR
+5938 
-5949 ELGQA
+5949 

>member
-65 RQVIDAIVEETPAL
+65 RQAIDAIVEETPAL

-497 KMLLAERVLGV
+497 KVLLAERVLGV

-568 GLVLPTINAAEA
+568 GSVLPTINAAEA

-613 GRQTDLPARWQAT
+613 GRQADLPARWQAT

-635 GEQVLAAATLYL
+635 GEHVLAAATLYL

-721 LRAPQT
+721 LRASQT

-768 SAFRWVYDAASVA
+768 GAFRWVYDAASVA

-1011 AWFNFSAADRWCLFH
+1011 AWFNFSVADRWCLFH

-1161 LRLYLLG
+1161 LRMYLLG

-1181 LFVGGEGVAR
+1181 LYVGGEGVAR

-1287 APEAERA
+1287 AQEAERA

-1368 GIERVGRYDHFFE
+1368 GVERVGRYDHFFE

-1517 AFHDLRRHPAQADKL
+1517 AFHDLRRHPAQADTL

-1799 MQAELAGLEY
+1799 LQAELAGLEY

-1891 LDQTLAALFEQQVRR
+1891 LDQTLTALFEQQVRR
-1906 TPHATA
+1906 TPDATA

-2013 ALEAV
+2013 ALEAA

-2200 EAERVSVPIGR
+2200 EADRVSVPIGR

-2221 DERGQPVPLGAV
+2221 DEHGQPVPLGAV

-2258 LSDPFAPGGRMYRT
+2258 LADPFAPGGRMYRT

-2303 GEIEAALA
+2303 GEIEAVLA
-2311 THPAVREAV
+2311 AHPAVREAV

-2337 PAADVAEETLAG
+2337 PAAGVAEETLAG

-2419 VERVGRHDNFFEL
+2419 VEQVGRHDNFFEL

-2503 PEIDTVVAQV
+2503 PEIDAVVAQV

-2564 AAVQQVI
+2564 AAMQQVI
-2571 ERHDILRT
+2571 DRHDILRT

-2651 QQWHHL
+2651 QKWHHL

-2712 ADISEPVLP
+2712 ADIREPVLP

-2740 LSSALNLRLRRQARR
+2740 LSSALNLRLRQQARR

-2978 RRTPNATALVSGAE
+2978 RRTPHATALVSGAE

-3273 READRVSVP
+3273 REAERVSVP

-3320 YLNRPELTAERFL
+3320 YLHRPELTAERFL
-3333 SDPFAPGG
+3333 ADPFAPGG

-3436 MVPSAWVVVAA
+3436 MVPSAWVVVVA

-3523 EWQLPLQVLF
+3523 EWQLPLQTLF

-3717 RRGDADPLPPLPPL
+3717 RRGDADPLPPL

-3810 LFMTVLAAWSLVLAR
+3810 LFMTVLAAWSLVLTR

-3876 RHAVLAAR
+3876 RHTVLTAQ

-4022 SCAHVLFEQWVQ
+4022 SSAHVLFEQWAQ

-4133 IAGEIACLRIDRL
+4133 IAGEIACLRVDRL

-4241 ALAAALARQGI
+4241 ALAAALVRQGI

-4297 AGPVWLINAYGPT
+4297 AGPVRLINAYGPT

-4574 LSAGVKTLF
+4574 LSAGVQTLF

-4713 VQVVWRKAELSLR
+4713 VQVVWRKAQLSLR
-4726 ELRLNPEEGEI
+4726 ELRLNPAEGEI

-5178 ARQAWIADDSG
+5178 ARQAWIANDSG

-5207 VEDREAEDHNG
+5207 VEDREAEDHDG

-5386 IERAEGEARL
+5386 IKRAEGEARL

-5534 RSALQGQLRAY
+5534 RSALQGQLRVY

-5581 ERAAVGTREYV
+5581 ERAAVGIREYA

-5659 AERIDRRTAEAPMRK
+5659 AERIDRRTAEAPLRK

-5699 VFELAKEIDK
+5699 VFELAKEIDE

-5719 AMEEKPATMSD
+5719 AVEEKPATMSD

>member
-65 RQVIDAIVEETPAL
+65 RQAIDAIVEETPAL

-497 KMLLAERVLGV
+497 KVLLAERVLGV

-568 GLVLPTINAAEA
+568 GSVLPTINAAEA

-613 GRQTDLPARWQAT
+613 GRQADLPARWQAT

-635 GEQVLAAATLYL
+635 GEHVLAAATLYL

-721 LRAPQT
+721 LRASQT

-768 SAFRWVYDAASVA
+768 GAFRWVYDAASVA

-1011 AWFNFSAADRWCLFH
+1011 AWFNFSVADRWCLFH

-1161 LRLYLLG
+1161 LRMYLLG

-1181 LFVGGEGVAR
+1181 LYVGGEGVAR

-1287 APEAERA
+1287 AQEAERA

-1368 GIERVGRYDHFFE
+1368 GVERVGRYDHFFE

-1517 AFHDLRRHPAQADKL
+1517 AFHDLRRHPAQADTL

-1799 MQAELAGLEY
+1799 LQAELAGLEY

-1891 LDQTLAALFEQQVRR
+1891 LDQTLTALFEQQVRR
-1906 TPHATA
+1906 TPDATA

-2013 ALEAV
+2013 ALEAA

-2200 EAERVSVPIGR
+2200 EADRVSVPIGR

-2337 PAADVAEETLAG
+2337 PAVDVAEETLAG

-2360 DYMVPSAWVVVAA
+2360 DYMVPSAWVVVVA

-2503 PEIDTVVAQV
+2503 PEIDAVVAQV

-2564 AAVQQVI
+2564 AAMQQVI
-2571 ERHDILRT
+2571 DRHDILRT

-2651 QQWHHL
+2651 QKWHHL

-2712 ADISEPVLP
+2712 ADIREPVLP

-2740 LSSALNLRLRRQARR
+2740 LSSALNLRLRQQARR

-2978 RRTPNATALVSGAE
+2978 RRTPHATALVSGAE

-3238 AALVAE
+3238 ATLVAE

-3273 READRVSVP
+3273 REAERVSVP

-3320 YLNRPELTAERFL
+3320 YLHRPELTAERFL

-3702 TGILLRDLGALYGAL
+3702 TGILLRELGALYGAL
-3717 RRGDADPLPPLPPL
+3717 RRGDADPLPPLP
-3731 TLQYAD
+3731 LQYAD

-4241 ALAAALARQGI
+4241 ALAAALVRQGI

-4297 AGPVWLINAYGPT
+4297 AGPVRLINAYGPT

-4398 ARYLADGNI
+4398 ARYLPDGNI

-4461 EADADRQTLAV
+4461 EADAARQTLAV

-4574 LSAGVKTLF
+4574 LSAGVQTLF

-4997 PTGVTLLDSQER
+4997 PTGVSLLDSQER

-5141 GDRVAV
+5141 GDRIAV

-5895 QAGYCREDAS
+5895 QAGYGREDAS

>member
-1 MNKQTDVKSG
+1 
-11 ELRTGAQAA
+11 
-20 AEKVELHE
+20 
-28 MTIAQR
+28 
-34 ELWLGENISKE
+34 
-45 LSFNIWGYGQ
+45 
-55 VDGPLDVKLL
+55 
-65 RQVIDAIVEETPAL
+65 
-79 QAHFV
+79 
-84 EKDGE
+84 
-89 LYQYRAPR
+89 
-97 THEPLFTLDL
+97 
-107 SKEPDPLQAARRWM
+107 
-121 VADAALPRRAT
+121 
-132 GEEPFSFYVITLAPQ
+132 
-147 RYVLYRRF
+147 
-155 HHMITDGRSAEEVM
+155 
-169 RRIAAYYNALASG
+169 
-182 GVIPEFANCN
+182 
-192 FSLLYENDIKYRDS
+192 
-206 SRFSSDQAF
+206 
-215 WREYTA
+215 
-221 AAPQSLSRRAI
+221 
-232 LTPDAAMNRNTQLLE
+232 
-247 KEALDQLQQQADNIG
+247 
-262 VHRAH
+262 
-267 ILAAA
+267 
-272 VALCFYS
+272 
-279 LTGSEYL
+279 
-286 NFSMPVTGTRERN
+286 
-299 SIGMTSN
+299 
-306 VVPLIIK
+306 
-313 VEPQLSL
+313 
-320 AEFIQKVAAEIA
+320 
-332 KVVRHQ
+332 
-338 LYRGEDIR
+338 
-346 RDNGATDSAWFGP
+346 
-359 SINIVSF
+359 
-366 DHGDPF
+366 
-372 WGCRTRWYYGGNIP
+372 
-386 SGDLQIMLYEDQQ
+386 
-399 ANELDVTFSDADYAN
+399 
-414 SLGDLD
+414 
-420 VLQRRFQFILRA
+420 
-432 LNASTAG
+432 
-439 TIEALDRQ
+439 
-447 VAALAD
+447 
-453 AEAGGSFYTNR
+453 
-464 RQPPA
+464 
-469 GGIIRWDRP
+469 
-478 AEALQRLV
+478 
-486 SSLSH
+486 
-491 GAGCAA
+491 
-497 KMLLAERVLGV
+497 
-508 TALQAVSDERQAEP
+508 
-522 GTLLHV
+522 
-528 EADGW
+528 
-533 VIAANPGVVRVG
+533 
-545 PFLRADGSAQ
+545 
-555 PGDALAQACGLSV
+555 
-568 GLVLPTINAAEA
+568 
-580 SLLGAAYGAS
+580 
-590 ADSAAFWQPR
+590 
-600 LTRYYPAPFPPGP
+600 
-613 GRQTDLPARWQAT
+613 
-626 AWQRLEKIA
+626 
-635 GEQVLAAATLYL
+635 
-647 ARMCNE
+647 
-653 TDFQLGWITPDDRN
+653 
-667 WGRWAHLSARVL
+667 
-679 PLQVS
+679 
-684 VDHTGN
+684 
-690 FQQALAAL
+690 
-698 EQEYSQLRAHAD
+698 
-710 YHPALLTRDAD
+710 
-721 LRAPQT
+721 
-727 WPTAVSIVSRR
+727 
-738 SAQGLQPEDEGVAAI
+738 
-753 MASGSRAVLQICKAD
+753 
-768 SAFRWVYDAASVA
+768 
-781 DEQMLRA
+781 
-788 TQHLLMLL
+788 
-796 NDAVRAG
+796 
-803 SHRRTVGELSL
+803 
-814 VSEEERAQL
+814 
-823 LQGLNHT
+823 
-830 VASHSPTACL
+830 
-840 HRLFEA
+840 
-846 QVKRTPEAI
+846 
-855 AVTYGDDSLT
+855 
-865 YAELNTQANRW
+865 
-876 AHRLVQL
+876 
-883 GVQPDSLVALCAG
+883 
-896 RGLPMLVGLLGILK
+896 
-910 AGGAYVPLDP
+910 
-920 AYSGERLQY
+920 
-929 ILADSAP
+929 
-936 VLLLADELGR
+936 
-946 QALGDCEVPV
+946 
-956 LALEQPLRGESDD
+956 
-969 LQDVGVRPAH
+969 
-979 LAYVIYTS
+979 
-987 GSTGKP
+987 
-993 KGVMVEHRQVAR
+993 
-1005 LFSATN
+1005 
-1011 AWFNFSAADRWCLFH
+1011 
-1026 SFAFDF
+1026 
-1032 SVWEIW
+1032 
-1038 GAWLYGGQLFI
+1038 
-1049 VPQAIARSA
+1049 
-1058 PDFYH
+1058 
-1063 FVCRSGITVL
+1063 
-1073 NQTPSAFKA
+1073 
-1082 FIQAQAHSEARQQ
+1082 
-1095 LREIVFG
+1095 
-1102 GEMLKPC
+1102 
-1109 DLAPWFARPENRQ
+1109 
-1122 TRLINMYGITETTV
+1122 
-1136 HVTYRPLSAQDTA
+1136 
-1149 ITTSPIGSRIPD
+1149 
-1161 LRLYLLG
+1161 
-1168 ADGEPVPMGAIGE
+1168 
-1181 LFVGGEGVAR
+1181 
-1191 GYLNRPELT
+1191 
-1200 AERFL
+1200 
-1205 DDPFNR
+1205 
-1211 APGARMYRTG
+1211 
-1221 DLARY
+1221 
-1226 LPGGDIEYL
+1226 
-1235 GRNDQQVKIR
+1235 
-1245 GFRIEC
+1245 
-1251 GEVEA
+1251 
-1256 QLSTDPRVRS
+1256 
-1266 VAVDAIDDGDGGKR
+1266 
-1280 LVAWVVP
+1280 
-1287 APEAERA
+1287 
-1294 TLATGLR
+1294 
-1301 QHLQARLPDYMV
+1301 
-1313 PVAYVWLEA
+1313 
-1322 LPLTGNGK
+1322 
-1330 LDKRALPVPQVDAYV
+1330 
-1345 REAYAP
+1345 
-1351 PQGEA
+1351 
-1356 ENLLAAIWRELL
+1356 
-1368 GIERVGRYDHFFE
+1368 
-1381 LGGHS
+1381 
-1386 LMAVRLANRVQQAGW
+1386 
-1401 QLPLQALFA
+1401 
-1410 SPVLHVLAQALEV
+1410 
-1423 APAQEPLP
+1423 
-1431 ILPVARDGDLPLSFA
+1431 
-1446 QQRLWFLTQL
+1446 
-1456 EGMSET
+1456 
-1462 YHIPLA
+1462 
-1468 LRLHGRLDRQALQHS
+1468 
-1483 LDALYARH
+1483 
-1491 ESLRSRF
+1491 
-1498 ITREDRPQVQILPA
+1498 
-1512 NGLPL
+1512 
-1517 AFHDLRRHPAQADKL
+1517 
-1532 CRQAATQPFDLT
+1532 
-1544 QGPLVRA
+1544 
-1551 ALIRLADEEH
+1551 
-1561 LFLLTCHHIISDGW
+1561 
-1575 STGILLRE
+1575 
-1583 LGALYGALRRGDADP
+1583 
-1598 LPPLTLQY
+1598 
-1606 PDYAAWQRR
+1606 
-1615 YLTPERLA
+1615 
-1623 AQAQYWRETLIGA
+1623 
-1636 PALLTLP
+1636 
-1643 TDRPRPTVQSF
+1643 
-1654 SGGEVPIAIDAELTQ
+1654 
-1669 ALRQFSRQHGGTLF
+1669 QHGGTLF

-1733 LRDDPDLPTLI
+1733 LRDDPDLPTLLE
-1744 ARIRHTVLTAQENR
+1744 RVRHTVLAAQENR

-1799 MQAELAGLEY
+1799 LQAELAGLEY

-1869 LLPPAEREHLLHGW
+1869 LLPLAEREHLLHGW

-1906 TPHATA
+1906 TPDATA
-1912 LVSGTESLSYAQLNA
+1912 LVSGAESLSYAQLNA

-1949 CAERGLNMVTALFGI
+1949 CAERGLHMVTALFGI

-2013 ALEAV
+2013 ALEAA
-2018 LPETLSAENPAP
+2018 LPDTLSAENPER

-2135 MLQSFLADGQAAT
+2135 MLQSFLADGQAAS

-2200 EAERVSVPIGR
+2200 EADRVSVPIGR

-2221 DERGQPVPLGAV
+2221 DDHGQPVPLGAV

-2303 GEIEAALA
+2303 GEIEAVLA

-2409 LAAIWRELLN
+2409 LAGIWRELLN
-2419 VERVGRHDNFFEL
+2419 VE
-2432 GGHSLLA
+2432 
-2439 VKLMAQLR
+2439 Q
-2447 RAGWGANVQTLFS
+2447 
-2460 TPTLSALAQA
+2460 
-2470 MSAQGEV
+2470 
-2477 DIPENRILPGG
+2477 
-2488 ASITPEMLPLATLSQ
+2488 
-2503 PEIDTVVAQV
+2503 
-2513 PGGVANV
+2513 
-2520 QDIYALS
+2520 
-2527 PLQEGILFHHL
+2527 
-2538 LAERGDP
+2538 
-2545 YQLSAVLRFDS
+2545 
-2556 RARLDAWL
+2556 
-2564 AAVQQVI
+2564 
-2571 ERHDILRT
+2571 
-2579 AFITQGM
+2579 
-2586 SSPVQVVW
+2586 
-2594 RKAELALSE
+2594 
-2603 RRFDPADGPIWRQL
+2603 
-2617 AASFDPLQQRQDLT
+2617 
-2631 RAPLLNFTVTQE
+2631 
-2643 EDGSWCAL
+2643 
-2651 QQWHHL
+2651 
-2657 IGDHSTL
+2657 
-2664 AFMEQEIGEILAGR
+2664 
-2678 GAQLGVAQPFRN
+2678 
-2690 AVAQARL
+2690 
-2697 ALSEAEHESFFRDML
+2697 
-2712 ADISEPVLP
+2712 
-2721 FGLSDVHGEGR
+2721 
-2732 QIACRYQA
+2732 
-2740 LSSALNLRLRRQARR
+2740 
-2755 LGVSLASL
+2755 
-2763 CHLAWAQVLASV
+2763 
-2775 SGRDAVVFGTVL
+2775 
-2787 LGRLQGGEGAERAL
+2787 
-2801 GLFINTLPLRLDI
+2801 
-2814 DRRGVETAAR
+2814 
-2824 EAHVRL
+2824 
-2830 SGLLAHEHAPLAL
+2830 
-2843 AQRCSGVSPGAP
+2843 
-2855 LFSALL
+2855 
-2861 NYRHNNGEAVALP
+2861 
-2874 EGVSLLSAEERT
+2874 
-2886 NYPFV
+2886 
-2891 LSVEDGGDSLGV
+2891 
-2903 TAQVTETVDAQRV
+2903 
-2916 CDYMVQALSSLAQ
+2916 
-2929 ALEQAPET
+2929 
-2937 PVCSLAVVPEAE
+2937 
-2949 RELLLHGWNRTE
+2949 
-2961 RDYPL
+2961 
-2966 DQTLAALFEQQV
+2966 
-2978 RRTPNATALVSGAE
+2978 
-2992 SLSYAQL
+2992 
-2999 NARANRLAHA
+2999 
-3009 LIARGVG
+3009 
-3016 PDSRVAVCAER
+3016 
-3027 GLNMVTALFGI
+3027 
-3038 LKAGGA
+3038 
-3044 YVPLDPAYPGERLQ
+3044 
-3058 YILQDADP
+3058 
-3066 VLLLADAAGRAA
+3066 
-3078 LGEPVTPQLALEAAL
+3078 
-3093 PETLSAEN
+3093 
-3101 PAPRAQASHL
+3101 
-3111 AYVIY
+3111 
-3116 TSGSTGKPKGAM
+3116 
-3128 NEHRGVVNRL
+3128 
-3138 VWMQEAYGLT
+3138 
-3148 AADTVLQK
+3148 
-3156 TPFGFDVSVW
+3156 
-3166 EFFWPLMVGARL
+3166 
-3178 VMAKPEGHK
+3178 
-3187 DPDYLSRAIEQYG
+3187 
-3200 VTTLHFV
+3200 
-3207 PSMLQSFLADGQ
+3207 
-3219 AATRC
+3219 
-3224 GQVVRVMCSGEALP
+3224 
-3238 AALVAE
+3238 
-3244 FYRRLPQAE
+3244 
-3253 LHNLYG
+3253 
-3259 PTEAAVDVTAWHCS
+3259 
-3273 READRVSVP
+3273 
-3282 IGRPIA
+3282 
-3288 NTRIYLLDE
+3288 
-3297 RGQPVPLGAVG
+3297 
-3308 ELYIGG
+3308 
-3314 VQVARG
+3314 
-3320 YLNRPELTAERFL
+3320 
-3333 SDPFAPGG
+3333 
-3341 RMYRTGDVA
+3341 
-3350 RYLANGDIEYLGRN
+3350 
-3364 DQQVKIRGFR
+3364 
-3374 IECGE
+3374 
-3379 IEAAL
+3379 
-3384 ATHPAVREAV
+3384 
-3394 VDARAV
+3394 
-3400 GDDKRLVAWVVPAAD
+3400 
-3415 VAEETLAGAL
+3415 
-3425 RQHVSAALPDY
+3425 
-3436 MVPSAWVVVAA
+3436 
-3447 LPLSPNGKLD
+3447 
-3457 RRALPEPQGAQ
+3457 
-3468 SQAAYEAPQGEHETL
+3468 
-3483 LAAIWRELLNVE
+3483 
-3495 RVGRHDNF
+3495 VGRHDNF

-3515 LTNRLQQM
+3515 LTNRLQQV
-3523 EWQLPLQVLF
+3523 EWQLPLQTLF

-3581 LSETYHIPLALSL
+3581 LSETYHIPLALNL

-3609 LYARHEALR
+3609 LYVRHEALR

-3638 PLTVHDLRGRQD
+3638 PLTVHDLRRQQD

-3686 HLFLLTC
+3686 HLFLLIC

-3702 TGILLRDLGALYGAL
+3702 TGILLRELGALYGAF
-3717 RRGDADPLPPLPPL
+3717 RRRDADPLPPL
-3731 TLQYAD
+3731 TLQYPD

-3751 AAQAQYWRETLSDA
+3751 ATQAQYWRETLSDA

-3876 RHAVLAAR
+3876 RHTVLAAR

-4022 SCAHVLFEQWVQ
+4022 SSAHVLFEQWAQ

-4124 LCDRDIDRE
+4124 LCDRDLDRE

-4146 RQNPTHDPAVPR
+4146 RQNPTHDPALPR
-4158 AGGAPAYIMYTS
+4158 AGDAPAYIMYTS

-4192 NRFASFERGD
+4192 NRFASFERDD

-4241 ALAAALARQGI
+4241 ALATALVRQRI

-4261 FNQYAHS
+4261 FNQYVHS

-4297 AGPVWLINAYGPT
+4297 AGPVRLINGYGPT
-4310 ECTVFATT
+4310 ESTVFATT

-4338 TRIYLLDEHGQ
+4338 TRIYLLDAHGQ

-4398 ARYLADGNI
+4398 ARYLPDGNI

-4461 EADADRQTLAV
+4461 EADADRQALAV

-4534 AGIWRELLGIER
+4534 AGIWRELLGLER

-4574 LSAGVKTLF
+4574 LSAGVQTLF

-4726 ELRLNPEEGEI
+4726 ELRLNPAEGEI
-4737 GSRLTAL
+4737 GSRLTAV

-4829 RFFRTMLADIDEPS
+4829 QFFRTMLADIDEPS

-4866 PALNQ
+4866 HALNQ

-5093 VHELFEQQARLTPQA
+5093 VHELFEQQARQTPQA

-5194 TDAIGDEEIPQLT
+5194 TDAVGDEGIPQLT
-5207 VEDREAEDHNG
+5207 VEDRDAEGHDG

-5254 LVRNNRYAA
+5254 LVRNNRYAT

-5409 LDARGRPVPMGAVGE
+5409 LDARGRP
-5424 LHIGGVG
+5424 
-5431 VALGYLNRPEL
+5431 
-5442 TAQRFLSDPF
+5442 
-5452 NPVGGGR
+5452 
-5459 MYRTGDLARYLPDG
+5459 
-5473 SLEYQGRCDQQIK
+5473 
-5486 LRGFRIEPGEIEVQL
+5486 
-5501 AASPWVREAV
+5501 
-5511 VQVCSTEHHP
+5511 
-5521 RLVAWIVPTADVD
+5521 
-5534 RSALQGQLRAY
+5534 
-5545 LSERLP
+5545 
-5551 EYMVPSAY
+5551 
-5559 VWLDALPLTAN
+5559 
-5570 GKLDRRALPEP
+5570 
-5581 ERAAVGTREYV
+5581 
-5592 APQGETETT
+5592 
-5601 LARVWCELL
+5601 
-5610 EIGQIGR
+5610 
-5617 HDNFFELGGHSLL
+5617 
-5630 AVRLS
+5630 
-5635 SQLRQQGI
+5635 
-5643 TLPVQAI
+5643 
-5650 FNHPILAEL
+5650 
-5659 AERIDRRTAEAPMRK
+5659 
-5674 AVPARSSGSRPPLFF
+5674 
-5689 VPTGFGDHSY
+5689 
-5699 VFELAKEIDK
+5699 
-5709 TFPVYAVPWP
+5709 
-5719 AMEEKPATMSD
+5719 
-5730 MAASAV
+5730 
-5736 ALIREVQPQGP
+5736 
-5747 YHLAGYSSGG
+5747 
-5757 VLAYAIAEQLQSAG
+5757 
-5771 EAVAFLGLIDTLRP
+5771 
-5785 VEAMHS
+5785 
-5791 PVQLLLNWVESTQER
+5791 
-5806 PDPQFC
+5806 
-5812 QQLAE
+5812 
-5817 LPLPEAIA
+5817 
-5825 AVQRA
+5825 
-5830 GIKTQREEVA
+5830 
-5840 DEAALWQQRHHYAKL
+5840 
-5855 VEATLVQPASLK
+5855 
-5867 IHLFKAKQEQVSVNS
+5867 
-5882 QNAQFQAYWQRIK
+5882 
-5895 QAGYCREDAS
+5895 
-5905 ALGWDKLLPPAT
+5905 
-5917 VRVSQVN
+5917 
-5924 GDHVSMMEHPVHRR
+5924 
-5938 ELGQHFNLALR
+5938 
-5949 ELGQA
+5949 

>member
-11 ELRTGAQAA
+11 EFRTGAQAA

-65 RQVIDAIVEETPAL
+65 RQAIDAIVEETPAL

-132 GEEPFSFYVITLAPQ
+132 GEEPFSFYVITLSPQ

-399 ANELDVTFSDADYAN
+399 ANELDVTFSDAAYAN

-497 KMLLAERVLGV
+497 KILLAERVLGV

-545 PFLRADGSAQ
+545 PFLRADGSVQ

-568 GLVLPTINAAEA
+568 GSVLPTINAAEA

-613 GRQTDLPARWQAT
+613 GRQAELPARWQAT

-768 SAFRWVYDAASVA
+768 GAFRWVYDAASVA
-781 DEQMLRA
+781 GEQMLRA

-830 VASHSPTACL
+830 VASHMPAACL

-846 QVKRTPEAI
+846 QVRRTPEAI

-865 YAELNTQANRW
+865 YVELNTQANRW

-956 LALEQPLRGESDD
+956 LALEQPLTGESDD

-1026 SFAFDF
+1026 SSAFDF

-1102 GEMLKPC
+1102 GEMLKPS

-1181 LFVGGEGVAR
+1181 LYVGGEGVAR

-1368 GIERVGRYDHFFE
+1368 GVERVGRYDHFFE

-1431 ILPVARDGDLPLSFA
+1431 ILPVARDGELPLSFA

-1517 AFHDLRRHPAQADKL
+1517 AFHDLRRHPAQADTL

-1561 LFLLTCHHIISDGW
+1561 LFLLTCHHIVSDGW

-1583 LGALYGALRRGDADP
+1583 LGALYGAFRRGDADP
-1598 LPPLTLQY
+1598 LPLPTLQY

-1623 AQAQYWRETLIGA
+1623 AQAQYWRETLSGA

-1744 ARIRHTVLTAQENR
+1744 ARIRHAVLTAQENR

-1799 MQAELAGLEY
+1799 LQAELAGLEY

-1869 LLPPAEREHLLHGW
+1869 LLPLAEREHLLHGW

-1906 TPHATA
+1906 TPDATA
-1912 LVSGTESLSYAQLNA
+1912 LVSGAESLSYAQLNA

-2013 ALEAV
+2013 ALEAA
-2018 LPETLSAENPAP
+2018 LPDTLSAENPER

-2163 PAALVAEFYRRLPQ
+2163 SAALVAEFYRRLPQ

-2200 EAERVSVPIGR
+2200 EADRVSVPIGR

-2221 DERGQPVPLGAV
+2221 DEHGQPVPLGAV

-2303 GEIEAALA
+2303 GEIEAVLA

-2337 PAADVAEETLAG
+2337 PAAGVAEETLAG

-2419 VERVGRHDNFFEL
+2419 VEQVGRHDNFFEL

-2470 MSAQGEV
+2470 MSAQGEI

-2503 PEIDTVVAQV
+2503 PEIDAVVAQV

-2564 AAVQQVI
+2564 AAMQQVI
-2571 ERHDILRT
+2571 DRHDILRT

-2603 RRFDPADGPIWRQL
+2603 RRFDPADGPIWQQL

-2712 ADISEPVLP
+2712 ADIREPVLP

-2978 RRTPNATALVSGAE
+2978 RRTPDATALVSGAE

-3078 LGEPVTPQLALEAAL
+3078 LGEPATPQLALEAAL
-3093 PETLSAEN
+3093 PDTLSAEN
-3101 PAPRAQASHL
+3101 PERRAQASHL

-3297 RGQPVPLGAVG
+3297 HGQPVPLGAVG

-3379 IEAAL
+3379 IEAVL

-3400 GDDKRLVAWVVPAAD
+3400 GDDKRLVAWVVPAAG

-3495 RVGRHDNF
+3495 QVGRHDNF

-3515 LTNRLQQM
+3515 LTNRLQQV
-3523 EWQLPLQVLF
+3523 EWQLPLQTLF

-3702 TGILLRDLGALYGAL
+3702 TGILLRELGALYGAF
-3717 RRGDADPLPPLPPL
+3717 RRGDVDPLPPLP
-3731 TLQYAD
+3731 LQYPD

-3765 PALLTLPTD
+3765 PALLTLPND

-3876 RHAVLAAR
+3876 RHTVLAAR

-3996 LDLLPAAEREL
+3996 LELLPAAEREL

-4022 SCAHVLFEQWVQ
+4022 SSAHVLFEQWAQ

-4124 LCDRDIDRE
+4124 LCDRDLDRE

-4158 AGGAPAYIMYTS
+4158 AGDAPAYIMYTS

-4241 ALAAALARQGI
+4241 ALAAALVRQGI

-4261 FNQYAHS
+4261 FNQYVHS

-4297 AGPVWLINAYGPT
+4297 AGPVRLINGYGPT

-4398 ARYLADGNI
+4398 ARYLPDGNI

-4447 GEADN
+4447 GEADT

-4574 LSAGVKTLF
+4574 LSAGVQTLF

-4713 VQVVWRKAELSLR
+4713 VQVVWRKAELSLH
-4726 ELRLNPEEGEI
+4726 ELRLNPAEGEI

-4829 RFFRTMLADIDEPS
+4829 QFFRTLLADIDEPS

-4866 PALNQ
+4866 HTLNQ

-5093 VHELFEQQARLTPQA
+5093 VHELFEQQARQTPQA

-5194 TDAIGDEEIPQLT
+5194 TDAVGDEGIPQLT
-5207 VEDREAEDHNG
+5207 VEDREAEGHVG

-5581 ERAAVGTREYV
+5581 ERAAVGTREYA

-5659 AERIDRRTAEAPMRK
+5659 AERIDRRTAEAPLRK

-5699 VFELAKEIDK
+5699 VFELAKEIDE

-5719 AMEEKPATMSD
+5719 AVEEKPATMSD

-5785 VEAMHS
+5785 VAAMHS

-5882 QNAQFQAYWQRIK
+5882 QNAQFQAYWQKIK

>member
-11 ELRTGAQAA
+11 ELRAGAQAA

-65 RQVIDAIVEETPAL
+65 RQAIDAIVEETPAL

-107 SKEPDPLQAARRWM
+107 SEEPDPLQAARRWM

-453 AEAGGSFYTNR
+453 TEAGGSFYTNR

-568 GLVLPTINAAEA
+568 GSVLPTLNAAEA
-580 SLLGAAYGAS
+580 SLLGAAYSAS

-768 SAFRWVYDAASVA
+768 SAFRWVYDVASVA

-956 LALEQPLRGESDD
+956 LALEQPLTGESDD

-1181 LFVGGEGVAR
+1181 LYVGGEGVAR

-1368 GIERVGRYDHFFE
+1368 GVERVGRYDHFFE

-1431 ILPVARDGDLPLSFA
+1431 ILPVARDGELPLSFA

-1517 AFHDLRRHPAQADKL
+1517 AFHDLRRHPAQADTL
-1532 CRQAATQPFDLT
+1532 CRQVATQPFDLT

-1561 LFLLTCHHIISDGW
+1561 LFLLTCHHIVSDGW

-1694 ARMAGQQELV
+1694 ARMTGQQELV

-1744 ARIRHTVLTAQENR
+1744 ARIRHAVLTAQENR

-1799 MQAELAGLEY
+1799 LQAELAGLEY

-1869 LLPPAEREHLLHGW
+1869 LLPLAEREHLLHGW

-1906 TPHATA
+1906 TPDATA
-1912 LVSGTESLSYAQLNA
+1912 LVSGAESLSYAQLNA

-2013 ALEAV
+2013 ALEAA

-2163 PAALVAEFYRRLPQ
+2163 PATLVAEFYRRLPQ

-2200 EAERVSVPIGR
+2200 EADRVSVPIGR

-2258 LSDPFAPGGRMYRT
+2258 LADPFAPGGRMYRT

-2337 PAADVAEETLAG
+2337 PAADVAEETLVG

-2470 MSAQGEV
+2470 MSAQGEI

-2503 PEIDTVVAQV
+2503 PEIDAVVAQV

-2564 AAVQQVI
+2564 AAMQQVI
-2571 ERHDILRT
+2571 DRHDILRT

-2721 FGLSDVHGEGR
+2721 FGLSDVHGEGL

-2740 LSSALNLRLRRQARR
+2740 LSSALNLRLRQQARR

-2978 RRTPNATALVSGAE
+2978 RRTPDATALVSGAE

-3078 LGEPVTPQLALEAAL
+3078 LGEPATPQLALEAAL

-3238 AALVAE
+3238 ATLVAE

-3333 SDPFAPGG
+3333 ADPFAPGG

-3415 VAEETLAGAL
+3415 VAEETLVGAL

-3717 RRGDADPLPPLPPL
+3717 RRGDADPLPPL

-3932 SAELGYQIA
+3932 SAELDYQIA

-3954 QISGTLNFA
+3954 QISGMLNFA
-3963 TALFDRATAERYGV
+3963 TALFDRTTAERYGV
-3977 YLVQVLRAMATNA
+3977 YLVQMLRAMATNA

-4022 SCAHVLFEQWVQ
+4022 SCAHVLFEQWAQ

-4133 IAGEIACLRIDRL
+4133 IAGEIACLRVDRL

-4241 ALAAALARQGI
+4241 ALAAALVRQGI

-4297 AGPVWLINAYGPT
+4297 AGPVRLINAYGPT

-4398 ARYLADGNI
+4398 ARYLPDGNI

-4574 LSAGVKTLF
+4574 LSAGVQTLF

-4713 VQVVWRKAELSLR
+4713 VQVVWRKAQLSLR

-5650 FNHPILAEL
+5650 FNHPILTEL
-5659 AERIDRRTAEAPMRK
+5659 AERIDRRTAEAPLRK

-5699 VFELAKEIDK
+5699 VFELAKEIDE

-5719 AMEEKPATMSD
+5719 AVEEKPATMSD

>member
-65 RQVIDAIVEETPAL
+65 RQAIDAIVEETPAL

-497 KMLLAERVLGV
+497 KVLLAERVLGV

-568 GLVLPTINAAEA
+568 GSVLPTINAAEA

-613 GRQTDLPARWQAT
+613 GRQADLPARWQAT

-635 GEQVLAAATLYL
+635 GEHVLAAATLYL

-721 LRAPQT
+721 LRASQT

-768 SAFRWVYDAASVA
+768 GAFRWVYDAASVA

-1011 AWFNFSAADRWCLFH
+1011 AWFNFSVADRWCLFH

-1161 LRLYLLG
+1161 LRMYLLG

-1181 LFVGGEGVAR
+1181 LYVGGEGVAR

-1287 APEAERA
+1287 AQEAERA

-1368 GIERVGRYDHFFE
+1368 GVERVGRYDHFFE

-1517 AFHDLRRHPAQADKL
+1517 AFHDLRRHPAQADTL

-1799 MQAELAGLEY
+1799 LQAELAGLEY

-1891 LDQTLAALFEQQVRR
+1891 LDQTLTALFEQQVRR
-1906 TPHATA
+1906 TPDATA

-2013 ALEAV
+2013 ALEAA

-2200 EAERVSVPIGR
+2200 EADRVSVPIGR

-2337 PAADVAEETLAG
+2337 PAVDVAEETLAG

-2360 DYMVPSAWVVVAA
+2360 DYMVPSAWVVVVA

-2503 PEIDTVVAQV
+2503 PEIDAVVAQV

-2564 AAVQQVI
+2564 AAMQQVI
-2571 ERHDILRT
+2571 DRHDILRT

-2651 QQWHHL
+2651 QKWHHL

-2712 ADISEPVLP
+2712 ADIREPVLP

-2740 LSSALNLRLRRQARR
+2740 LSSALNLRLRQQARR

-2978 RRTPNATALVSGAE
+2978 RRTPHATALVSGAE

-3238 AALVAE
+3238 ATLVAE

-3273 READRVSVP
+3273 REAERVSVP

-3320 YLNRPELTAERFL
+3320 YLHRPELTAERFL

-3702 TGILLRDLGALYGAL
+3702 TGILLRELGALYGAL
-3717 RRGDADPLPPLPPL
+3717 RRGDADPLPPLP
-3731 TLQYAD
+3731 LQYAD

-4158 AGGAPAYIMYTS
+4158 AGGAPVYIMYTS

-4241 ALAAALARQGI
+4241 ALAAALVRQGI

-4297 AGPVWLINAYGPT
+4297 AGPVRLINAYGPT

-4398 ARYLADGNI
+4398 ARYLPDGNI

-4461 EADADRQTLAV
+4461 EADAARQTLAV

-4574 LSAGVKTLF
+4574 LSAGVQTLF

-4997 PTGVTLLDSQER
+4997 PTGVSLLDSQER

-5141 GDRVAV
+5141 GDRIAV

>member
-65 RQVIDAIVEETPAL
+65 RQAIDAIVEETPAL

-568 GLVLPTINAAEA
+568 GSVLPTINAAEA

-613 GRQTDLPARWQAT
+613 GRQADLPARWQAT
-626 AWQRLEKIA
+626 AWQRMEKIA

-721 LRAPQT
+721 LRASQT

-768 SAFRWVYDAASVA
+768 GAFRWVYDAASVA

-936 VLLLADELGR
+936 VLLLVDELGR

-956 LALEQPLRGESDD
+956 LALEQPLTGESDD

-1181 LFVGGEGVAR
+1181 LYVGGEGVAR

-1368 GIERVGRYDHFFE
+1368 GVERVGRYDHFFE

-1423 APAQEPLP
+1423 APAQEPQP
-1431 ILPVARDGDLPLSFA
+1431 ILPVARDGELPLSFA

-1517 AFHDLRRHPAQADKL
+1517 AFHDLRRHPAQADTL

-1561 LFLLTCHHIISDGW
+1561 LFLLTCHHIVSDGW

-1799 MQAELAGLEY
+1799 LQAELAGLEY

-1869 LLPPAEREHLLHGW
+1869 LLPLAEREHLLHGW

-1912 LVSGTESLSYAQLNA
+1912 LVSGAESLSYAQLNARANRLAHALIARGVGPDSRVAVCAERGLNMVTALFGILKAGGAYVPLDPAYPGERLQYILQDADPVLLLADAAGRAALGEPATPQLALEAALPETLSAENPAPRAQASHLAYVIYTSGSTGKPKGAMNEHRGVVNRLVWMQEAYGLTAADTVLQKTPFGFDVSVWEFFWPLMVGARLVMAKPEGHKDPDYLSRAIEQYGVTTLHFVPSMLQSFLADGQAATRCGQVVRVMCSGEALPAALVAEFYRRLPQAELHNLYGPTEAAVDVTAWHCSREAERVSVPIGRPIANTRIYLLDERGQPVPLGAVGELYIGGVQVARGYLNRPELTAERFLSDPFAPGGRMYRTGDVARYLANGDIEYLGRNDQQVKIRGFRIECGEIEAALATHPAVREAVVDARAVGDDKRLVAWVVPAADVAEETLAGALRQHVSAALPDYMVPSAWVVVTALPLSPNGKLDRRALPEPQGAQSQAAYEAPQGEHETLLAAIWRELLNVERVGRHDNFFELGGHSLLAVKLMAQLRRAGWGANVQTLFSTPTLSALAQAMSTQGEVDIPENRILPGGASITPEMLPLATLNQPEIDAVVAQVPGGVANVQDIYALSPLQEGILFHHLLAERGDPYQLSAVLRFDSRARLDAWLAAMQQVINRHDILRTAFITQGMSSPVQVVWRKAELALSERRFDPADGPIWQQLAASFDPLQQRQDLTRAPLLNFTVTQEEDGSWCALQQWHHLIGDHSTLAFMEQEIGEILAGRGAQLGVAQPFRNAVAQARLALSEAEHESFFRDMLADISEPVLPFGLSDVHGEGRQIACRYQALSSALNLRLRRQARRLGVSLASLCHLAWAQVLASVSGRDAVVFGTVLLGRLQGGEGAERALGLFINTLPLRLDIDRRGVETAAREAHVRLSGLLAHEHAPLALAQRCSGVSPGAPLFSALLNYRHNNGEAVALPEGVSLLSAEERTNYPFVFSVEDGGDSLGLTAQVTETVDAQRVCDYMVQALSSLAQALEQAPETPVCSLAVVPEAERELLLHGWNRTERDYPLDQTLAALFEQQVHRTPDATALVIGTESLSYAQLNA

-2013 ALEAV
+2013 ALEAA

-2439 VKLMAQLR
+2439 V
-2447 RAGWGANVQTLFS
+2447 
-2460 TPTLSALAQA
+2460 
-2470 MSAQGEV
+2470 
-2477 DIPENRILPGG
+2477 
-2488 ASITPEMLPLATLSQ
+2488 
-2503 PEIDTVVAQV
+2503 
-2513 PGGVANV
+2513 
-2520 QDIYALS
+2520 
-2527 PLQEGILFHHL
+2527 
-2538 LAERGDP
+2538 
-2545 YQLSAVLRFDS
+2545 
-2556 RARLDAWL
+2556 
-2564 AAVQQVI
+2564 
-2571 ERHDILRT
+2571 
-2579 AFITQGM
+2579 
-2586 SSPVQVVW
+2586 
-2594 RKAELALSE
+2594 
-2603 RRFDPADGPIWRQL
+2603 
-2617 AASFDPLQQRQDLT
+2617 
-2631 RAPLLNFTVTQE
+2631 
-2643 EDGSWCAL
+2643 
-2651 QQWHHL
+2651 
-2657 IGDHSTL
+2657 
-2664 AFMEQEIGEILAGR
+2664 
-2678 GAQLGVAQPFRN
+2678 
-2690 AVAQARL
+2690 
-2697 ALSEAEHESFFRDML
+2697 
-2712 ADISEPVLP
+2712 
-2721 FGLSDVHGEGR
+2721 
-2732 QIACRYQA
+2732 
-2740 LSSALNLRLRRQARR
+2740 
-2755 LGVSLASL
+2755 
-2763 CHLAWAQVLASV
+2763 
-2775 SGRDAVVFGTVL
+2775 
-2787 LGRLQGGEGAERAL
+2787 
-2801 GLFINTLPLRLDI
+2801 
-2814 DRRGVETAAR
+2814 
-2824 EAHVRL
+2824 
-2830 SGLLAHEHAPLAL
+2830 
-2843 AQRCSGVSPGAP
+2843 
-2855 LFSALL
+2855 
-2861 NYRHNNGEAVALP
+2861 
-2874 EGVSLLSAEERT
+2874 
-2886 NYPFV
+2886 
-2891 LSVEDGGDSLGV
+2891 
-2903 TAQVTETVDAQRV
+2903 
-2916 CDYMVQALSSLAQ
+2916 
-2929 ALEQAPET
+2929 
-2937 PVCSLAVVPEAE
+2937 
-2949 RELLLHGWNRTE
+2949 
-2961 RDYPL
+2961 
-2966 DQTLAALFEQQV
+2966 
-2978 RRTPNATALVSGAE
+2978 
-2992 SLSYAQL
+2992 
-2999 NARANRLAHA
+2999 
-3009 LIARGVG
+3009 
-3016 PDSRVAVCAER
+3016 
-3027 GLNMVTALFGI
+3027 
-3038 LKAGGA
+3038 
-3044 YVPLDPAYPGERLQ
+3044 
-3058 YILQDADP
+3058 
-3066 VLLLADAAGRAA
+3066 
-3078 LGEPVTPQLALEAAL
+3078 
-3093 PETLSAEN
+3093 
-3101 PAPRAQASHL
+3101 
-3111 AYVIY
+3111 
-3116 TSGSTGKPKGAM
+3116 
-3128 NEHRGVVNRL
+3128 
-3138 VWMQEAYGLT
+3138 
-3148 AADTVLQK
+3148 
-3156 TPFGFDVSVW
+3156 
-3166 EFFWPLMVGARL
+3166 
-3178 VMAKPEGHK
+3178 
-3187 DPDYLSRAIEQYG
+3187 
-3200 VTTLHFV
+3200 
-3207 PSMLQSFLADGQ
+3207 
-3219 AATRC
+3219 
-3224 GQVVRVMCSGEALP
+3224 
-3238 AALVAE
+3238 
-3244 FYRRLPQAE
+3244 
-3253 LHNLYG
+3253 
-3259 PTEAAVDVTAWHCS
+3259 
-3273 READRVSVP
+3273 
-3282 IGRPIA
+3282 
-3288 NTRIYLLDE
+3288 
-3297 RGQPVPLGAVG
+3297 
-3308 ELYIGG
+3308 
-3314 VQVARG
+3314 
-3320 YLNRPELTAERFL
+3320 
-3333 SDPFAPGG
+3333 
-3341 RMYRTGDVA
+3341 
-3350 RYLANGDIEYLGRN
+3350 
-3364 DQQVKIRGFR
+3364 
-3374 IECGE
+3374 
-3379 IEAAL
+3379 
-3384 ATHPAVREAV
+3384 
-3394 VDARAV
+3394 
-3400 GDDKRLVAWVVPAAD
+3400 
-3415 VAEETLAGAL
+3415 
-3425 RQHVSAALPDY
+3425 
-3436 MVPSAWVVVAA
+3436 
-3447 LPLSPNGKLD
+3447 
-3457 RRALPEPQGAQ
+3457 
-3468 SQAAYEAPQGEHETL
+3468 
-3483 LAAIWRELLNVE
+3483 
-3495 RVGRHDNF
+3495 
-3503 FELGGHSLLAVR
+3503 R

-3523 EWQLPLQVLF
+3523 EWQLPLQTLF

-3717 RRGDADPLPPLPPL
+3717 RRGDADPLPSL

-4022 SCAHVLFEQWVQ
+4022 SSAHVLFEQWAQ

-4133 IAGEIACLRIDRL
+4133 IAGEIACLRVDRL

-4241 ALAAALARQGI
+4241 ALAAALVRQGI

-4297 AGPVWLINAYGPT
+4297 AGPVRLINAYGPT

-4574 LSAGVKTLF
+4574 LSAGVQTLF

-4713 VQVVWRKAELSLR
+4713 VQVVWRKAQLSLR
-4726 ELRLNPEEGEI
+4726 ELRLNPAEGEI

-4965 ALAQRCSGVAA
+4965 ALAQRSSGVAA

-5038 RVCGYMAQALSALAQ
+5038 RVCGYMAQALSVLAQ

-5093 VHELFEQQARLTPQA
+5093 VHELFEQQALQTPQA

-5194 TDAIGDEEIPQLT
+5194 TDAIGNEEIPQLT
-5207 VEDREAEDHNG
+5207 VEDREAEDHDG

-5581 ERAAVGTREYV
+5581 ERAAVGTREYA

-5659 AERIDRRTAEAPMRK
+5659 AERIDRRTAEAPLRK

-5699 VFELAKEIDK
+5699 VFELAKEIDE

-5719 AMEEKPATMSD
+5719 ALEEKPATMSD

>member
-11 ELRTGAQAA
+11 EFRTGAQAA

-65 RQVIDAIVEETPAL
+65 RQAIDAIVEETPAL

-399 ANELDVTFSDADYAN
+399 ANELDVTFSDAAYAN

-497 KMLLAERVLGV
+497 KILLAERVLGV
-508 TALQAVSDERQAEP
+508 TALQAVNDERQAEP

-545 PFLRADGSAQ
+545 PFLRADGSVQ

-568 GLVLPTINAAEA
+568 GSVLPTINAAEA

-613 GRQTDLPARWQAT
+613 GRQAELPARWQAT

-710 YHPALLTRDAD
+710 YHPALLMRDAD

-768 SAFRWVYDAASVA
+768 GAFRWVYDAASVA

-830 VASHSPTACL
+830 VASHSPAACL

-846 QVKRTPEAI
+846 QVRRTPEAI

-929 ILADSAP
+929 ILADSEP

-956 LALEQPLRGESDD
+956 LALEQPLTGESDD

-1102 GEMLKPC
+1102 GEMLKPS

-1181 LFVGGEGVAR
+1181 LYVGGEGVAR

-1368 GIERVGRYDHFFE
+1368 GVERVGRYDHFFE

-1401 QLPLQALFA
+1401 LLPLQALFA

-1431 ILPVARDGDLPLSFA
+1431 ILPVARDGELPLSFA

-1517 AFHDLRRHPAQADKL
+1517 AFHDLRRHPAQADTL

-1561 LFLLTCHHIISDGW
+1561 LFLLTCHHIVSDGW

-1583 LGALYGALRRGDADP
+1583 LGALYGAFRRGDADP
-1598 LPPLTLQY
+1598 LPLPTLQY

-1623 AQAQYWRETLIGA
+1623 AQAQYWRETLSDA

-1799 MQAELAGLEY
+1799 LQAELAGLEY

-1842 AERYGVYLVQALRAM
+1842 AERYGVYLVQVLRAM

-1869 LLPPAEREHLLHGW
+1869 LLPLAEREHLLHGW

-1906 TPHATA
+1906 TPDATA
-1912 LVSGTESLSYAQLNA
+1912 LVSGAESLSYAQLNA

-2013 ALEAV
+2013 ALEAA
-2018 LPETLSAENPAP
+2018 LPDTLSAENPER

-2200 EAERVSVPIGR
+2200 EADRVSVPIGR

-2221 DERGQPVPLGAV
+2221 DEHGQPVPLGAV

-2258 LSDPFAPGGRMYRT
+2258 LADPFAPGGRMYRT

-2303 GEIEAALA
+2303 GEIEAVLA
-2311 THPAVREAV
+2311 AHPAVREAV

-2337 PAADVAEETLAG
+2337 PAAGVAEETLAG

-2419 VERVGRHDNFFEL
+2419 VEQVGRHDNFFEL

-2470 MSAQGEV
+2470 MSAQGEI

-2503 PEIDTVVAQV
+2503 PEIDAVVAQV

-2564 AAVQQVI
+2564 AAMQQVI
-2571 ERHDILRT
+2571 DRHDILRT

-2603 RRFDPADGPIWRQL
+2603 RRFDPADGPIWQQL

-2712 ADISEPVLP
+2712 ADIREPVLP

-2732 QIACRYQA
+2732 QIVCRYQA

-2978 RRTPNATALVSGAE
+2978 RRTPDATALVSGAE

-3078 LGEPVTPQLALEAAL
+3078 LGEPATPQLALEAAL
-3093 PETLSAEN
+3093 PDTLSAEN
-3101 PAPRAQASHL
+3101 PERRAQASHL

-3297 RGQPVPLGAVG
+3297 HGQPVPLGAVG

-3333 SDPFAPGG
+3333 ADPFAPGG

-3379 IEAAL
+3379 IEAVL
-3384 ATHPAVREAV
+3384 AAHPAVREAV

-3400 GDDKRLVAWVVPAAD
+3400 GDDKRLVAWVVPAAG

-3495 RVGRHDNF
+3495 QVGRHDNF

-3515 LTNRLQQM
+3515 LTNRLQQV
-3523 EWQLPLQVLF
+3523 EWQLPLQTLF

-3693 HHIISDGWS
+3693 HHIVSDGWS
-3702 TGILLRDLGALYGAL
+3702 TGILLRELGALYGAF
-3717 RRGDADPLPPLPPL
+3717 RRSDVDPLPPL
-3731 TLQYAD
+3731 TLQYPD

-3876 RHAVLAAR
+3876 RHTVLAAR

-3996 LDLLPAAEREL
+3996 LELLPAAEREL

-4022 SCAHVLFEQWVQ
+4022 SSAHVLFEQWAQ

-4049 SYAQL
+4049 SYTQL

-4124 LCDRDIDRE
+4124 LCDRDLDRE

-4158 AGGAPAYIMYTS
+4158 AGDAPAYVMYTS

-4241 ALAAALARQGI
+4241 ALAAALVRQGI

-4261 FNQYAHS
+4261 FNQHVHS

-4297 AGPVWLINAYGPT
+4297 AGPVRLINGYGPT

-4398 ARYLADGNI
+4398 ARYLPDGNI

-4447 GEADN
+4447 GEADT

-4534 AGIWRELLGIER
+4534 AGIWRELLGLER

-4574 LSAGVKTLF
+4574 LSAGVQTLF

-4726 ELRLNPEEGEI
+4726 ELRLNPAEGEI

-4764 AQGEEGSWCVLQQWH
+4764 AQEEEGSWCVLQQWH

-4829 RFFRTMLADIDEPS
+4829 QFFRTMLADIDEPS

-4866 PALNQ
+4866 HTLNQ

-5093 VHELFEQQARLTPQA
+5093 VHELFEQQARQTPQA

-5194 TDAIGDEEIPQLT
+5194 TDAVGDEGIPQLT
-5207 VEDREAEDHNG
+5207 VEDREAEGHVG

-5581 ERAAVGTREYV
+5581 ERAAVGTREYA

-5659 AERIDRRTAEAPMRK
+5659 AERIDRRTAEAPLRK

-5699 VFELAKEIDK
+5699 VFELAKEIDE

-5719 AMEEKPATMSD
+5719 AVEEKPATMSD

-5785 VEAMHS
+5785 VAAMHS

-5882 QNAQFQAYWQRIK
+5882 QNAQFQAYWQKIK

>member
-65 RQVIDAIVEETPAL
+65 RQAIDAIVEETPAL

-568 GLVLPTINAAEA
+568 GLVLPTINSAEA

-1161 LRLYLLG
+1161 LRMYLLG

-1181 LFVGGEGVAR
+1181 LYVGGEGVAR

-1287 APEAERA
+1287 AQEAERA

-1368 GIERVGRYDHFFE
+1368 GVERVGRYDHFFE

-1517 AFHDLRRHPAQADKL
+1517 AFHDLRRHPAQADTL

-1654 SGGEVPIAIDAELTQ
+1654 SGGEVPIAIDAGLTQ

-1744 ARIRHTVLTAQENR
+1744 ARIRHTVLAARENR

-1799 MQAELAGLEY
+1799 LQAELAGLEY

-1891 LDQTLAALFEQQVRR
+1891 LDQTLTALFEQQVHR
-1906 TPHATA
+1906 TPDATA

-2005 GEPATPQL
+2005 GEPVTPQL
-2013 ALEAV
+2013 ALEAA

-2200 EAERVSVPIGR
+2200 EADRVSVPIGR

-2258 LSDPFAPGGRMYRT
+2258 LADPFAPGGRMYRT

-2503 PEIDTVVAQV
+2503 PEIDAVVAQV

-2564 AAVQQVI
+2564 AAMQQVI
-2571 ERHDILRT
+2571 DRHDILRT

-2978 RRTPNATALVSGAE
+2978 RRTPHVTALVSGAE

-3333 SDPFAPGG
+3333 ADPFAPGG

-3702 TGILLRDLGALYGAL
+3702 TGILLRELGALYGAL
-3717 RRGDADPLPPLPPL
+3717 RRGDADPLPPL
-3731 TLQYAD
+3731 TLQYPD

-3751 AAQAQYWRETLSDA
+3751 AAQAQYWRETLIGA

-3787 VPIAIDAELTQALRQ
+3787 VPIAIDAGLTQALRQ

-3876 RHAVLAAR
+3876 RHTVLAAR

-3963 TALFDRATAERYGV
+3963 TALFDRTTAERYGV
-3977 YLVQVLRAMATNA
+3977 YLVQMLRAMATNA

-4007 LLYGWNRTAEVYPAQ
+4007 LLYDWNRTAEVYPAQ
-4022 SCAHVLFEQWVQ
+4022 SCAHVLFEQWAQ

-4084 SLVIAQLAILKAGAA
+4084 SLVIAQLAILKAGGA

-4241 ALAAALARQGI
+4241 ALAAALVRQGI

-4297 AGPVWLINAYGPT
+4297 AGPVRLINAYGPT

-4574 LSAGVKTLF
+4574 LSAGVQTLF

-4713 VQVVWRKAELSLR
+4713 VQVVWRKAQLSLR
-4726 ELRLNPEEGEI
+4726 ELRLNPAEGEI

-4829 RFFRTMLADIDEPS
+4829 RFFRTMLADISEPV

-5038 RVCGYMAQALSALAQ
+5038 RVCGYMAQALSTLAQ

-5070 DEEYALQL
+5070 DEEYAMQL

-5194 TDAIGDEEIPQLT
+5194 TDAIGDEEIPQLA

-5534 RSALQGQLRAY
+5534 RSALQGQLRTY

-5581 ERAAVGTREYV
+5581 ERAAVGTREYA

-5659 AERIDRRTAEAPMRK
+5659 AERIDRRTAEAPLRK
-5674 AVPARSSGSRPPLFF
+5674 AVPARSSGRRPPLFF

-5699 VFELAKEIDK
+5699 VFELAKEIDE

-5719 AMEEKPATMSD
+5719 AVEEKPATMSD

>member
-11 ELRTGAQAA
+11 EFRTGAQAA

-65 RQVIDAIVEETPAL
+65 RQAIDAIVEETPAL

-206 SRFSSDQAF
+206 SRFSSDQVF

-420 VLQRRFQFILRA
+420 ILQRRFQFILRA

-453 AEAGGSFYTNR
+453 TDAGGSFYTNR

-508 TALQAVSDERQAEP
+508 TALQAMSDERQAEP

-568 GLVLPTINAAEA
+568 GSVLPTINAAEA

-613 GRQTDLPARWQAT
+613 GRQADLPARWQAT
-626 AWQRLEKIA
+626 AWQRMEKIA

-721 LRAPQT
+721 LRASQT

-768 SAFRWVYDAASVA
+768 GAFRWVYDAASVA

-946 QALGDCEVPV
+946 QALGGCEVPV
-956 LALEQPLRGESDD
+956 LALEQPLTGESDD

-1032 SVWEIW
+1032 SVWEVW

-1058 PDFYH
+1058 LDFYH

-1168 ADGEPVPMGAIGE
+1168 TDGEPVPMGAIGE
-1181 LFVGGEGVAR
+1181 LYVGGEGVAR

-1368 GIERVGRYDHFFE
+1368 GVERVGRYDHFFE

-1456 EGMSET
+1456 EGMRET

-1517 AFHDLRRHPAQADKL
+1517 AFHDLRRHPAQADTL

-1799 MQAELAGLEY
+1799 LQAELAGLEY

-1891 LDQTLAALFEQQVRR
+1891 LDQTLTALFEQQVHR
-1906 TPHATA
+1906 TPDAT
-1912 LVSGTESLSYAQLNA
+1912 V
-1927 RANRLAH
+1927 
-1934 ALIARG
+1934 
-1940 VGPDSRVAV
+1940 
-1949 CAERGLNMVTALFGI
+1949 
-1964 LKAGGAY
+1964 
-1971 VPLDPAYPGERLQY
+1971 
-1985 ILQDADP
+1985 
-1992 VLLLADAAGRAAL
+1992 
-2005 GEPATPQL
+2005 
-2013 ALEAV
+2013 
-2018 LPETLSAENPAP
+2018 
-2030 RAQASHLA
+2030 
-2038 YVIYTSGSTGKP
+2038 
-2050 KGAMNEHRGVVNRLV
+2050 
-2065 WMQEAYGLT
+2065 
-2074 AADTVLQKTP
+2074 
-2084 FGFDVSVW
+2084 
-2092 EFFWPL
+2092 
-2098 MVGARLVMAKP
+2098 
-2109 EGHKDPDYLSRAIE
+2109 
-2123 QYGVTTLHFVPS
+2123 
-2135 MLQSFLADGQAAT
+2135 
-2148 RCGQVVRVMCSGEAL
+2148 
-2163 PAALVAEFYRRLPQ
+2163 
-2177 AELHNLYG
+2177 
-2185 PTEAAVDVTAWHCSR
+2185 
-2200 EAERVSVPIGR
+2200 
-2211 PIANTRIYLL
+2211 
-2221 DERGQPVPLGAV
+2221 
-2233 GELYIGGVQVA
+2233 
-2244 RGYLNRPEL
+2244 
-2253 TAERF
+2253 
-2258 LSDPFAPGGRMYRT
+2258 
-2272 GDVARYLANG
+2272 
-2282 DIEYLGRNDQQVKI
+2282 
-2296 RGFRIEC
+2296 
-2303 GEIEAALA
+2303 
-2311 THPAVREAV
+2311 
-2320 VDARAV
+2320 
-2326 GDDKRLVAWVV
+2326 
-2337 PAADVAEETLAG
+2337 
-2349 ALRQHVSAALP
+2349 
-2360 DYMVPSAWVVVAA
+2360 
-2373 LPLSPNGKLD
+2373 
-2383 RRALPEPQGAQSQAA
+2383 
-2398 YEAPQGEHETL
+2398 
-2409 LAAIWRELLN
+2409 
-2419 VERVGRHDNFFEL
+2419 
-2432 GGHSLLA
+2432 
-2439 VKLMAQLR
+2439 
-2447 RAGWGANVQTLFS
+2447 
-2460 TPTLSALAQA
+2460 
-2470 MSAQGEV
+2470 
-2477 DIPENRILPGG
+2477 
-2488 ASITPEMLPLATLSQ
+2488 
-2503 PEIDTVVAQV
+2503 
-2513 PGGVANV
+2513 
-2520 QDIYALS
+2520 
-2527 PLQEGILFHHL
+2527 
-2538 LAERGDP
+2538 
-2545 YQLSAVLRFDS
+2545 
-2556 RARLDAWL
+2556 
-2564 AAVQQVI
+2564 
-2571 ERHDILRT
+2571 
-2579 AFITQGM
+2579 
-2586 SSPVQVVW
+2586 
-2594 RKAELALSE
+2594 
-2603 RRFDPADGPIWRQL
+2603 
-2617 AASFDPLQQRQDLT
+2617 
-2631 RAPLLNFTVTQE
+2631 
-2643 EDGSWCAL
+2643 
-2651 QQWHHL
+2651 
-2657 IGDHSTL
+2657 
-2664 AFMEQEIGEILAGR
+2664 
-2678 GAQLGVAQPFRN
+2678 
-2690 AVAQARL
+2690 
-2697 ALSEAEHESFFRDML
+2697 
-2712 ADISEPVLP
+2712 
-2721 FGLSDVHGEGR
+2721 
-2732 QIACRYQA
+2732 
-2740 LSSALNLRLRRQARR
+2740 
-2755 LGVSLASL
+2755 
-2763 CHLAWAQVLASV
+2763 
-2775 SGRDAVVFGTVL
+2775 
-2787 LGRLQGGEGAERAL
+2787 
-2801 GLFINTLPLRLDI
+2801 
-2814 DRRGVETAAR
+2814 
-2824 EAHVRL
+2824 
-2830 SGLLAHEHAPLAL
+2830 
-2843 AQRCSGVSPGAP
+2843 
-2855 LFSALL
+2855 
-2861 NYRHNNGEAVALP
+2861 
-2874 EGVSLLSAEERT
+2874 
-2886 NYPFV
+2886 
-2891 LSVEDGGDSLGV
+2891 
-2903 TAQVTETVDAQRV
+2903 
-2916 CDYMVQALSSLAQ
+2916 
-2929 ALEQAPET
+2929 
-2937 PVCSLAVVPEAE
+2937 
-2949 RELLLHGWNRTE
+2949 
-2961 RDYPL
+2961 
-2966 DQTLAALFEQQV
+2966 
-2978 RRTPNATALVSGAE
+2978 LVSGAE

-3273 READRVSVP
+3273 REAERVSVPIGRPIANTRIYLLDERGQPVPLGAVGELYIGGVQVARGYLNRPELTAERFLADPFAPGGRMYRTGDVARYLANGDIEYLGRNDQQVKIRGFRIECGEIEAALATHPAVREAVVDARAVGDDKRLVAWVVPAADVAEETLAGALRQHVSAALPDYMVPSAWVVVAALPLSPNGKLDRRALPEPQGAQSQAAYEAPQGEHETLLAAIWRELLNVERVGRHDNFFELGGHSLLAVKLMAQLRRAGWGANVQTLFSTPTLSALAQAMSAQGEVDIPENRILPGGASITPEMLPLATLSQPEIDAVVAQVPGGVANVQDIYALSPLQEGILFHHLLAERGDPYQLSAVLRFDSRARLDAWLAAMQQVIDRHDILRTAFITQGMSSPVQVVWRKAELALSERRFDPADGPIWRQLAASFDPLQQRQDLTRAPLLNFTVTQEEDGSWCALQKWHHLIGDHSTLAFMEQEIGEILAGRGAQLGVAQPFRNAVAQARLALSEAEHESFFRDMLADISEPVLPFGLSDVHGEGRQIACRYQALSSALNLRLRQQARRLGVSLASLCHLAWAQVLASVSGRDTVVFGTVLLGRLQGGEGAERALGLFINTLPLRLDIDRRGVETAAREAHVRLSGLLAHEHAPLALAQRCSGVSPGAPLFSALLNYRHNNGEAVALPEGVSLLSAEERTNYPFVLSVEDGGDSLGVTAQVTETVDAQRVCDYMVQALSSLAQALEQAPETPVCSLAVVPEAERELLLHGWNRTERDYPLDQTLAALFEQQVRRTPHATALVSGAESLSYAQLNARANRLAHALIARGVGPDSRVAVCAERGLNMVTALFGILKAGGAYVPLDPAYPGERLQYILQDADPVLLLADAAGRAALGEPATPQLALEAALPETLSAENPAPRAQASHLAYVIYTSGSTGKPKGAMNEHRGVVNRLVWMQEAYGLTAADTVLQKTPFGFDVSVWEFFWPLMVGARLVMAKPEGHKDPDYLSRAIEQYGVTTLHFVPSMLQSFLADGQAATRCGQVVRVMCSGEALPAALVAEFYRRLPQAELHNLYGPTEAAVDVTAWHCSREAERASVP

-3717 RRGDADPLPPLPPL
+3717 RRGDADPLPPL

-3751 AAQAQYWRETLSDA
+3751 AAQAQYWRETLIGA

-3876 RHAVLAAR
+3876 RHTVLAAR

-4022 SCAHVLFEQWVQ
+4022 SSAHVLFEQWAQ

-4084 SLVIAQLAILKAGAA
+4084 SLVIAQLAILKAGGA

-4241 ALAAALARQGI
+4241 ALAAALVRQGI

-4297 AGPVWLINAYGPT
+4297 AGPVRLINAYGPT

-4574 LSAGVKTLF
+4574 LSAGVQTLF

-4726 ELRLNPEEGEI
+4726 ELRLNPAEGEI

-4941 GAESAVLQAHI
+4941 GAESVVLQAHI

-5366 VHLIHAYGPTETTT
+5366 VHLIHAYGPTEITT

-5581 ERAAVGTREYV
+5581 ERAAVGTREYA

-5659 AERIDRRTAEAPMRK
+5659 AERIDRRTAEAPLRK

-5699 VFELAKEIDK
+5699 VFELAKEIDE

-5719 AMEEKPATMSD
+5719 AVEEKPATMSD